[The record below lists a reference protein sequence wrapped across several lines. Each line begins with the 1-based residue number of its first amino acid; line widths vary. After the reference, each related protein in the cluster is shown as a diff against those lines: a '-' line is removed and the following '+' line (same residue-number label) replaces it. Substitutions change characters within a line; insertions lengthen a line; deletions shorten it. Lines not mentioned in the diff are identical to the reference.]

1 MWSVHEHR
9 SGSVSRL
16 ALSEV
21 RNDVR
26 LPVTAAQLGVWV
38 AQRLAPESALYQ
50 CAVHFDSGP
59 LDHEVLRRSVTR
71 AVAETEALR
80 ARFGDDGEVFQ
91 IVAGAVDAPVDL
103 VDLRGEADSEA
114 AARAWMD
121 QDMAT
126 TSDLEAGPLFRHAL
140 LVLSDQRHFFYLRY
154 HHILLDGFG
163 QTRYLDRLARIYTA
177 LLAGREP
184 EPARA
189 RGLDVLLA
197 EERAYQQSTHHA
209 SDRDFLLA
217 RLAGAEE
224 RQSLADG
231 AAGAAPRALRLRTDL
246 SRELTRA
253 LTAVG
258 HWPAVIAAATAVYHH
273 RLLSVDDVVLGIPVA
288 ARRTPAA
295 LATPSMLA
303 NDLPLRLAVSPDAP
317 FAELVHTASTELGT
331 LLRAQRFR
339 REELHEARELTG
351 TDAAVSCTA
360 VNAMSFDAR
369 VRFGEVLATAR
380 QLSNGPVADL
390 AIATYG
396 DPAEG
401 AVLLEFAANPQLYT
415 EDELRAH
422 QERFLRLLG
431 SLADSPETP
440 VGRAGLLPPAVAE
453 QLLHSVNDTT
463 GDVPGA
469 LVELFEQQAA
479 ATPDAVALSA
489 EETLTYAELDA
500 RANRLAR
507 VLAARGVG
515 TERLVGVA
523 LPRSANLV
531 VTLLA
536 VLKSGGAYLPID
548 PEHPADRRAV
558 ILEDARPE
566 LLVTVSGGDVP
577 DGVPALLLDEVDL
590 SAGDA
595 SPLGRVQDPRSTA
608 YVIYTSGSTG
618 RPKGVVLERSAM
630 DNFLAAMARAVP
642 VGAADRLLAVTTVS
656 FDIAVL
662 EIFQPLLA
670 GARVVLA
677 SRAEVLDPDAL
688 RAIVEREGI
697 TVMQATPSLWQP
709 LIETRPEVFAGVRV
723 LTGGEALPQSLA
735 GPLAEYAAQVT
746 NMYGPTETTV
756 WSMTSPVDGGPVSL
770 GAPILNTQVYVLDT
784 ALRPVP
790 PGHSGELYIAGD
802 GVARGY
808 RGRPGLTA
816 ERFVANPYGPGR
828 IYRTGDLVRREHDGS
843 FTFLSRLDHQVKVR
857 GFRIE
862 LGDIE
867 AALLAHPPV
876 ERAAVLMRE
885 DRPGD
890 SRLVAY
896 IVSPE
901 GDSPQLRTHLAET
914 LPEYMVPS
922 AVVVLD
928 ALPLTP
934 NGKLDRRALPAPV
947 HVALAD
953 GRAPRS
959 ALEERL
965 CALYAEVLGLD
976 SVTIDDDFFT
986 IGGTSLWA
994 TRVVVRAARDGITF
1008 AIRDLFRARTVA
1020 RLAPLCT
1027 VGAPAGGEPVETA
1040 LPAVLPQ
1047 AELAALLTDSE
1058 VEEVLPLTP
1067 LQDGLVVHSLTTE
1080 EDRDVYSVHI
1090 TLDLTGEVDAE
1101 RLRAALDTVVSRH
1114 PVLRSSVAHEGVSRP
1129 VLVVR
1134 GRAAVPWRV
1143 HDLRGRADRLD
1154 TVLRAETAEPFDLTS
1169 APLMRATLLRLD
1181 EGWRLLMTCHHLV
1194 LDGWSVP
1201 ILLGEMLRAYAGG
1214 DLGPAPRPYRAHL
1227 GWLAAQDHERSA
1239 AVWGEALAGVR
1250 PTLLGAVRGPAREAV
1265 RLESALDAATTTRLE
1280 RTARELGVT
1289 VNSLVQ
1295 AAWSV
1300 ALCEVT
1306 EQDDVVF
1313 GITVAGRP
1321 AEVPGVAEMAG
1332 LFVNTVPL
1340 RARPVAGRTLAEL
1353 ARSVQDD
1360 QADLLAHQYLPLVDV
1375 QRAAGVSGLFDT
1387 VVAFQNYPVDR
1398 AALDALARESGLV
1411 AGDADVRDVNHY
1423 PLTLTAVPGEQ
1434 LTARLVCRP
1443 HLYDPAAAQELLDR
1457 FTETLTT
1464 LAGAPGTLV
1473 GALVPDRELSAA
1485 EDPRDLA
1492 ELRGFR
1498 FETADVE
1505 ASLTAHPDVV
1515 RAAAVV
1521 REDTPGERRLVGY
1534 VVPRRGAPLDTSA
1547 LRDTLAA
1554 GLPDYMVPS
1563 VLVTLD
1569 TLPPAPGGGVD
1580 RRALPVPVLAGVVA
1594 RAPHTP
1600 LQELLCE
1607 LYAEVLGLDTVGI
1620 DDDFFALGGDSI
1632 LGFRLLSR
1640 ARARGVSFGFRDLF
1654 ERRTVA
1660 ALAEVCAAYEPEA
1673 AAGRITLPVSAEEA
1687 ARLTAEPGVET
1698 VLPLSPNQQG
1708 LLFHHAFDDTDADP
1722 YTLQI
1727 VLDFT
1732 APLDAGRLGAAL
1744 DRVLLRHEA
1753 LRVSFRTTAEQQS
1766 VQLVHEAPS
1775 VPVREVDTADDA
1787 GFTALLDEDR
1797 ATRFDLSR
1805 PPLVRAAAVRRADG
1819 GGSLVLTM
1827 HHIVMDGW
1835 SLPIVARDLFAAYA
1849 ELGAGRE
1856 GTELSDAV
1864 PEGAVPTGAVRDE
1877 AGRARYRDHLAWL
1890 DGTDREA
1897 SLRVWREALAEVT
1910 EPSRIAIGQ
1919 GDRVLEPV
1927 RQEHVLSE
1935 ADTAGLAAVARRY
1948 GVTVNTLVQ
1957 AAWAIVLRGLT
1968 GRDEALFGVTVAGR
1982 PAELPGAGDL
1992 VGLFINTVPLSVR
2005 LDAGERLG
2013 DLAVRLGREQSA
2025 LLDHHHVALGDIQ
2038 RALGVGELFDTLLS
2052 FENYPLDPAEITACA
2067 RAANLDLAGAQ
2078 VRDGSHFAISV
2089 VVEPGER
2096 MRLRVRHQPQLVD
2109 EVTAQAAGA
2118 ELVAT
2123 LRTFVT
2129 APDLPLGRLARGEE
2143 TVPAQAA
2150 HAAASPVTLPEL
2162 FAAQA
2167 AWAPDAPAVVAGGE
2181 SLTYRQLDRRSNALA
2196 AELVAQGAGPGR
2208 LVAVMLP
2215 RSVDLMV
2222 ALLGVL
2228 KSGAAYVPVDPSY
2241 PAERIAVI
2249 LQDSAPALA
2258 VTADPD
2264 LAPAGLATVRPS
2276 GAEADALGHTPRPE
2290 DAAYVIFTSGST
2302 GRPKGVVVEH
2312 RALGAYLARAATA
2325 YPDAAGTSLAHT
2337 SVSFDL
2343 TVTCL
2348 YTPLVAGGRVHLA
2361 ELPDAIGAARP
2372 TFLKGTPSHLRLLDT
2387 LPDEVSPSGTLVLGG
2402 EALRGE
2408 MLAGWRAA
2416 HPGATV
2422 INAYGPTEATVNV
2435 MEFRIEPGELLAD
2448 GPVPIGRAFPYARV
2462 YLLDSGLRPVRPG
2475 ARGELYLAGEGLARG
2490 YLGLPGQ
2497 TSHRFVADP
2506 FGPAGSRM
2514 YRTGDLARLR
2524 PDGLIEYLG
2533 RVDDQVKVRG
2543 FRIELGE
2550 VEAAAEA
2557 VPGVRRAA
2565 AAVRGTT
2572 GEPRLVGYL
2581 VAPDGVEIA
2590 EVEARMRAVLPE
2602 YMVPAAFV
2610 VLDELPLT
2618 PNGKVDRAAL
2628 PEPAV
2633 TAGTAGRTASGA
2645 LEERLVGLFR
2655 QVLGR
2660 TDVGVG
2666 DDFFALGGDS
2676 IMSIQLVGRARAAG
2690 VRFSARHVFE
2700 HRTPARLAAA
2710 LGGEAS
2716 GDALEERLVGLF
2728 RQVLGRADVGVGDDF
2743 FALGGDSIM
2752 SIQLVGRARA
2762 AGVRFSARHVFE
2774 HRTPARLAAALQEQS
2789 GAVRTDSTEPASQS
2803 APLLP
2808 LMHRLV
2814 TRGRFD
2820 QYHQS
2825 VTLTL
2830 PPTTREHLTAAL
2842 GAVVERHE
2850 ALRMRVADATG
2861 FTIAPLDAD
2870 GATAFADALL
2880 TRVGAAADATEDELT
2895 ALAGE
2900 QTAAARDGLD
2910 PAAGR
2915 MLRAVWI
2922 DAGAR
2927 RAGRLLLVVHHLAV
2941 DGVSWRIIV
2950 PDLAEAWAAVTAGAR
2965 PALAPVGTS
2974 FADWARAFTAL
2985 PAGHAEYWRDLLTA
2999 DDPLIGDRRLDPAR
3013 DLRGDAGRLTLR
3025 VPADV
3030 TGAVLGTLPAAFH
3043 TGPDDVLLTALAAA
3057 VPLWRGDRAGL
3068 LVDVESHGRHEDVV
3082 PDADLSRSVGWF
3094 TVTHPVRLD
3103 TAADPRAV
3111 LAGADAAGDSLRSVK
3126 EQLRATPG
3134 QGIGYGLARHC
3145 DPATAAEFAGL
3156 PEAEIGFNYLGRV
3169 RLAGVLP
3176 PCWDLAAVGADDAP
3190 DVPLSHTVELTV
3202 AAHEGPDGPELVA
3215 TWTWARA
3222 LVSDAEAARLAGLW
3236 ESALRG
3242 LAAHGGRPGAG
3253 GRTPSDLL
3261 VDLSQEEIRELEAD
3275 PDVADLLPLAPLQE
3289 GLLFHHQYGDGTDD
3303 PYISQLRV
3311 ELTGSLDLARLRA
3324 AAAEVQ
3330 RRHPALRA
3338 GFRRT
3343 SQGTP
3348 VQVVLADP
3356 ALDFTTVEVSGPAE
3370 LDVVCA
3376 ADRERGFDITTPPLI
3391 RWTVASLGDRHT
3403 LIATAHHSVR
3413 DGWSMPIVLR
3423 ELMAHYLGDAL
3434 PQARPHREHLAW
3446 LARQDRAAAEAAWG
3460 EALAGL
3466 DGGTLLATGP
3476 APAGQEPG
3484 RLDVTVDGL
3493 DVRGAARRLGVTVNT
3508 LVQSAW
3514 LLLLARL
3521 TGRDDIVTGTTV
3533 SGRSTD
3539 LPGAAD
3545 MVGLLINT
3553 VPLRAILRADEQAG
3567 EFARR
3572 LQLEQARLVEHHHLG
3587 LVDIRRLAGHGEL
3600 FDTSMVFE
3608 NYPLD
3613 VDALAAVARR
3623 AGLEAG
3629 AVAHRAVTHYALAME
3644 ASPAPS
3650 GGGLRLRLHHRPDV
3664 LTAEQMAHIGELVS
3678 RLLRTVVTAPDTP
3691 VGRIPGFAPDA
3702 LLALGRGP
3710 EDAADP
3716 RTWPE
3721 LFLDQ
3726 VRRTPDAPAV
3736 VSGAQTLTYREL
3748 ADRACALARLLAEAG
3763 VGAEQ
3768 RVGIV
3773 LPRSV
3778 ELVVALHAVALAG
3791 GAFVPVDPAHP
3802 AERIAQ
3808 TLTDAAP
3815 VLVLTTSGTALPE
3828 TGTRRLDVDALDLT
3842 GDGLVRPVRAEQ
3854 AAYVI
3859 YTSGSTGRPKGVV
3872 VTHTGIPGLA
3882 RAQKAGF
3889 DVDEDS
3895 RVLQFASPS
3904 FDAYVSEVA
3913 VTLLA
3918 GACLVVASREEL
3930 LPGTPLVRTF
3940 AEHGVTHVTLPPA
3953 ALRELRP
3960 EDLPTLRSLAVA
3972 GEQCPPQVAEVWS
3985 AGRRMINA
3993 YGPTE
3998 TTVCATMSAPLSGFG
4013 VPPIG
4018 TALQGL
4024 EVRVLDA
4031 HLQPVPVGMVGELY
4045 VSGAGLARGYLDR
4058 PGLSAERFVADPFG
4072 APGTRM
4078 YRTGDQVVW
4087 REDGQLV
4094 YVGRADRQIKLRGF
4108 RIEPGEIEAA
4118 VVAAPEVAA
4127 SAVVVREDRPGDRR
4141 VVAYAVPAPGA
4152 TVVPEA
4158 LRARLRAAL
4167 PDHMVPA
4174 AVVVLD
4180 RIPVTVNGKL
4190 DQAALPAPRYDATA
4204 AGTLGDPVEELL
4216 AGVFAEVLGVERV
4229 GVDDSFFDLG
4239 GHSLLAMRLVARVSS
4254 VLGTE
4259 LPVRDVFESPT
4270 VRELARIAAGGPR
4283 AATVAPGELPRP
4295 ERLPLSYAQQRQWF
4309 LDCFDG
4315 ANSAYHIPMALRL
4328 TGELD
4333 EAALAAA
4340 LDTLVNRHESLRTLI
4355 AEDEEGPYQR
4365 IVDTTL
4371 WCERTPVTREALD
4384 EALREAVARPFD
4396 LTADVPIRVH
4406 LFAVG
4411 PGARAG
4417 SDVCPTTPAEPAL
4430 RADDATSVTGS
4441 EHVLLVVVHHI
4452 AGDGASVP
4460 VLARDLVA
4468 AYRAHLEGTPLEPA
4482 GDAPQYADFAL
4493 WQRAALGAEDDPDS
4507 VLGRQLDHWKAALD
4521 ALPEELAL
4529 PADRPR
4535 PAAGPHRAGRHGLEI
4550 PAHLHT
4556 ELIRVASEL
4565 KATPF
4570 MVVQAAVAALL
4581 SRLGAGTDIPLGSP
4595 VAGRTH
4601 ASLSEVVGLFAN
4613 TLVLRTDV
4621 SGDPSFAELVDR
4633 VRETD
4638 LAAFAHQDV
4647 PFERLVEALRPER
4660 SAARH
4665 PLFQVVVEWGD
4676 DDTRA
4681 LESLEDLPGL
4691 SVEPLQLTVDT
4702 AKFDLVWH
4710 LRPRHTAEDAP
4721 AGIAVDLEYSA
4732 DLFDAATVASM
4743 GDRLVR
4749 LLGAA
4754 LAEPARPVPDLDV
4767 LGADERELLLGDWAY
4782 TPAEPVAPLSAD
4794 DTLTRRFEA
4803 AAAAHPDR
4811 VAVTGEDERGRPV
4824 SLTYAQLNARVNRLA
4839 ALLRERGAA
4848 PERFV
4853 ALALPRATDLVTAV
4867 LAVLKSG
4874 AGYLP
4879 VDPAYPAERVA
4890 LLLGDS
4896 RPVVIVGTRA
4906 TVAALG
4912 GDDTWL
4918 ALDDED
4924 VIADLA
4930 ARDTAD
4936 PEPVAGADHAA
4947 YVIYTSGST
4956 GTPKGVVVT
4965 HRNVLRLFDA
4975 TDHWFG
4981 FGADDVWTLFH
4992 SYAFDFS
4999 VWELWGPLLFGGR
5012 LVVVPHAVS
5021 REPGAFLELLRRE
5034 RVTVLNQ
5041 TPSAFHE
5048 LIRADEAVGGADLS
5062 LRYVVFGG
5070 EALDPARLL
5079 PWYERH
5085 ADDSPVL
5092 VNMYGITE
5100 TTVHVTHRALTADEV
5115 RAGVVGA
5122 VGVGIPD
5129 LGVHV
5134 LDERLRPVPAGVVGE
5149 MYVSGAGVARGYA
5162 NRPGLTAG
5170 RFVADP
5176 FGPPGTRMYR
5186 SGDLAR
5192 RRHDGSLDYLG
5203 RADSQ
5208 VKVRGFRIELG
5219 EIEAVLLTHDQ
5230 VVQAAVVVREDT
5242 PGDQRLVGYVVTDGG
5257 TGQALAPAL
5266 REAVAEA
5273 LPAHMVPSAV
5283 VVLDRLP
5290 LTVNG
5295 KLDRKALPAP
5305 RVPVRTAGRAPANPA
5320 EELLVDAFA
5329 EVLGVERVGV
5339 DDSFFDLGG
5348 HSLLAMRL
5356 VTRVRAALDADLG
5369 VRDLFE
5375 SPTPAALAR
5384 RAAGVDGAGR
5394 PPLTARPRT
5403 ERIPLSYAQQRLWVL
5418 DRLGGGAEGDGA
5430 YNIPI
5435 ALRLTGTVDA
5445 GRLREAFGDVVA
5457 RHESLRTLVDDRGGE
5472 GTEAWLRVLPEA
5484 QVELPVVRVG
5494 PDDLDERIEAAA
5506 SVGFD
5511 LTTELPVRA
5520 RLFAVGADEHVLLV
5534 VVHHI
5539 AGDGTSMPVLAK
5551 DLATAYAARL
5561 DGAAPTWDPLPV
5573 QYADH
5578 AAWQRAFLGEAD
5590 DAGADSEMGRQLR
5603 FWTEALDGL
5612 PEELALPADRPRP
5625 AVGPHRAGRHTFE
5638 VPEELY
5644 ERVGRVARE
5653 LKATPFMVVQ
5663 AALAALLSRLGAG
5676 TDIPLGSPVVSRSDE
5691 ALADVVGF
5699 FVNTLVLRTD
5709 VSGEPSFADLV
5720 DRVRQADLAAF
5731 AHQDVPFERL
5741 VEALRPER
5749 SAARHPL
5756 FQVALSLDS
5765 AGGTALAE
5773 AGRMPGLTV
5782 EPRPVAPSVAKFDLT
5797 FTLTERLGDGGRPV
5811 DWAGAV
5817 EYSADMF
5824 DAQTVARLARRLVR
5838 LLDVLTGRPD
5848 APVSAHDVLV
5858 DGEREAILGSWLENA
5873 APVPPATLP
5882 EAIARHV
5889 AERPDAP
5896 AVTFEGSTL
5905 SYAELDARAN
5915 RFAHAL
5921 LARGVT
5927 PEARIGVLMERS
5939 DTLAVTLL
5947 GIVKAGCAYVPLAPA
5962 NPDERLVRLL
5972 DQVQAPLLVVDEACR
5987 ERAEGLDIRA
5997 GLVDAEADV
6006 SQLPATAPTV
6016 PVDPRNLAYLM
6027 FTSGSSGMSK
6037 GVAICHG
6044 DIVQL
6049 AADRCWDGVTDRVP
6063 LHSPHAWDASILE
6076 FWVPLVRGGEVLIV
6090 PPGDLD
6096 VTDLKALIADSGIT
6110 SLFLTAGLFRVLGQE
6125 IPEAFAAIRQVAT
6138 GGDVVSGPAVRR
6150 ILEHAP
6156 GLRVVN
6162 AYGPTEVTVMA
6173 LSHRVDP
6180 AALDPQAHSVPI
6192 GRSLDAMR
6200 HYILDDALRPV
6211 PPGVTGELYAAGP
6224 GLARC
6229 YWNRPDLT
6237 ADRFV
6242 ADPYGPPGTRMYRTG
6257 DLARWTA
6264 DGLVEFAGRA
6274 DEQVKL
6280 RGFRIELGEIESAL
6294 AAAPGVTAC
6303 AVLVREDRPGDKRL
6317 VAYTVAGP
6325 GYDRAELGAH
6335 LGRTLPDYMVPA
6347 AIVEL
6352 TELPL
6357 TPIGKLD
6364 RKALPAPE
6372 FGSTGGRA
6380 AASPEEEILIRLFA
6394 GVLGLP
6400 EESVDADSAFFD
6412 LGGDSIMAIQLV
6424 SAARREGLTITG
6436 ADVFTHRTVA
6446 ELARAAAAAQAPEE
6460 SEPDEPVGDLPA
6472 WPMLHWLAERQVP
6485 VDRFNQTTVLH
6496 APAELDLDRLHTLV
6510 GALLARHD
6518 SLRLKAAVDD
6528 PADASTWHVEVPG
6541 PDAVRAED
6549 RVLRVDAAAL
6559 TDNEL
6564 TDAVREHG
6572 EAAVGRLDPG
6582 AGAMVEIVWFDRG
6595 TRPGLLLVAVNH
6607 LAIDGVSWRILL
6619 PDLFRAWGDIMAGR
6633 APELDSG
6640 GTSLRR
6646 WAQRNAE
6653 NAVALRTLAQLDHW
6667 TGTLRR
6673 GTPLGTRPLDPAV
6686 DVLGTA
6692 RRLRRTLPA
6701 EVTGHLLTTAPAVV
6715 GAGVDDV
6722 LLAGLAL
6729 AEARRRRD
6737 PHTSVLID
6745 VESHGRER
6753 DGTADLSR
6761 TTGWFTALYPVLLDT
6776 AGADLDE
6783 AFAGGHAAGT
6793 VLKHVKEL
6801 LRAVPSQGLGYGLLR
6816 HLNPETAAAFEGL
6829 PTAGIG
6835 FNYLG
6840 RFVAGE
6846 SGDWAVAADA
6856 PRPDGEDPAT
6866 PLAHAVEI
6874 NAYVEESADGP
6885 RLGATWTYAPG
6896 VLTEEEAAALA
6907 DGWFEALTAL
6917 AEHAQRPDAGGL
6929 TPTDV
6934 GLIEITQSELEEFE
6948 DELASDWEI

>member
-1 MWSVHEHR
+1 M
-9 SGSVSRL
+9 GRL

-38 AQRLAPESALYQ
+38 AQRLAPKSALYQ

-59 LDHEVLRRSVTR
+59 LDIEVLRRSVTR

-91 IVAGAVDAPVDL
+91 VVVGHVDAPVDL
-103 VDLRGEADSEA
+103 VDLRSEADPQA

-121 QDMAT
+121 QDLAT
-126 TSDLEAGPLFRHAL
+126 TPDLEAGPLFRHVL
-140 LVLSDQRHFFYLRY
+140 LVLSDKRHFFYLRY
-154 HHILLDGFG
+154 HHIVLDGFG
-163 QTRYLDRLARIYTA
+163 QTRYLDRLGRIYTA
-177 LLAGREP
+177 LLAGQEP
-184 EPARA
+184 DPAGT
-189 RGLDVLLA
+189 RGLDVLVA
-197 EERAYQQSTHHA
+197 EERAYQESPHYA
-209 SDRDFLLA
+209 GDRDFLLG
-217 RLAGAEE
+217 RLVGAEE

-231 AAGAAPRALRLRTDL
+231 AAAAAPRALRLRTEL
-246 SRELTRA
+246 SRELTGA
-253 LTAVG
+253 LTAIG

-273 RLLSVDDVVLGIPVA
+273 RLLSVGDVVLGIPMA

-303 NDLPLRLAVSPDAP
+303 NDLPLRLTVRPDAT
-317 FAELVHTASTELGT
+317 FAELVRAARTGLGA

-339 REELHEARELTG
+339 REELHEARELAG
-351 TDAAVSCTA
+351 TDAALFGTA

-369 VRFGEVLATAR
+369 VRFGEMLATAR

-390 AIATYG
+390 ATATYG
-396 DPAEG
+396 DPAQGE
-401 AVLLEFAANPQLYT
+401 VLLEFAANPELYT

-431 SLADSPETP
+431 SLAKAPGAP
-440 VGRAGLLPPAVAE
+440 VGRAELLAPTVAE
-453 QLLHSVNDTT
+453 QLLHAPNDTA
-463 GDVPGA
+463 GDVPGG
-469 LVELFEQQAA
+469 LVELFERRAVV
-479 ATPDAVALSA
+479 TPDALAVCA
-489 EETLTYAELDA
+489 EESLTYAELDA
-500 RANRLAR
+500 RSNRLAR
-507 VLAARGVG
+507 LLATYGVG

-523 LPRSANLV
+523 LPRSANLI

-536 VLKSGGAYLPID
+536 VLKTGGAYLPID
-548 PEHPADRRAV
+548 PEHPADRRAM

-566 LLVTVSGGDVP
+566 LLVTTSGSDLP

-590 SAGDA
+590 STGDA

-642 VGAADRLLAVTTVS
+642 IGPDDRLLAVTTVS

-670 GARVVLA
+670 GARLVLA
-677 SRAEVLDPDAL
+677 SRDEVLDPEAL
-688 RAIVEREGI
+688 RAIVERERI

-709 LIETRPEVFAGVRV
+709 LIETRPEAFAGVRI

-735 GPLAEYAAQVT
+735 GSLAAHAARAT

-756 WSMTSPVDGGPVSL
+756 WSMTGPVESDGGPVSL
-770 GAPILNTQVYVLDT
+770 GGPILNTQVYVLDT

-790 PGHSGELYIAGD
+790 PGYSGELYIAGA

-808 RGRPGLTA
+808 RSRPGLTA
-816 ERFVANPYGPGR
+816 ERFVANPWGPGR

-843 FTFLSRLDHQVKVR
+843 FVFLSRLDHQVKVR

-867 AALLAHPPV
+867 AALLTHPPI

-890 SRLVAY
+890 KRLVAY
-896 IVSPE
+896 IISPE
-901 GDSPQLRTHLAET
+901 GDSARLRAHLAET

-934 NGKLDRRALPAPV
+934 NGKLDRRSLPAPV
-947 HVALAD
+947 HVARTD
-953 GRAPRS
+953 GRAPRTE
-959 ALEERL
+959 LEKRL

-976 SVTIDDDFFT
+976 SVTIDDDFFA

-994 TRVVVRAARDGITF
+994 TRVVTRAAAEGITV
-1008 AIRDLFRARTVA
+1008 AIRDLMRSRTVA
-1020 RLAPLCT
+1020 RLAPSCALG
-1027 VGAPAGGEPVETA
+1027 VPADGESIEMA
-1040 LPAVLPQ
+1040 LPAALPQ
-1047 AELAALLTDSE
+1047 AELTELLADSE
-1058 VEEVLPLTP
+1058 VAEVLPLTP

-1080 EDRDVYSVHI
+1080 EDRDVYSVQI
-1090 TLDLTGEVDAE
+1090 TLDLAGDLDAE
-1101 RLRAALDTVVSRH
+1101 RLRTALDTVVSRH
-1114 PVLRSSVAHEGVSRP
+1114 AVLRSSVAHEDVTRP

-1134 GRAAVPWRV
+1134 GRVAVPWRA
-1143 HDLRGRADRLD
+1143 HDLRGRADRID
-1154 TVLRAETAEPFDLTS
+1154 AVLRAESAQPFDLT
-1169 APLMRATLLRLD
+1169 APPLMRAALLRLD
-1181 EGWRLLMTCHHLV
+1181 EGRRLVVTCHHLV

-1201 ILLGEMLRAYAGG
+1201 ILLGEMLRAYAGD
-1214 DLGPAPRPYRAHL
+1214 DLGPRPGPYSAHL

-1250 PTLLGAVRGPAREAV
+1250 PTLVGEERGSVQEAV
-1265 RLESALDAATTTRLE
+1265 RLERGLDAATTARLE
-1280 RTARELGVT
+1280 QTARDVGVT

-1295 AAWSV
+1295 TAWSV
-1300 ALCEVT
+1300 ALREVT
-1306 EQDDVVF
+1306 GRDDVVF

-1321 AEVPGVAEMAG
+1321 VEVPDVDKMVG

-1340 RARPVAGRTLAEL
+1340 RARPGSGRTVAEL

-1360 QADLLAHQYLPLVDV
+1360 QADLFAHQYLPLVDV
-1375 QRAAGVSGLFDT
+1375 QRAAGVSRLFDT
-1387 VVAFQNYPVDR
+1387 IVAFQNYPVDR
-1398 AALDALARESGLV
+1398 AALDSLARDGGLT

-1443 HLYDPAAAQELLDR
+1443 HLFDPAAARELIDR
-1457 FTETLTT
+1457 FISTLTT

-1473 GALVPDRELSAA
+1473 GALVPDREPSTA
-1485 EDPRDLA
+1485 EDTRDLA

-1498 FETADVE
+1498 FAMADVE
-1505 ASLTAHPDVV
+1505 AALAAHPDVA
-1515 RAAAVV
+1515 RATAVV
-1521 REDTPGERRLVGY
+1521 RQDAPGERRLVGY
-1534 VVPRRGAPLDTSA
+1534 AVPRRGAALDTSA
-1547 LRDTLAA
+1547 LRDALAA
-1554 GLPDYMVPS
+1554 DLPDYMVPS
-1563 VLVTLD
+1563 VLVVLD
-1569 TLPPAPGGGVD
+1569 TLPTAPGGGIN
-1580 RRALPVPVLAGVVA
+1580 RRALPVPVLAGAAA
-1594 RAPHTP
+1594 RAPHTQ

-1620 DDDFFALGGDSI
+1620 DEDFFALGGDSI

-1640 ARARGVSFGFRDLF
+1640 ARVRGVSFGFRDVF
-1654 ERRTVA
+1654 DRRTVA
-1660 ALAEVCAAYEPEA
+1660 ALAEVCSAYEPEA
-1673 AAGRITLPVSAEEA
+1673 ARGRVTLPVSAEEA
-1687 ARLTAEPGVET
+1687 ARLAGELGVEA

-1732 APLDAGRLGAAL
+1732 APLDAGRLGDAL
-1744 DRVLLRHEA
+1744 DRVVLRHEA
-1753 LRVSFRTTAEQQS
+1753 LRVSVRTTSEQQS
-1766 VQLVHEAPS
+1766 VQLVHEAPGVS
-1775 VPVREVDTADDA
+1775 VREVDIADEA
-1787 GFTALLDEDR
+1787 EFAALLEEDR
-1797 ATRFDLSR
+1797 ATRFDLNSA
-1805 PPLVRAAAVRRADG
+1805 PLVRAAAVHHADG
-1819 GGSLVLTM
+1819 TGSLVLTV

-1835 SLPIVARDLFAAYA
+1835 SLPIVARDLFAAYG
-1849 ELGAGRE
+1849 EPGDIPDVSGH
-1856 GTELSDAV
+1856 
-1864 PEGAVPTGAVRDE
+1864 
-1877 AGRARYRDHLAWL
+1877 ARYRDHLAWL
-1890 DGTDREA
+1890 GGVDREA
-1897 SLRVWREALAEVT
+1897 SLQVWCEALAEVT
-1910 EPSRIAIGQ
+1910 EPSRIATGQ

-1935 ADTAGLAAVARRY
+1935 ADTADLGAVARRY

-1992 VGLFINTVPLSVR
+1992 VGLFTNTVPLSVR
-2005 LDAGERLG
+2005 LDAGENLG

-2038 RALGVGELFDTLLS
+2038 RAMGMGELFDTLLS

-2067 RAANLDLAGAQ
+2067 EAAGLGLVEAR
-2078 VRDGSHFAISV
+2078 VHDGSHFAISV
-2089 VVEPGER
+2089 VVEPGDR

-2109 EVTAQAAGA
+2109 AVTARVAGA
-2118 ELVAT
+2118 ELLAT
-2123 LRTFVT
+2123 LCAFVA
-2129 APDLPLGRLARGEE
+2129 APERPLGRLARSEE
-2143 TVPAQAA
+2143 TSPAQP
-2150 HAAASPVTLPEL
+2150 ASVTSAPGTLVEL
-2162 FAAQA
+2162 FAARA
-2167 AWAPDAPAVVAGGE
+2167 AATPDASAVLAGGE

-2208 LVAVMLP
+2208 LVAVLLP
-2215 RSVDLMV
+2215 RSVDLVV

-2228 KSGAAYVPVDPSY
+2228 KSGAAYVPVDPAY
-2241 PAERIAVI
+2241 PAERIAMI
-2249 LQDSAPALA
+2249 LRDSAPALA
-2258 VTADPD
+2258 VTADPV
-2264 LAPAGLATVRPS
+2264 LAPTGLPTVRPTT
-2276 GAEADALGHTPRPE
+2276 AEGDALGHTPRPG

-2312 RALGAYLARAATA
+2312 RALGAYLVRAAAA
-2325 YPDAAGTSLAHT
+2325 YPDAAGISLAHT

-2348 YTPLVAGGRVHLA
+2348 YTPLVAGGQVHLA

-2408 MLAGWRAA
+2408 MLVDWRAA
-2416 HPGATV
+2416 HPDATV

-2435 MEFRIEPGELLAD
+2435 MEFRIEPGEPLAD

-2462 YLLDSGLRPVRPG
+2462 HLLDSGLRPVCPG

-2497 TSHRFVADP
+2497 TSHRFVPDP
-2506 FGPAGSRM
+2506 FGPLGSRM

-2524 PDGLIEYLG
+2524 PDGMIEYVG
-2533 RVDDQVKVRG
+2533 RVDGQVKVRG

-2550 VEAAAEA
+2550 VEAVAEA

-2565 AAVRGTT
+2565 AAVRGGT
-2572 GEPRLVGYL
+2572 GEPRLVLYL
-2581 VAPDGVEIA
+2581 VAPDGVETT

-2602 YMVPAAFV
+2602 YMVPAVFV

-2628 PEPAV
+2628 PEPAAL
-2633 TAGTAGRTASGA
+2633 AGTAGRTASGA
-2645 LEERLVGLFR
+2645 LEVAIVGLFR

-2660 TDVGVG
+2660 VDVGVE

-2690 VRFSARHVFE
+2690 LRFSARHVFE

-2710 LGGEAS
+2710 LGEETS
-2716 GDALEERLVGLF
+2716 HTALEVAIVGLF
-2728 RQVLGRADVGVGDDF
+2728 RQVLGRPGVGVEDDF
-2743 FALGGDSIM
+2743 FAPGGDSIM

-2762 AGVRFSARHVFE
+2762 AGLKFSARHVFE
-2774 HRTPARLAAALQEQS
+2774 HRTPARLAAALGEQ
-2789 GAVRTDSTEPASQS
+2789 GDVVRDTAEPAQQG

-2830 PPTTREHLTAAL
+2830 PSTSRERLSAAL

-2850 ALRMRVADATG
+2850 ALRMRVVDATG
-2861 FTIAPLDAD
+2861 LTVTPLDTD

-2880 TRVGAAADATEDELT
+2880 TRVDAPAYANDEELT
-2895 ALAGE
+2895 ALAAE
-2900 QTAAARDGLD
+2900 HTAAARDGLD

-2915 MLRAVWI
+2915 MLRAVWV
-2922 DAGAR
+2922 DAGAGR
-2927 RAGRLLLVVHHLAV
+2927 PGRLLLVVHHLAV
-2941 DGVSWRIIV
+2941 DGVSWRILV
-2950 PDLAEAWAAVTAGAR
+2950 PDLAEAWAAAATGGR
-2965 PALAPVGTS
+2965 PELAPVGTS
-2974 FADWARAFTAL
+2974 LAAWSRAFTAL
-2985 PAGHAEYWRDLLTA
+2985 PADDTAYWRELLTA
-2999 DDPLIGDRRLDPAR
+2999 DDPLIGGRRLDPAR
-3013 DLRGDAGRLTLR
+3013 DLRGDAGRLTVR

-3030 TGAVLGTLPAAFH
+3030 TRAVLGTLPAAYH
-3043 TGPDDVLLTALAAA
+3043 AGPDDVLLTALAAA

-3068 LVDVESHGRHEDVV
+3068 LVDVESHGRHEDLV
-3082 PDADLSRSVGWF
+3082 PGAELARTVGWF
-3094 TVTHPVRLD
+3094 TVAHPVRLD
-3103 TAADPRAV
+3103 IAAAGPHAV
-3111 LAGADAAGDSLRSVK
+3111 LAGTDAAGDALRSVK
-3126 EQLRATPG
+3126 EKLRATPR
-3134 QGIGYGLARHC
+3134 QGIGHGLARHC
-3145 DPATAAEFAGL
+3145 DPATAPLFAGL
-3156 PEAEIGFNYLGRV
+3156 PEAQIGFNYLGRV
-3169 RLAGVLP
+3169 HLAGALAP
-3176 PCWDLAAVGADDAP
+3176 GWELAAIGADDAP
-3190 DVPLSHTVELTV
+3190 DVPLSHAVELNI

-3215 TWTWARA
+3215 AWTWARA
-3222 LVSDAEAARLAGLW
+3222 LVPDADAARLADLW
-3236 ESALRG
+3236 DSALRG
-3242 LAAHGGRPGAG
+3242 LAAHGEKPDTG

-3261 VDLSQEEIRELEAD
+3261 VDLTQEEIVELEAD
-3275 PDVADLLPLAPLQE
+3275 ADVAELLPLAPLQE
-3289 GLLFHHQYGDGTDD
+3289 GLLFHHQYGAGVDD

-3311 ELTGSLDLARLRA
+3311 ELTGALDLARLRA

-3338 GFRRT
+3338 AFRRT
-3343 SQGTP
+3343 AQGTP
-3348 VQVVLADP
+3348 VQVVLAEP
-3356 ALDFTTVEVSGPAE
+3356 ELDFTEVELSTPHE
-3370 LDVVCA
+3370 LEAVCA
-3376 ADRERGFDITTPPLI
+3376 DDRARGFDITIPPLI
-3391 RWTVASLGDRHT
+3391 RWIVASLGDRHT
-3403 LIATAHHSVR
+3403 LVVTAHHSIR
-3413 DGWSMPIVLR
+3413 DGWSMPIVMR
-3423 ELMAHYLGDAL
+3423 ELMAHYLGDDL
-3434 PQARPHREHLAW
+3434 PQARPHREYLAW
-3446 LARQDRAAAEAAWG
+3446 LARQDRTAAEAAWD

-3466 DGGTLLATGP
+3466 DGATLLATAP

-3484 RLDVTVDGL
+3484 RLDLAVHGL
-3493 DVRGAARRLGVTVNT
+3493 DVRAAARRLGVTVNT

-3514 LLLLARL
+3514 LLLVARL
-3521 TGRDDIVTGTTV
+3521 TGRDDVVTGTTV
-3533 SGRSTD
+3533 SGRPAD
-3539 LPGAAD
+3539 LAGAAD
-3545 MVGLLINT
+3545 MVGLFINT
-3553 VPLRAILRADEQAG
+3553 VPLRATLRADEQVG

-3572 LQLEQARLVEHHHLG
+3572 LQLQQARLVEHHHLG
-3587 LVDIRRLAGHGEL
+3587 LVDIRRLARHGEL

-3613 VDALAAVARR
+3613 VDALTAVARR

-3629 AVAHRAVTHYALAME
+3629 GVAHHAVTHYALAME
-3644 ASPAPS
+3644 ASPS
-3650 GGGLRLRLHHRPDV
+3650 GDGLRLRLHHRPDV
-3664 LTAEQMAHIGELVS
+3664 LGAEQITQIAELLP

-3691 VGRIPGFAPDA
+3691 VGRIPGYAPDA

-3710 EDAADP
+3710 KDAADP

-3726 VRRTPDAPAV
+3726 VRRTPDAPAI
-3736 VSGAQTLTYREL
+3736 VSGTRSLTFREL
-3748 ADRACALARLLAEAG
+3748 ADRAGALARVLGEAG
-3763 VGAEQ
+3763 VDAER
-3768 RVGIV
+3768 RVGVV

-3791 GAFVPVDPAHP
+3791 GAFVPIDPAHP

-3815 VLVLTTSGTALPE
+3815 VLVLTTSGTALPA
-3828 TGTRRLDVDALDLT
+3828 TGVRRIDVDGLDLT
-3842 GDGLVRPVRAEQ
+3842 GAGLVRPVCAEQ

-3872 VTHTGIPGLA
+3872 VTHAGIPALA
-3882 RAQKAGF
+3882 RGQRAAF
-3889 DVDEDS
+3889 DVDETS

-3918 GACLVVASREEL
+3918 GACLVVAPREEL
-3930 LPGTPLVRTF
+3930 LPGAPLVRTV

-3960 EDLPTLRSLAVA
+3960 ESLPTLRSLAVA

-4013 VPPIG
+4013 VPAIG

-4024 EVRVLDA
+4024 DVRVLDS
-4031 HLQPVPVGMVGELY
+4031 HLQPVPVGVVGELY
-4045 VSGAGLARGYLDR
+4045 VSGRGLARGYLDR

-4078 YRTGDQVVW
+4078 YRTGDQVAW
-4087 REDGQLV
+4087 REDGQLA

-4118 VVAAPEVAA
+4118 VVASPVVAA

-4152 TVVPEA
+4152 EVVPEK
-4158 LRARLRAAL
+4158 LRARLREVL
-4167 PDHMVPA
+4167 PEHMVPA

-4180 RIPVTVNGKL
+4180 RLPVTVNGKL
-4190 DQAALPAPRYDATA
+4190 DQAALPAPRYA
-4204 AGTLGDPVEELL
+4204 AASARSYGNPAEELL
-4216 AGVFAEVLGVERV
+4216 AGVFADVLGVDRV
-4229 GVDDSFFDLG
+4229 GPDDSFFDLG
-4239 GHSLLAMRLVARVSS
+4239 GDSLLAMRLVARVSA

-4259 LPVRDVFESPT
+4259 LAVREVFETPT
-4270 VRELARIAAGGPR
+4270 VRALARTAAGGPR
-4283 AATVAPGELPRP
+4283 ATTVAPGELPRP

-4309 LDCFDG
+4309 LDRFDG
-4315 ANSAYHIPMALRL
+4315 SNSAYHIPMALRL
-4328 TGELD
+4328 TGALD
-4333 EAALAAA
+4333 EAALTRA
-4340 LDTLVNRHESLRTLI
+4340 LDALVNRHESLRTLI

-4365 IVDTTL
+4365 IVDTMPRF
-4371 WCERTPVTREALD
+4371 ERSPVTADALD
-4384 EALREAVARPFD
+4384 EALREAVGRPFD
-4396 LTADVPIRVH
+4396 LAAEVPIRVH

-4411 PGARAG
+4411 P
-4417 SDVCPTTPAEPAL
+4417 D
-4430 RADDATSVTGS
+4430 
-4441 EHVLLVVVHHI
+4441 EHVLLVVIHHI

-4468 AYRAHLEGTPLEPA
+4468 AYRAHLEGATLEPA
-4482 GDAPQYADFAL
+4482 ADAPQYADFAL
-4493 WQRAALGAEDDPDS
+4493 WQRAALGAEDAPDS
-4507 VLGRQLDHWKAALD
+4507 VLGRQLTHWKSVLRS
-4521 ALPEELAL
+4521 LPEELAL
-4529 PADRPR
+4529 PVDRPR
-4535 PAAGPHRAGRHGLEI
+4535 PAAGPHRAGRHRLEI
-4550 PAHLHT
+4550 PAALHA
-4556 ELIRVASEL
+4556 ELATVAQEL

-4595 VAGRTH
+4595 IAGRTH
-4601 ASLSEVVGLFAN
+4601 ETLTEVVGLFAN

-4621 SGDPSFAELVDR
+4621 AGDPTFAELVRR

-4660 SAARH
+4660 SAGRH

-4676 DDTRA
+4676 DETRA
-4681 LESLEDLPGL
+4681 LHSLAELPGL
-4691 SVEPLQLTVDT
+4691 HVEPMRLTVDA

-4721 AGIAVDLEYSA
+4721 AGIGVDLEYSA
-4732 DLFDAATVASM
+4732 DLFDAATVASL

-4754 LAEPARPVPDLDV
+4754 LAEPARPVTDLDL
-4767 LGADERELLLGDWAY
+4767 LGAEERELLLTDWAH
-4782 TPAEPVAPLSAD
+4782 TPAEPTAPIAAD
-4794 DTLTRRFEA
+4794 DTIVRRFEA

-4811 VAVTGEDERGRPV
+4811 VAVTGEDEQGRPV
-4824 SLTYAQLNARVNRLA
+4824 SLTYAKLNARVNRLT

-4853 ALALPRATDLVTAV
+4853 ALALPRVTDLVTAV

-4896 RPVVIVGTRA
+4896 RPVVTVGTRA
-4906 TVAALG
+4906 TAAALG

-4918 ALDDED
+4918 ALDDEE
-4924 VIADLA
+4924 VVADLT
-4930 ARDTAD
+4930 ARDTVD

-5021 REPGAFLELLRRE
+5021 REPGAFLELLVRE

-5048 LIRADEAVGGADLS
+5048 LVRADEAVGGADLA
-5062 LRYVVFGG
+5062 LRRVVFGG

-5100 TTVHVTHRALTADEV
+5100 TTVHVTHRVLTEDEV
-5115 RAGVVGA
+5115 RSGVVGA
-5122 VGVGIPD
+5122 IGVGIPD
-5129 LGVHV
+5129 LGVYV
-5134 LDERLRPVPAGVVGE
+5134 LDERLRPVPVGVVGE
-5149 MYVSGAGVARGYA
+5149 MYVSGAGVARGYT
-5162 NRPGLTAG
+5162 NRPGLTAE

-5176 FGPPGTRMYR
+5176 FGTPGTRMYR

-5192 RRHDGSLDYLG
+5192 RSPDGLLDYLG

-5208 VKVRGFRIELG
+5208 VKVRGFRIEPG
-5219 EIEAVLLTHDQ
+5219 EIEAALLAQDRVT
-5230 VVQAAVVVREDT
+5230 QAAVVVREDT
-5242 PGDQRLVGYVVTDGG
+5242 PGDQRLVGYVVTDGSAG
-5257 TGQALAPAL
+5257 RQLAPAL
-5266 REAVAEA
+5266 REAAAEA

-5295 KLDRKALPAP
+5295 KLDRENLPAP
-5305 RVPVRTAGRAPANPA
+5305 QAPDREVGRVPASPA

-5329 EVLGVERVGV
+5329 EILGVQRVGV

-5356 VTRVRAALDADLG
+5356 VTRVRAALGVDLG

-5384 RAAGVDGAGR
+5384 CAAGAEGRGR
-5394 PPLTARPRT
+5394 PALTAVPRT
-5403 ERIPLSYAQQRLWVL
+5403 ERLPLSYAQQRLWVL
-5418 DRLGGGAEGDGA
+5418 DRLGGHDGA

-5435 ALRLTGTVDA
+5435 ALRLVGAVNMD
-5445 GRLREAFGDVVA
+5445 RLRDALCDVVA

-5472 GTEAWLRVLPEA
+5472 GGNAWLRVLPKA
-5484 QVELPVVRVG
+5484 QVELSAVRVG
-5494 PDDLDERIEAAA
+5494 AVDLDDRIEAAA
-5506 SVGFD
+5506 SAGFD
-5511 LTTELPVRA
+5511 LTCELPIRA
-5520 RLFAVGADEHVLLV
+5520 RLFEVGPDEHVLLV

-5551 DLATAYAARL
+5551 DLVSAYTARL
-5561 DGAAPTWDPLPV
+5561 EGAAPAWEPLTV
-5573 QYADH
+5573 QYADY
-5578 AAWQRAFLGEAD
+5578 AYRQREFLGEGS
-5590 DAGADSEMGRQLR
+5590 GAQGEGDEGAEGGEMARQLA
-5603 FWTEALDGL
+5603 FWTAALSGL
-5612 PEELALPADRPRP
+5612 PEELVLPTDRPRP

-5638 VPEELY
+5638 VSEELY

-5653 LKATPFMVVQ
+5653 LKATPFMIVQ

-5676 TDIPLGSPVVSRSDE
+5676 TDIPLGSPVVARFDE

-5709 VSGEPSFADLV
+5709 VSGDPTFAELV
-5720 DRVRQADLAAF
+5720 DRVRQTDLAAF

-5756 FQVALSLDS
+5756 FQVVLSLDG

-5773 AGRMPGLTV
+5773 AARMPGLTV
-5782 EPRPVAPSVAKFDLT
+5782 QPHPVAPSVAKFDLA

-5811 DWAGAV
+5811 DWAGGV
-5817 EYSADMF
+5817 EYSTDLF
-5824 DAQTVARLARRLVR
+5824 DADTVERLARRLVR
-5838 LLDVLTGRPD
+5838 LLNVLTERPD
-5848 APVSAHDVLV
+5848 AAVSAHDVLV
-5858 DGEREAILGSWLENA
+5858 DGEREAIFGRWLENT
-5873 APVPPATLP
+5873 APVPPVGLP

-5889 AERPDAP
+5889 AARPDAP
-5896 AVTFEGSTL
+5896 AVTFGSITL

-5921 LARGVT
+5921 LARGIA

-5939 DTLAVTLL
+5939 QALAVTLL
-5947 GIVKAGCAYVPLAPA
+5947 GIVKAGCAYVPLASA
-5962 NPDERLVRLL
+5962 DPDDRVAWLL
-5972 DQVQAPLLVVDEACR
+5972 NQVQAPLLVVDEACR
-5987 ERAEGLDIRA
+5987 VRAEGLEVRA
-5997 GLVDAEADV
+5997 ELVLAEADL
-6006 SQLPATAPTV
+6006 SALPATPPDA

-6027 FTSGSSGMSK
+6027 FTSGSSGLPK

-6049 AADRCWDGVTDRVP
+6049 AADGCWDGVTDRVP

-6076 FWVPLVRGGEVLIV
+6076 FWVPLLRGGEVLIA

-6096 VTDLKALIADSGIT
+6096 VMDLKALIADSKIT

-6156 GLRVVN
+6156 DLRVVN

-6180 AALDPQAHSVPI
+6180 AALEPQAHSVPI
-6192 GRSLDAMR
+6192 GRSLDAMH

-6211 PPGVTGELYAAGP
+6211 PPGINGELYVTGS

-6229 YWNRPDLT
+6229 YWNRPGLT
-6237 ADRFV
+6237 SDRFV

-6274 DEQVKL
+6274 DEQIKL
-6280 RGFRIELGEIESAL
+6280 RGFRIELGEVECAL

-6325 GYDRAELGAH
+6325 GYDREELSAH
-6335 LGRTLPDYMVPA
+6335 LGRALPAYMVPA
-6347 AIVEL
+6347 AIVEV

-6357 TPIGKLD
+6357 TAIGKLD

-6372 FGSTGGRA
+6372 FGSVGGRLA
-6380 AASPEEEILIRLFA
+6380 QTAEEEVLVRLFA
-6394 GVLGLP
+6394 QVLGLP
-6400 EESVDADSAFFD
+6400 EESVDTDSAFFD

-6424 SAARREGLTITG
+6424 SAARREGLAVTG

-6446 ELARAAAAAQAPEE
+6446 ELARAAAAARAPEE
-6460 SEPDEPVGDLPA
+6460 SEPDEPVGELTA

-6510 GALLARHD
+6510 GAMLARHD
-6518 SLRLKAAVDD
+6518 SLRLKVAVDD
-6528 PADASTWHVEVPG
+6528 PADAATWQVEVPSAEG
-6541 PDAVRAED
+6541 VRAED
-6549 RVLRVDAAAL
+6549 RVLRVDAVTL
-6559 TDNEL
+6559 TEGGL
-6564 TDAVREHG
+6564 ADAVREHG
-6572 EAAVGRLDPG
+6572 KAAVGRLDPR

-6595 TRPGLLLVAVNH
+6595 ARPGLLLVAVNH

-6619 PDLFRAWGDIMAGR
+6619 PELSGAWDDILAGH
-6633 APELDSG
+6633 APELGSG
-6640 GTSLRR
+6640 GTSLRC
-6646 WAQRNAE
+6646 WAQRGAE
-6653 NAVALRTLAQLDHW
+6653 SATSARTLAQLDHW

-6673 GTPLGTRPLDPAV
+6673 GGAPLGSRPLDPAT
-6686 DVLGTA
+6686 DVLAAA

-6722 LLAGLAL
+6722 LLAGLTL

-6737 PHTSVLID
+6737 PHTAVLID

-6753 DGTADLSR
+6753 DGALDLSG

-6783 AFAGGHAAGT
+6783 AFAGGHDAGT

-6829 PTAGIG
+6829 PTAEIG

-6846 SGDWAVAADA
+6846 TGDWSVAADA

-6874 NAYVEESADGP
+6874 NAYIEESGEGP

-6896 VLTEEEAAALA
+6896 VVTEDEVVALA

-6934 GLIEITQSELEEFE
+6934 GLIEITQSEIEEFE

>member
-1 MWSVHEHR
+1 MGPTPPLWSALVHR

-38 AQRLAPESALYQ
+38 AQRLEPESPLYQ
-50 CAVHFDSGP
+50 CAVHFDSVP
-59 LDHEVLRRSVTR
+59 LDIEVLRRSVIR
-71 AVAETEALR
+71 AVAETDTLR
-80 ARFGDDGEVFQ
+80 SRFGDDGEVFQ
-91 IVAGAVDAPVDL
+91 IVRAEVDATVDL
-103 VDLRGEADSEA
+103 VDLRAEADPEA
-114 AARAWMD
+114 VARAWMD
-121 QDMAT
+121 RDLAT
-126 TSDLEAGPLFRHAL
+126 VADLEAGPLFRHAL
-140 LVLSDQRHFFYLRY
+140 LVLSDERHFFYLRY
-154 HHILLDGFG
+154 HHIVLDGFG
-163 QTRYLDRLARIYTA
+163 QTRYLDRLARVYTA
-177 LLAGREP
+177 LAAGE
-184 EPARA
+184 EPAPARR
-189 RGLDVLLA
+189 RGLDELVA
-197 EERAYQQSTHHA
+197 EERAYRDSPHHA
-209 SDRDFLLA
+209 SDRDFLLG

-224 RQSLADG
+224 RQTLADG
-231 AAGAAPRALRLRTDL
+231 AASPAPRALRRHTDL
-246 SRELTRA
+246 PSELTSA
-253 LTAVG
+253 LTSVG
-258 HWPAVIAAATAVYHH
+258 HWPTVIAAATAVYHH
-273 RLLSVDDVVLGIPVA
+273 RMLSVDDVVLGIPVA

-303 NDLPLRLAVSPDAP
+303 NDLPLRVTVTPDTT
-317 FAELVHTASTELGT
+317 FAELVGTVRTELGA

-339 REELHEARELTG
+339 REELHQAHDLTG
-351 TDAAVSCTA
+351 TDAALFGTA

-369 VRFGEVLATAR
+369 VRFGDVLATPR

-390 AIATYG
+390 AVATYG
-396 DPAEG
+396 DPADG
-401 AVLLEFAANPQLYT
+401 DVRLEFAANPELYS
-415 EDELRAH
+415 EDALEAH
-422 QERFLRLLG
+422 QERFLTLLASLAAAPSAPLGRAELLDPATADRLLH
-431 SLADSPETP
+431 AP
-440 VGRAGLLPPAVAE
+440 
-453 QLLHSVNDTT
+453 NDTA
-463 GDVPGA
+463 GQAPGG
-469 LVELFEQQAA
+469 LVELFERQAA
-479 ATPDAVALSA
+479 ASPDAVALRA
-489 EETLTYAELDA
+489 DETLTYAELDA
-500 RANRLAR
+500 RANRLAHR
-507 VLAARGVG
+507 LAARGVG
-515 TERLVGVA
+515 PERLVGVA
-523 LPRSANLV
+523 LPRTAGLI

-536 VLKSGGAYLPID
+536 VLKTGGAYLPID
-548 PEHPADRRAV
+548 PEHPADRRGM
-558 ILEDARPE
+558 ILEDASPE
-566 LLVTVSGGDVP
+566 LLVTTSGTEAP
-577 DGVPALLLDEVDL
+577 DGVPTLLLDTVDW
-590 SAGDA
+590 SAGDP
-595 SPLGRVQDPRSTA
+595 SPLGRPQDGRSTA

-618 RPKGVVLERSAM
+618 RPKGVALERAPM
-630 DNFLAAMARAVP
+630 DNFLAAMARTVP
-642 VGAADRLLAVTTVS
+642 VAPEDRLLAVTTVS

-670 GARVVLA
+670 GAGVVLA
-677 SRAEVLDPDAL
+677 SRDEVLDPDAL
-688 RAIVEREGI
+688 RTVVEHEAI
-697 TVMQATPSLWQP
+697 TVVQATPSLWQA

-735 GPLAEYAAQVT
+735 NLLTEHAASVT

-756 WSMTSPVDGGPVSL
+756 WSMTAPVERDGGPVKL

-790 PGHSGELYIAGD
+790 AGYSGELYIAGD

-808 RGRPGLTA
+808 RGRPGLSA
-816 ERFVANPYGPGR
+816 ERFVADPYGPAGTR
-828 IYRTGDLVRREHDGS
+828 MYRTGDLVRVEPDGS

-867 AALLAHPPV
+867 AALLAHTPV

-890 SRLVAY
+890 KRLVAY

-901 GDSPQLRTHLAET
+901 GDSPALRSHLAER
-914 LPEYMVPS
+914 LPEYMVPG

-947 HVALAD
+947 RVSLPD
-953 GRAPRS
+953 GRAPRTE
-959 ALEERL
+959 LEERL
-965 CALYAEVLGLD
+965 CGLYAEVLGLD
-976 SVTIDDDFFT
+976 SVTVDDDFFT
-986 IGGTSLWA
+986 LGGTSLSA
-994 TRVVVRAARDGITF
+994 TRVVSRAAREGITV

-1020 RLAPLCT
+1020 RLAPSCALG
-1027 VGAPAGGEPVETA
+1027 VPGANEAPAPA
-1040 LPAVLPQ
+1040 LPAPLPDV
-1047 AELAALLTDSE
+1047 ELTALLADPE

-1067 LQDGLVVHSLTTE
+1067 LQEGLVVHSLTAGRGGE
-1080 EDRDVYSVHI
+1080 VYTVHI
-1090 TLDLTGEVDAE
+1090 GLDLAGEVDAE
-1101 RLRAALDTVVSRH
+1101 RLRAALDTVIARH
-1114 PVLRSSVAHEGVSRP
+1114 PVLRSGIAHQEVSRP

-1134 GRAAVPWRV
+1134 RRAAVPWRV
-1143 HDLRGRADRLD
+1143 HDLRGRADDID
-1154 TVLRAETAEPFDLTS
+1154 TVLRAEADEPFDLAS
-1169 APLMRATLLRLD
+1169 APLLRAALLRLD
-1181 EGWRLLMTCHHLV
+1181 DGHRLVVTCHHLV

-1201 ILLGEMLRAYAGG
+1201 ILLGETLRAYRGG
-1214 DLGPAPRPYRAHL
+1214 PVGPEPRPYRDHL
-1227 GWLAAQDHERSA
+1227 GWLAGRDHEHSA

-1250 PTLLGAVRGPAREAV
+1250 PTLVGGSGDGRTQDSV
-1265 RLESALDAATTTRLE
+1265 RLESALDAATTARLE

-1300 ALCEVT
+1300 ALRELT
-1306 EQDDVVF
+1306 GQDDVVF

-1321 AEVPGVAEMAG
+1321 AEVPGVTEMAG

-1340 RARPVAGRTLAEL
+1340 RARPGPGRTLAEV
-1353 ARSVQDD
+1353 ARAVQDD
-1360 QADLLAHQYLPLVDV
+1360 QADLLAHQYLPLVEV
-1375 QRAAGVSGLFDT
+1375 QRAAGVAGLFDT
-1387 VVAFQNYPVDR
+1387 LVAFQNYPVDR
-1398 AALDALARESGLV
+1398 DAIEAVARESGLV
-1411 AGDADVRDVNHY
+1411 AGAADVTDVNHY
-1423 PLTLTAVPGEQ
+1423 PLTLTAVPGER
-1434 LTARLVCRP
+1434 LAARLTCRP
-1443 HLYDPAAAQELLDR
+1443 HLFEPGTAQVLLDR
-1457 FTETLTT
+1457 FNDT
-1464 LAGAPGTLV
+1464 LARLANAPGTLV
-1473 GALVPDRELSAA
+1473 GELVPDREPVAG
-1485 EDPRDLA
+1485 EDRRDLV

-1498 FETADVE
+1498 FDPADVE
-1505 ASLTAHPDVV
+1505 AALAAHLDVV

-1534 VVPRRGAPLDTSA
+1534 VVPRRGATTDPSD
-1547 LRDTLAA
+1547 LRDAVAA
-1554 GLPDYMVPS
+1554 ALPDYMVPS

-1569 TLPPAPGGGVD
+1569 TLPPAPGGGID
-1580 RRALPVPVLAGVVA
+1580 RHALPVPVIAGAAV
-1594 RAPHTP
+1594 RGPQTP
-1600 LQELLCE
+1600 LQELLCA
-1607 LYAEVLGLDTVGI
+1607 LFAEVIGLDAVGV
-1620 DDDFFALGGDSI
+1620 DEDFFALGGDSI

-1640 ARARGVSFGFRDLF
+1640 ARARGVSFGFRHLF

-1660 ALAEVCAAYEPEA
+1660 ALAEVCTAYEPTA
-1673 AAGRITLPVSAEEA
+1673 APQRIPLPVSAEKA
-1687 ARLTAEPGVET
+1687 ARLAAEPGVEA

-1708 LLFHHAFDDTDADP
+1708 LLFHHAFDDADADP
-1722 YTLQI
+1722 YTLQV
-1727 VLDFT
+1727 VLDFAAPVDT
-1732 APLDAGRLGAAL
+1732 ARLGAAL
-1744 DRVLLRHEA
+1744 DRVLGRHEA
-1753 LRVSFRTTAEQQS
+1753 LRAGFRTTEDQRS
-1766 VQLVHEAPS
+1766 VQLVYEAPS
-1775 VPVREVDTADDA
+1775 VPVREVAVADDA
-1787 GFTALLDEDR
+1787 AFAALLDEDR
-1797 ATRFDLSR
+1797 ATRFDLTR

-1819 GGSLVLTM
+1819 TGSAVLTM
-1827 HHIVMDGW
+1827 HHIVVDGW
-1835 SLPIVARDLFAAYA
+1835 SLPIVARDLFAEY
-1849 ELGAGRE
+1849 GAGD
-1856 GTELSDAV
+1856 S
-1864 PEGAVPTGAVRDE
+1864 GAPQE
-1877 AGRARYRDHLAWL
+1877 AGHQARYRDHLAWL
-1890 DGTDREA
+1890 GGTDTDT
-1897 SLRVWREALAEVT
+1897 SLEVWRAALAEVT
-1910 EPSRIAIGQ
+1910 EPSRVATGQ
-1919 GDRVLEPV
+1919 GARVLEPV
-1927 RQEHVLSE
+1927 RQDHLL
-1935 ADTAGLAAVARRY
+1935 TAQETTGLAAVARRH

-2005 LDAGERLG
+2005 LDPGESLG

-2038 RALGVGELFDTLLS
+2038 RALGMGELFDTLLS
-2052 FENYPLDPAEITACA
+2052 FENYPLDLAAITASAHAAGLELADA
-2067 RAANLDLAGAQ
+2067 R

-2096 MRLRVRHQPQLVD
+2096 MRLRVRHQPQLVT
-2109 EVTAQAAGA
+2109 EETALAASA
-2118 ELVAT
+2118 ELLAT
-2123 LRTFVT
+2123 LRAFVA
-2129 APDLPLGRLARGEE
+2129 APELPLARLAGAAAAAPTDR
-2143 TVPAQAA
+2143 AQARS
-2150 HAAASPVTLPEL
+2150 AAAATLPEL
-2162 FAAQA
+2162 FAAQVA
-2167 AWAPDAPAVVAGGE
+2167 RTPDVPAVLAGGE

-2196 AELVAQGAGPGR
+2196 AELIERGAGPGR

-2215 RSVDLMV
+2215 RSVDLPV

-2228 KSGAAYVPVDPSY
+2228 KSGAAYVPVDPAY
-2241 PAERIAVI
+2241 PTERIAVI

-2258 VTADPD
+2258 VTTDPD
-2264 LAPAGLATVRPS
+2264 LTPQGLATVRPTA
-2276 GAEADALGHTPRPE
+2276 AEADAVGRTPLPE

-2312 RALGAYLARAATA
+2312 RALGAYLSRAAEA
-2325 YPDAAGTSLAHT
+2325 YPDAAGLALAHT

-2348 YTPLVAGGRVHLA
+2348 YTPLVAGGQVHLA
-2361 ELPDAIGAARP
+2361 ELPDAIGAERP

-2387 LPDEVSPSGTLVLGG
+2387 LPEEVSPSGTLVVGG

-2408 MLAGWRAA
+2408 MLADWRAA
-2416 HPGATV
+2416 HPEATV

-2435 MEFRIEPGELLAD
+2435 MEYRIEPGQPLPD
-2448 GPVPIGRAFPYARV
+2448 GPVPIGRSFPYARV
-2462 YLLDSGLRPVRPG
+2462 HLLDSGLRPVRAG

-2514 YRTGDLARLR
+2514 YRTGDLARQR
-2524 PDGLIEYLG
+2524 PDGAIEYLG

-2565 AAVRGTT
+2565 AAVRGSV

-2581 VAPDGVEIA
+2581 VAPEGVDTA
-2590 EVEARMRAVLPE
+2590 EVEARMRAALPE

-2633 TAGTAGRTASGA
+2633 TTGTATRTASGD
-2645 LEERLVGLFR
+2645 LEERLLGLFR

-2660 TDVGVG
+2660 EDVGVE

-2676 IMSIQLVGRARAAG
+2676 IMSIQLVGRGRAAG

-2710 LGGEAS
+2710 LADQAVRS
-2716 GDALEERLVGLF
+2716 PLEERLLGLF
-2728 RQVLGRADVGVGDDF
+2728 RDVLGRADVGVEDDF
-2743 FALGGDSIM
+2743 FTLGGDSIM

-2762 AGVRFSARHVFE
+2762 AGLKFSARHVFE
-2774 HRTPARLAAALQEQS
+2774 HRTPARLAAALAEQDGS
-2789 GAVRTDSTEPASQS
+2789 ASDALTEQGPDS

-2808 LMHRLV
+2808 LMRRLV
-2814 TRGRFD
+2814 ARGGRYA

-2830 PPTTREHLTAAL
+2830 PATTREHLAAAL
-2842 GAVVERHE
+2842 GAVLERHE
-2850 ALRMRVADATG
+2850 ALRMRVADADG
-2861 FTIAPLDAD
+2861 FTVTPVGVDGPAALAD
-2870 GATAFADALL
+2870 SLL
-2880 TRVGAAADATEDELT
+2880 TRVDARRDASDEELT
-2895 ALAGE
+2895 ALVAEHTG
-2900 QTAAARDGLD
+2900 AARDSLD

-2915 MLRAVWI
+2915 MLRAVWF
-2922 DAGAR
+2922 DRGAE

-2950 PDLAEAWAAVTAGAR
+2950 PDLAAAWEAVAAGGR
-2965 PALAPVGTS
+2965 PDPAPVGTS
-2974 FADWARAFTAL
+2974 FAHWAREVTAL
-2985 PAGHAEYWRDLLTA
+2985 PTDDADHWRELLAAG
-2999 DDPLIGDRRLDPAR
+2999 DPLIGPRPLDPGL

-3025 VPADV
+3025 LPADV
-3030 TGAVLGTLPAAFH
+3030 TGAVLADLPAAFH
-3043 TGPDDVLLTALAAA
+3043 AGPDDVLLTALAAA

-3068 LVDVESHGRHEDVV
+3068 LVDVESHGRHEDLV
-3082 PDADLSRSVGWF
+3082 PGAELSRTVGWF
-3094 TVTHPVRLD
+3094 TVAHPVRLD
-3103 TAADPRAV
+3103 TRAGDPRAV
-3111 LAGADAAGDSLRSVK
+3111 LTGADAAGDALRAVK
-3126 EQLRATPG
+3126 EQLRATPR
-3134 QGIGYGLARHC
+3134 QGIGHGLARFS
-3145 DPATAAEFAGL
+3145 DPRTAPLFAEL
-3156 PEAEIGFNYLGRV
+3156 PEAQFGFNYLGRV
-3169 RLAGVLP
+3169 SLAGA
-3176 PCWDLAAVGADDAP
+3176 LAPGWELASVGADDAP
-3190 DVPLSHTVELTV
+3190 EVPLSHTVEVNV
-3202 AAHEGPDGPELVA
+3202 AAHEGPEGPELVA

-3222 LVSDAEAARLAGLW
+3222 LVSDADAARLAELW
-3236 ESALRG
+3236 GTALRG
-3242 LAAHGGRPGAG
+3242 LAAHGARPSAG
-3253 GRTPSDLL
+3253 GHTPSDLL
-3261 VDLSQEEIRELEAD
+3261 IPLEQAEIRELEAD
-3275 PDVADLLPLAPLQE
+3275 GDVVELLPLAPLQE
-3289 GLLFHHQYGDGTDD
+3289 GLLFHHQYGDGADD

-3311 ELTGSLDLARLRA
+3311 ELTGSLDRARLRA

-3330 RRHPALRA
+3330 RRHPTLRA
-3338 GFRRT
+3338 AFRRT

-3348 VQVVLADP
+3348 VQVVLRDP
-3356 ALDFTTVEVSGPAE
+3356 QLDFTEVELADTGD
-3370 LDVVCA
+3370 LDAVCT
-3376 ADRERGFDITTPPLI
+3376 ADRRRGFDITSAPLI
-3391 RWTVASLGDRHT
+3391 RWTLASIGERHT
-3403 LIATAHHSVR
+3403 LVVSAHHSIR
-3413 DGWSMPIVLR
+3413 DGWSMPIVMR
-3423 ELMAHYLGDAL
+3423 ELMACYLSDPL
-3434 PQARPHREHLAW
+3434 PQVRPHRDHLAW
-3446 LARQDRAAAEAAWG
+3446 LTRQDRAAASAAWSQ
-3460 EALAGL
+3460 ALAGL
-3466 DGGTLLATGP
+3466 DGGTLLSGGP
-3476 APAGQEPG
+3476 APAGQEAG
-3484 RLDVTVDGL
+3484 QLDLAIDGL
-3493 DVRGAARRLGVTVNT
+3493 DVQAAARRLGVTVNT
-3508 LVQSAW
+3508 LVQAAW
-3514 LLLLARL
+3514 LLLVARL
-3521 TGRDDIVTGTTV
+3521 TGRDDVVTGVTV
-3533 SGRSTD
+3533 SGRPAD

-3545 MVGLLINT
+3545 MIGLFINT
-3553 VPLRAILRADEQAG
+3553 VPLRAILRADEPVGA
-3567 EFARR
+3567 FARR

-3587 LVDIRRLAGHGEL
+3587 LVDIQRLAGHGEL

-3613 VDALAAVARR
+3613 VAALTAVAHR

-3629 AVAHRAVTHYALAME
+3629 EVAHHAVTHYALAME
-3644 ASPAPS
+3644 AGPS
-3650 GGGLRLRLHHRPDV
+3650 ANGLRLRLHHRPDV
-3664 LTAEQMAHIGELVS
+3664 LTEERMGQIAELLPQMLH
-3678 RLLRTVVTAPDTP
+3678 TVVTEPATP
-3691 VGRIPGFAPDA
+3691 VGRISGHTPASRA
-3702 LLALGRGP
+3702 SLLSLGHGP
-3710 EDAADP
+3710 QDAAGP
-3716 RTWPE
+3716 GTWPE

-3726 VRRTPDAPAV
+3726 VRRTPDAPALV
-3736 VSGAQTLTYREL
+3736 TSAQTLTFHEL
-3748 ADRACALARLLAEAG
+3748 ADRAGALARVLAEAG
-3763 VGAEQ
+3763 VDTEK
-3768 RVGIV
+3768 RVAIV

-3778 ELVVALHAVALAG
+3778 EMVVALHAVALAG

-3802 AERIAQ
+3802 AERITQ
-3808 TLTDAAP
+3808 TLADAAP
-3815 VLVLTTSGTALPE
+3815 ELVLTTAGTALPE
-3828 TGTRRLDVDALDLT
+3828 TGLPRIDLDALDLDLLALS
-3842 GDGLVRPVRAEQ
+3842 GEGLARPIRPQQ

-3872 VTHTGIPGLA
+3872 VTHAGIPGLA
-3882 RAQKAGF
+3882 RAQRVGF
-3889 DVDEDS
+3889 DVTEDS

-3904 FDAYVSEVA
+3904 FDAFVSEVA

-3918 GACLVVASREEL
+3918 GARLVLASREEL
-3930 LPGTPLVRTF
+3930 LPGAPLARTV
-3940 AEHGVTHVTLPPA
+3940 AEHGVTHATLPPA

-3960 EDLPTLRSLAVA
+3960 ADLPTLRSLAVA
-3972 GEQCPPQVAEVWS
+3972 GEQCPPQVAELWS
-3985 AGRRMINA
+3985 ADRHMVNA

-3998 TTVCATMSAPLSGFG
+3998 TTVCATMSALLSGFG

-4018 TALQGL
+4018 TALPGL
-4024 EVRVLDA
+4024 AVRVLDA
-4031 HLQPVPVGMVGELY
+4031 HLQPVPVGVVGELY

-4058 PGLSAERFVADPFG
+4058 PALSAERFVADPFG
-4072 APGTRM
+4072 APGSRM
-4078 YRTGDQVVW
+4078 YRTGDQVAW

-4141 VVAYAVPAPGA
+4141 VVAYAVPVEGA
-4152 TVVPEA
+4152 AVVPEV
-4158 LRARLRAAL
+4158 LRARLREVL

-4180 RIPVTVNGKL
+4180 RLPVTVNGKL
-4190 DQAALPAPRYDATA
+4190 DQAALPAPRYDTGTGRGA
-4204 AGTLGDPVEELL
+4204 ASPMEELL
-4216 AGVFAEVLGVERV
+4216 AEVFAEVLGVARV

-4239 GHSLLAMRLVARVSS
+4239 GHSLLAMRLVARVRA

-4259 LPVRDVFESPT
+4259 LGVREVFETPT
-4270 VRELARIAAGGPR
+4270 VRELARLAAGGPR
-4283 AATVAPGELPRP
+4283 AAADAPGDLPRP
-4295 ERLPLSYAQQRQWF
+4295 DRLPLSYAQQRQWF
-4309 LDCFDG
+4309 LDRFDG
-4315 ANSAYHIPMALRL
+4315 TNSAYHIPMALRL
-4328 TGELD
+4328 TGVLD

-4340 LDTLVNRHESLRTLI
+4340 LDDLMARHESLRTQI

-4365 IVDTTL
+4365 IVSTGL
-4371 WCERTPVTREALD
+4371 PLERTEVTADELD
-4384 EALREAVARPFD
+4384 AALRTAVSRPFD
-4396 LTADVPIRVH
+4396 LTVEVPIRAR
-4406 LFAVG
+4406 LFTVG
-4411 PGARAG
+4411 
-4417 SDVCPTTPAEPAL
+4417 AE
-4430 RADDATSVTGS
+4430 

-4468 AYRAHLEGTPLEPA
+4468 GYRARLADAAPEGP
-4482 GDAPQYADFAL
+4482 GNAPQYADFAL
-4493 WQRAALGAEDDPDS
+4493 WQRSVLGAEDNPDS
-4507 VLGRQLDHWKAALD
+4507 VLGRQLDHWRTTLAG
-4521 ALPEELAL
+4521 LPQELTL
-4529 PADRPR
+4529 PTDRPR
-4535 PAAGPHRAGRHGLEI
+4535 PAAGPHRAGRHRLEI
-4550 PAHLHT
+4550 PADLHG
-4556 ELIRVASEL
+4556 ELARAAREL

-4570 MVVQAAVAALL
+4570 MVVQAVLAALL
-4581 SRLGAGTDIPLGSP
+4581 SRLGAGTDIPIGSP
-4595 VAGRTH
+4595 IAGRSHEALTD
-4601 ASLSEVVGLFAN
+4601 VVGLFAN
-4613 TLVLRTDV
+4613 TLVLRTNV
-4621 SGDPSFAELVDR
+4621 SGDPSFAELVGR

-4660 SAARH
+4660 SAGRH

-4676 DDTRA
+4676 DETRA
-4681 LESLEDLPGL
+4681 LNALEDLPGL
-4691 SVEPLQLTVDT
+4691 AVEPLQLTLDA
-4702 AKFDLVWH
+4702 AKFDLVLH

-4721 AGIAVDLEYSA
+4721 AGIEVDLEYSA
-4732 DLFDAATVASM
+4732 DLFDASTATSL
-4743 GDRLVR
+4743 GERFVR

-4754 LAEPARPVPDLDV
+4754 LAEPARPVTDLDV
-4767 LGADERELLLGDWAY
+4767 LAEDERHLLLTDWAH
-4782 TPAEPVAPLSAD
+4782 TPAEPYRPIAAD
-4794 DTLTRRFEA
+4794 DTIVRRFEA
-4803 AAAAHPDR
+4803 AAAAHPDA
-4811 VAVTGEDERGRPV
+4811 VAVTGEDEQGRAS
-4824 SLTYAQLNARVNRLA
+4824 SLTYAELNARANRLA
-4839 ALLRERGAA
+4839 ALLRKRGAG

-4853 ALALPRATDLVTAV
+4853 ALALPRVPDLVAAV

-4890 LLLGDS
+4890 LLLGDT
-4896 RPVVIVGTRA
+4896 RPVVTVGTRA
-4906 TVAALG
+4906 TVTALG
-4912 GDDTWL
+4912 GDETWL
-4918 ALDDED
+4918 ALDDEG

-4930 ARDTAD
+4930 GRDSAD
-4936 PEPVAGADHAA
+4936 PAPVAADHAA

-4981 FGADDVWTLFH
+4981 FGAEDTWTLFH

-4999 VWELWGPLLFGGR
+4999 VWELWGPLLHGGR

-5021 REPGAFLELLRRE
+5021 REPAAFLELLQRE

-5048 LIRADEAVGGADLS
+5048 LVRADEEAGGADLA

-5122 VGVGIPD
+5122 IGVGIPD

-5134 LDERLRPVPAGVVGE
+5134 LDERLRPVPVGVVGE

-5162 NRPGLTAG
+5162 HRPGLTSG

-5176 FGPPGTRMYR
+5176 FGVPGTRMYR

-5192 RRHDGSLDYLG
+5192 RRHDGSLEYLG
-5203 RADSQ
+5203 RADAQ
-5208 VKVRGFRIELG
+5208 VKVRGFRIEPG
-5219 EIEAVLLTHDQ
+5219 EIESVLLALPE
-5230 VVQAAVVVREDT
+5230 VAQAAVVVREDN
-5242 PGDQRLVGYVVTDGG
+5242 PGDRRLVAYVVTGSAADRAKG
-5257 TGQALAPAL
+5257 AAL
-5266 REAVAEA
+5266 REAAAEA
-5273 LPAHMVPSAV
+5273 LPTHMVPSAV

-5305 RVPVRTAGRAPANPA
+5305 QAPTRAAGRAPANPA
-5320 EELLVDAFA
+5320 EALLVDAFA
-5329 EVLGVERVGV
+5329 EVLGVDQVGV

-5356 VTRVRAALDADLG
+5356 VTRVRAALGAELG

-5384 RAAGVDGAGR
+5384 RAAGAERGGR
-5394 PPLTARPRT
+5394 PALTARPRP
-5403 ERIPLSYAQQRLWVL
+5403 ERIPLSPAQQRLWLL
-5418 DRLGGGAEGDGA
+5418 DRLSGLDAA

-5435 ALRLTGTVDA
+5435 ALRLTGALDA
-5445 GRLREAFGDVVA
+5445 DRLREALGDVVA
-5457 RHESLRTLVDDRGGE
+5457 RHESLRTLVDDRGSE
-5472 GTEAWLRVLPEA
+5472 GTDAWLRVLPE
-5484 QVELPVVRVG
+5484 VLVDLPVVRVHAE
-5494 PDDLDERIEAAA
+5494 DLDERIAAGAAA
-5506 SVGFD
+5506 GFD
-5511 LTTELPVRA
+5511 LTAEVPIRA
-5520 RLFAVGADEHVLLV
+5520 RLFEVGPEEHVLLV

-5551 DLATAYAARL
+5551 DLAAAYAARL
-5561 DGAAPTWDPLPV
+5561 KGTAPAWEPLPV
-5573 QYADH
+5573 QYADYSL
-5578 AAWQRAFLGEAD
+5578 WQRELLGDGAD
-5590 DAGADSEMGRQLR
+5590 DGDRSEMARQLGY
-5603 FWTEALDGL
+5603 WAEALSGL
-5612 PEELALPADRPRP
+5612 PEELTLPVDRPRP
-5625 AVGPHRAGRHTFE
+5625 AVGPHRAGRHTFA
-5638 VPEELY
+5638 VPQDLY
-5644 ERVGRVARE
+5644 ERVGQVARE
-5653 LKATPFMVVQ
+5653 LRATPFMVVQ

-5709 VSGEPSFADLV
+5709 VSGDPSFVELV
-5720 DRVRQADLAAF
+5720 DRVREFDLAAF

-5765 AGGTALAE
+5765 AGGAALAE
-5773 AGRMPGLTV
+5773 VAGMPGLTV
-5782 EPRPVAPSVAKFDLT
+5782 DPRPVAPSVAKFDLT
-5797 FTLTERLGDGGRPV
+5797 FTLTERLDDQGSPV
-5811 DWAGAV
+5811 EWSGAV

-5824 DAQTVARLARRLVR
+5824 DAGTVSRMARRLVR
-5838 LLDVLTGRPD
+5838 LLDVLTDRPEV
-5848 APVSAHDVLV
+5848 PVSAHDVLV
-5858 DGEREAILGSWLENA
+5858 DGEREHILGSWLENA
-5873 APVPPATLP
+5873 APVAPASLP
-5882 EAIARHV
+5882 ETIARRA
-5889 AERPDAP
+5889 AEHPDAP
-5896 AVTFEGSTL
+5896 AVTFAGTTL
-5905 SYAELDARAN
+5905 TYAELDARAN
-5915 RFAHAL
+5915 RFAYAL

-5939 DTLAVTLL
+5939 EALAVTLL
-5947 GIVKAGCAYVPLAPA
+5947 GIVKAGCAYVPLSPA
-5962 NPDERLVRLL
+5962 NPDERLVWLL
-5972 DQVQAPLLVVDEACR
+5972 DQVQAPLLVVDEAR
-5987 ERAEGLDIRA
+5987 RQRAEGLDVRA
-5997 GLVDAEADV
+5997 ELVHAEADT
-6006 SQLPATAPTV
+6006 SSLPAEAPAVTV
-6016 PVDPRNLAYLM
+6016 TPERLAYLM
-6027 FTSGSSGMSK
+6027 FTSGSSGLPK

-6076 FWVPLVRGGEVLIV
+6076 FWVPLLRGGEVLV
-6090 PPGDLD
+6090 APPGDLD
-6096 VTDLKALIADSGIT
+6096 VTGLRALIADSGIT
-6110 SLFLTAGLFRVLGQE
+6110 SLFLTAGLFRVLAQE
-6125 IPEAFAAIRQVAT
+6125 IPEAFAAVRQVAT
-6138 GGDVVSGPAVRR
+6138 GGDVVSGTAVRR
-6150 ILEHAP
+6150 VLEHAP
-6156 GLRVVN
+6156 GLQVVN

-6180 AALDPQAHSVPI
+6180 DALDPRSHSVPI

-6211 PPGVTGELYAAGP
+6211 PPGVTGELYAAGS

-6237 ADRFV
+6237 SDRFV
-6242 ADPYGPPGTRMYRTG
+6242 ADPYGTPGTRMYRTG

-6264 DGLVEFAGRA
+6264 GGHVEFAGRA

-6294 AAAPGVTAC
+6294 AAGPGVTAC
-6303 AVLVREDRPGDKRL
+6303 AVIVREDRPGDKRL
-6317 VAYTVAGP
+6317 VAYTVAEP
-6325 GYDRAELGAH
+6325 GYDRAALGAH

-6357 TPIGKLD
+6357 TAIGKLD

-6372 FGSTGGRA
+6372 FGSAGGRA
-6380 AASPEEEILIRLFA
+6380 AANTEEEILVRLFTQT
-6394 GVLGLP
+6394 LGLP
-6400 EESVDADSAFFD
+6400 EGAVDADSAFFD

-6424 SAARREGLTITG
+6424 SAARREGLRITG

-6446 ELARAAAAAQAPEE
+6446 ELARAAAVAEE
-6460 SEPDEPVGDLPA
+6460 PGGAEPDEPVGELPA
-6472 WPMLHWLAERQVP
+6472 WPMLHWLAERRVP
-6485 VDRFNQTTVLH
+6485 VDRFNQTTVLR
-6496 APAELDLDRLHTLV
+6496 APAELDLDRLHSV
-6510 GALLARHD
+6510 IGALLARHD
-6518 SLRLKAAVDD
+6518 SLRLTVAVNDPGDAA
-6528 PADASTWHVEVPG
+6528 TWRVEVPE

-6549 RVLRVDAAAL
+6549 RVRRVDA
-6559 TDNEL
+6559 TDLSEAEL
-6564 TDAVREHG
+6564 TEAVRAHG
-6572 EAAVGRLDPG
+6572 EAAVGRLSPAD
-6582 AGAMVEIVWFDRG
+6582 GAMVEIVWFDRG
-6595 TRPGLLLVAVNH
+6595 ERHGLLLVAVNH

-6619 PDLFRAWGDIMAGR
+6619 PDLFRAWGDVLAGR
-6633 APELDSG
+6633 EPELDSG

-6646 WAQRNAE
+6646 WAERATE
-6653 NAVALRTLAQLDHW
+6653 RAAAPRTLAELDHW

-6673 GTPLGTRPLDPAV
+6673 GRTKLGSRPLDPAV
-6686 DVLGTA
+6686 DVLADA
-6692 RRLRRTLPA
+6692 RRLRRTLPTQ
-6701 EVTGHLLTTAPAVV
+6701 VTGHLLTTAPAVV

-6737 PHTSVLID
+6737 THASVLID
-6745 VESHGRER
+6745 VESHGRGRE
-6753 DGTADLSR
+6753 GVSDLSR

-6776 AGADLDE
+6776 AGVDLDE

-6793 VLKHVKEL
+6793 VLKHVKEQ
-6801 LRAVPSQGLGYGLLR
+6801 LRAVPSEGLGYGLLR
-6816 HLNPETAAAFEGL
+6816 YLNPETAAAFEGL
-6829 PTAGIG
+6829 GSAGIG

-6840 RFVAGE
+6840 RFLPGE
-6846 SGDWAVAADA
+6846 TGDWSVASDA

-6874 NAYVEESADGP
+6874 NAYIEESADGP
-6885 RLGATWTYAPG
+6885 RLGATWTYAAS
-6896 VLTEEEAAALA
+6896 VLTEDEVGALA

-6917 AEHAQRPDAGGL
+6917 VEHAQRPDAGGL

-6934 GLIEITQSELEEFE
+6934 GLIEITQSEIEEFE

>member
-1 MWSVHEHR
+1 MRCVCSLRSASVHP

-21 RNDVR
+21 RNEVR

-38 AQRLAPESALYQ
+38 AQRLAPESPLYQ
-50 CAVHFDSGP
+50 CAVHFDSAP
-59 LDHEVLRRSVTR
+59 LDIEVLRRSVTL
-71 AVAETEALR
+71 AAAETEALR

-91 IVAGAVDAPVDL
+91 AVADTVDAPVDV
-103 VDLRGEADSEA
+103 VDLRAAADPEA
-114 AARAWMD
+114 AARDWMD
-121 QDMAT
+121 RDLAT
-126 TSDLEAGPLFRHAL
+126 VPDLEAGPLSRHAL

-154 HHILLDGFG
+154 HHIVLDGFG

-177 LLAGREP
+177 LSAGRQP
-184 EPARA
+184 EPARP

-197 EERAYQQSTHHA
+197 EESAYQGSTHHET
-209 SDRDFLLA
+209 DRALVLE

-224 RQSLADG
+224 RQSLSEG
-231 AAGAAPRALRLRTDL
+231 VAGASPRALRLRTDL
-246 SRELTRA
+246 PAGLTGA
-253 LTAVG
+253 LTAAG
-258 HWPAVIAAATAVYHH
+258 HWPAVIAAATAVYHS
-273 RLLSVDDVVLGIPVA
+273 RMLSVGDVVLGIPVA

-295 LATPSMLA
+295 LATPAMLA
-303 NDLPLRLAVSPDAP
+303 NDLPLRLTVGPDTT
-317 FAELVHTASTELGT
+317 FAELVRAVRAELGT
-331 LLRAQRFR
+331 LLRAQRLR

-351 TDAAVSCTA
+351 TDAALFGTA

-369 VRFGEVLATAR
+369 VRFGDALLTPR

-390 AIATYG
+390 AMATYG
-396 DPAEG
+396 DPASGEV
-401 AVLLEFAANPQLYT
+401 VLELAANPALYT
-415 EDELRAH
+415 EDELRSH

-431 SLADSPETP
+431 SLADAPDAP
-440 VGRAGLLPPAVAE
+440 VGRAALLDAE
-453 QLLHSVNDTT
+453 ASELLLHAPNGTA
-463 GDVPGA
+463 GDVPGP
-469 LVELFEQQAA
+469 LVDLFERRA
-479 ATPDAVALSA
+479 ATMPDAVALRA
-489 EETLTYAELDA
+489 DETLTYAELDA

-507 VLAARGVG
+507 LLADRGTG
-515 TERLVGVA
+515 PECLVGVA
-523 LPRSANLV
+523 LPRTAGLI

-536 VLKSGGAYLPID
+536 VLKTGGAYLPID
-548 PEHPADRRAV
+548 PEHPADRRAM
-558 ILEDARPE
+558 ILADAAPG
-566 LLVTVSGGDVP
+566 LLVTTTGTEVP
-577 DGVPALLLDEVDL
+577 DGVPALLLDTVDL
-590 SAGDA
+590 RTGEAG
-595 SPLGRVQDPRSTA
+595 PLGRPQDPRATA

-618 RPKGVVLERSAM
+618 RPKGVALERSAM
-630 DNFLAAMARAVP
+630 DNFLQAMALAVP
-642 VGAADRLLAVTTVS
+642 VGPADRLLAVTTVS

-670 GARVVLA
+670 GGRVVLA
-677 SRAEVLDPDAL
+677 SRDEVLDPDAL
-688 RAIVEREGI
+688 RAVVEREGI

-723 LTGGEALPQSLA
+723 LTGGEALPWSLA
-735 GPLAEYAAQVT
+735 GPLAEHAANVT

-756 WSMTSPVDGGPVSL
+756 WSMTAPVTEGDGRVSL

-790 PGHSGELYIAGD
+790 AGYSGELYIAGD

-816 ERFVANPYGPGR
+816 ERFVANPYGSGR
-828 IYRTGDLVRREHDGS
+828 LYRTGDLVRREHDGS

-867 AALLAHPPV
+867 AALLAHAPV

-890 SRLVAY
+890 KRLVAY

-901 GDSPQLRTHLAET
+901 GDSPGLRGHLADT
-914 LPEYMVPS
+914 LPEYMVPG
-922 AVVVLD
+922 VVVALD

-947 HVALAD
+947 RVALSD
-953 GRAPRS
+953 GRAPRTD
-959 ALEERL
+959 LEARL
-965 CALYAEVLGLD
+965 CALYAQVLGVE

-986 IGGTSLWA
+986 IGGTSLSA
-994 TRVVVRAARDGITF
+994 TRIVSQAAGEGLTV

-1020 RLAPLCT
+1020 RLAPACA
-1027 VGAPAGGEPVETA
+1027 VGGPAGAPPARN
-1040 LPAVLPQ
+1040 LPDPLPQ
-1047 AELAALLTDSE
+1047 AELAELLADSG

-1067 LQDGLVVHSLTTE
+1067 LQDGIVVHSLTTD
-1080 EDRDVYSVHI
+1080 EDRDVYSVCVS
-1090 TLDLTGEVDAE
+1090 LDLAGDVDAE
-1101 RLRAALDTVVSRH
+1101 RLRAALGTVVSRH
-1114 PVLRSSVAHEGVSRP
+1114 PVLRSAIAHEGVSRP

-1134 GRAAVPWRV
+1134 GRVTVPWRL

-1154 TVLRAETAEPFDLTS
+1154 AVLRAETAVRFGLAE
-1169 APLMRATLLRLD
+1169 APLLRAALLRLD
-1181 EGWRLLMTCHHLV
+1181 DGWRLLVTGHHAV

-1201 ILLGEMLRAYAGG
+1201 VLLGEVLRAYAGD
-1214 DLGPAPRPYRAHL
+1214 DLGAPPRPYRGHL
-1227 GWLAAQDHERSA
+1227 AWLAAQDHEKSA
-1239 AVWGEALAGVR
+1239 AAWGEALAGVR
-1250 PTLLGAVRGPAREAV
+1250 PTLVATAHGPAEAAV
-1265 RLESALDAATTTRLE
+1265 RLEGVLDAATTERL
-1280 RTARELGVT
+1280 TDAARDLGVT

-1300 ALCEVT
+1300 TLRELT
-1306 EQDDVVF
+1306 GRDDVVF
-1313 GITVAGRP
+1313 GVTVAGRP
-1321 AEVPGVAEMAG
+1321 AEVPGVDEMIG
-1332 LFVNTVPL
+1332 LFVNTVAL
-1340 RARPVAGRTLAEL
+1340 RARPGAARTLAEL

-1375 QRAAGVSGLFDT
+1375 QRAAGVSSLFDT

-1398 AALDALARESGLV
+1398 AALDATGRESGLV
-1411 AGDADVRDVNHY
+1411 VGDADVDDVNHY
-1423 PLTLTAVPGEQ
+1423 PLTLTAVPGER

-1443 HLYDPAAAQELLDR
+1443 HLFDPAAAQTLLDR
-1457 FTETLTT
+1457 FTGT
-1464 LAGAPGTLV
+1464 LATFADAPASLV
-1473 GALVPDRELSAA
+1473 GELVPDRGAA
-1485 EDPRDLA
+1485 VGEHRRDLT

-1498 FETADVE
+1498 FDTAEVEAVLAAHADV
-1505 ASLTAHPDVV
+1505 L
-1515 RAAAVV
+1515 RAAVMV
-1521 REDTPGERRLVGY
+1521 REDAPGERRLVGY
-1534 VVPRRGAPLDTSA
+1534 LVPRRGATVDVPA
-1547 LRDTLAA
+1547 LRGAVAA
-1554 GLPDYMVPS
+1554 ELPDYMVPS

-1569 TLPPAPGGGVD
+1569 TLPPAPGGGID
-1580 RRALPVPVLAGVVA
+1580 RRALPVPMITGA
-1594 RAPHTP
+1594 APRVPRTP
-1600 LQELLCE
+1600 EQALLSE
-1607 LYAEVLGLDTVGI
+1607 LYAEVLGLGTVGI
-1620 DDDFFALGGDSI
+1620 DEDFFALGGDSI

-1654 ERRTVA
+1654 ELRTAA
-1660 ALAEVCAAYEPEA
+1660 ALAEACSAFEPGAAP
-1673 AAGRITLPVSAEEA
+1673 AGITLPVSTDEA
-1687 ARLTAEPGVET
+1687 ARLVAEPGVES

-1708 LLFHHAFDDTDADP
+1708 LLFHHAFDDSGADP

-1727 VLDFT
+1727 VLDF
-1732 APLDAGRLGAAL
+1732 AEPLDAVRLSAAL

-1753 LRVSFRTTAEQQS
+1753 LRVSFRSSEEQRA
-1766 VQLVHEAPS
+1766 VQLVHEAPG
-1775 VPVREVDTADDA
+1775 VPVREADAADDA
-1787 GFTALLDEDR
+1787 AFDALLDEDR

-1805 PPLVRAAAVRRADG
+1805 PPLVRAITVRRADG
-1819 GGSLVLTM
+1819 RGSLVLTM
-1827 HHIVMDGW
+1827 HHIVVDGW
-1835 SLPIVARDLFAAYA
+1835 SLPIVAQDLFAAYA
-1849 ELGAGRE
+1849 DP
-1856 GTELSDAV
+1856 DAV
-1864 PEGAVPTGAVRDE
+1864 SGT
-1877 AGRARYRDHLAWL
+1877 AGPARYRDHLAWL
-1890 DGTDREA
+1890 DGSDREA
-1897 SLRVWREALAEVT
+1897 SLDVWRTLLAEVT
-1910 EPSRIAIGQ
+1910 EPSRIATGH

-1927 RQEHVLSE
+1927 RQEHLLGAAE
-1935 ADTAGLAAVARRY
+1935 TAALGAVARRY

-1982 PAELPGAGDL
+1982 PAELEGAGDL

-2005 LDAGERLG
+2005 LDAGEQLG

-2038 RALGVGELFDTLLS
+2038 RAVGMGELFDTLLS
-2052 FENYPLDPAEITACA
+2052 FENYPLDPAGITARAQGAGLELADA
-2067 RAANLDLAGAQ
+2067 R

-2109 EVTAQAAGA
+2109 EVTARTAGA
-2118 ELVAT
+2118 ELLAT
-2123 LRTFVT
+2123 LRAFVA
-2129 APDLPLGRLARGEE
+2129 APDLPLGRLARTEE
-2143 TVPAQAA
+2143 DAPAATSA
-2150 HAAASPVTLPEL
+2150 TPPSDATLPSL

-2167 AWAPDAPAVVAGGE
+2167 ARTPDAQAVVAADGA
-2181 SLTYRQLDRRSNALA
+2181 LTYRQLDRRSNALA
-2196 AELVAQGAGPGR
+2196 AELVARGAGPGS
-2208 LVAVMLP
+2208 LVAVLLP
-2215 RSVDLMV
+2215 RSAELMV

-2228 KSGAAYVPVDPSY
+2228 KSGAAYVPVDPAY
-2241 PAERIAVI
+2241 PADRIAVI
-2249 LQDSAPALA
+2249 LEDSAPALA
-2258 VTADPD
+2258 VTADPG
-2264 LAPAGLATVRPS
+2264 LVPVGLATVGPTT
-2276 GAEADALGHTPRPE
+2276 AEADAIVRTPRAE

-2312 RALGAYLARAATA
+2312 RALGAYVARAATA
-2325 YPDAAGTSLAHT
+2325 YPDAAGTALAHT

-2343 TVTCL
+2343 TITCL

-2387 LPDEVSPSGTLVLGG
+2387 LPDEVSPTGTLVLGG

-2416 HPGATV
+2416 NPDATV

-2435 MEFRIEPGELLAD
+2435 MEFRVEPGEPLAD

-2462 YLLDSGLRPVRPG
+2462 HLLDSGLRPVRPG

-2514 YRTGDLARLR
+2514 YRSGDLARLR
-2524 PDGLIEYLG
+2524 PDGMIEYLG

-2557 VPGVRRAA
+2557 VPGVRRAV
-2565 AAVRGTT
+2565 AAVRGTV
-2572 GEPRLVGYL
+2572 GEPRLIGYL
-2581 VAPDGVEIA
+2581 VVSDGVRPA

-2602 YMVPAAFV
+2602 YLVPAAFV

-2618 PNGKVDRAAL
+2618 PNGKVDRGAL
-2628 PEPAV
+2628 PEPTT
-2633 TAGTAGRTASGA
+2633 TAGAAGRTASEG
-2645 LEERLVGLFR
+2645 LEERLLGLFR

-2660 TDVGVG
+2660 ADVGVEDDFFALG
-2666 DDFFALGGDS
+2666 GDSIMSIQLVGRARAAGLRFSARHVFEHRTPAGLAAALGGEVSRDPLEERLLGLFRQVLGRADVGVEDDFFALGGDS

-2710 LGGEAS
+2710 LGEQRQ
-2716 GDALEERLVGLF
+2716 DAPA
-2728 RQVLGRADVGVGDDF
+2728 AD
-2743 FALGGDSIM
+2743 A
-2752 SIQLVGRARA
+2752 A
-2762 AGVRFSARHVFE
+2762 AGPR
-2774 HRTPARLAAALQEQS
+2774 
-2789 GAVRTDSTEPASQS
+2789 S

-2808 LMHRLV
+2808 LMRRLV

-2830 PPTTREHLTAAL
+2830 PPTTREHLVAAL
-2842 GAVVERHE
+2842 GALVERHE
-2850 ALRMRVADATG
+2850 ALRMRVEDAER
-2861 FTIAPLDAD
+2861 FTVAPPAD
-2870 GATAFADALL
+2870 GAALADALL
-2880 TRVGAAADATEDELT
+2880 TRIAASPDATDEEAT
-2895 ALAGE
+2895 ALAAAHTG
-2900 QTAAARDGLD
+2900 AARDALD

-2922 DAGAR
+2922 DRGGELP
-2927 RAGRLLLVVHHLAV
+2927 GRLLLVVHHLAV
-2941 DGVSWRIIV
+2941 DGVSWRIVV
-2950 PDLAEAWAAVTAGAR
+2950 PDLAEAWTAVTNGGR

-2974 FADWARAFTAL
+2974 FAAWADAFTAL
-2985 PAGHAEYWRDLLTA
+2985 PADDDAHWRELLTA
-2999 DDPLIGDRRLDPAR
+2999 GDPLLGERPLDPAR
-3013 DLRGDAGRLTLR
+3013 DLRGDAGRLTVR

-3030 TGAVLGTLPAAFH
+3030 TGVLLDALPAAYH
-3043 TGPDDVLLTALAAA
+3043 AGPDDVLLTALAAA
-3057 VPLWRGDRAGL
+3057 VPLWRGDRGGL
-3068 LVDVESHGRHEDVV
+3068 LVDVESHGRHEDLI
-3082 PDADLSRSVGWF
+3082 PGSELARTVGWF
-3094 TVTHPVRLD
+3094 TVSHPVRLD
-3103 TAADPRAV
+3103 TATAGPGAV
-3111 LAGADAAGDSLRSVK
+3111 LAGTDAVGHALRAVK
-3126 EQLRATPG
+3126 EQLRTTPRH
-3134 QGIGYGLARHC
+3134 GIGHGLARHT
-3145 DPATAAEFAGL
+3145 DPATAREFAEL
-3156 PEAEIGFNYLGRV
+3156 PEAQIGFNYLGRV
-3169 RLAGVLP
+3169 SFAGALAPG
-3176 PCWDLAAVGADDAP
+3176 WELAEVGADDAP
-3190 DVPLSHTVELTV
+3190 DVPLSHTVEVNV
-3202 AAHEGPDGPELVA
+3202 AAHEGPGGTELVA
-3215 TWTWARA
+3215 TWSWARA
-3222 LVSDAEAARLAGLW
+3222 LVPDADVARLADLW
-3236 ESALRG
+3236 DSALRA
-3242 LAAHGGRPGAG
+3242 LAAHGERPDVG

-3261 VDLSQEEIRELEAD
+3261 VTLTQEEIRELEAD
-3275 PDVADLLPLAPLQE
+3275 PDVAELLPLAPLQE
-3289 GLLFHHQYGDGTDD
+3289 GLLFHHQYGDGADD

-3311 ELTGSLDLARLRA
+3311 ELDGALDRPRLRA
-3324 AAAEVQ
+3324 AAAAVQ

-3338 GFRRT
+3338 AFRRT
-3343 SQGTP
+3343 AQGTP
-3348 VQVVLADP
+3348 VQVVLAEP
-3356 ALDFTTVEVSGPAE
+3356 ELDFTEVDMTDHAE
-3370 LDVVCA
+3370 LDAVCV
-3376 ADRERGFDITTPPLI
+3376 ADRRRGFDITAAPLI
-3391 RWTVASLGDRHT
+3391 RWTVASLGEHHT
-3403 LIATAHHSVR
+3403 LVVTAHHSVR
-3413 DGWSMPIVLR
+3413 DGWSMPIVMGD
-3423 ELMAHYLGDAL
+3423 LMAHYLGDTL
-3434 PQARPHREHLAW
+3434 PQARPHRAYLAW
-3446 LARQDRAAAEAAWG
+3446 LAGQDRTAAEAAWG

-3466 DGGTLLATGP
+3466 DGGTLLSSGP
-3476 APAGQEPG
+3476 APAAQEPG
-3484 RLDVTVDGL
+3484 LLDLTVDGL
-3493 DVRGAARRLGVTVNT
+3493 DVRAAARRLGVTVNT

-3514 LLLLARL
+3514 LLLVARL
-3521 TGRDDIVTGTTV
+3521 TGRDDVVTGTTV
-3533 SGRSTD
+3533 SGRPAD

-3545 MVGLLINT
+3545 MVGLFVNT
-3553 VPLRAILRADEQAG
+3553 VPLRATLRADEPVG
-3567 EFARR
+3567 DFARR
-3572 LQLEQARLVEHHHLG
+3572 LQLEQARLTDHHHLG
-3587 LVDIRRLAGHGEL
+3587 LVDIRNRAGHGEL

-3629 AVAHRAVTHYALAME
+3629 EVTHHAVTHYALAME
-3644 ASPAPS
+3644 ATPS
-3650 GGGLRLRLHHRPDV
+3650 ADGLRLRLHHRPDV
-3664 LTAEQMAHIGELVS
+3664 LDAEQVSLVAELLP
-3678 RLLRTVVTAPDTP
+3678 RLLRTVATEPTTP
-3691 VGRIPGFAPDA
+3691 TGRIPGCGSDA
-3702 LLALGRGP
+3702 LLALGQGP
-3710 EDAADP
+3710 EDTAAP

-3726 VRRTPDAPAV
+3726 VRRTPGAPAV
-3736 VSGAQTLTYREL
+3736 VSGTRTLTFREL
-3748 ADRACALARLLAEAG
+3748 ADRAGALARLLAEAG
-3763 VGAEQ
+3763 VGAER

-3778 ELVVALHAVALAG
+3778 DLVVALHAVALAG

-3808 TLTDAAP
+3808 TLADAAP
-3815 VLVLTTSGTALPE
+3815 LVVLTTTGTALPG
-3828 TGTRRLDVDALDLT
+3828 TGVRRLDVDALDLT
-3842 GDGLVRPVRAEQ
+3842 GEGLVRPVRAEQ

-3872 VTHTGIPGLA
+3872 VTHGGIPGLA
-3882 RAQKAGF
+3882 RAQRAAF
-3889 DVDEDS
+3889 DVDGS
-3895 RVLQFASPS
+3895 ARVLQFASPS
-3904 FDAYVSEVA
+3904 FDASVSEVA

-3918 GACLVVASREEL
+3918 GACLVVAPREEL
-3930 LPGTPLVRTF
+3930 LPGAPLVRTI
-3940 AEHGVTHVTLPPA
+3940 ATHGVTHATLPPA

-3960 EDLPTLRSLAVA
+3960 DDLPTLRSLAVA
-3972 GEQCPPQVAEVWS
+3972 GEQCPPQLAEVWS
-3985 AGRRMINA
+3985 ADRRLINA

-3998 TTVCATMSAPLSGFG
+3998 TTVCATMSAPLAGFG

-4018 TALQGL
+4018 TALPGL
-4024 EVRVLDA
+4024 AVRVLDA
-4031 HLQPVPVGMVGELY
+4031 HLQPVPAGVVGELY

-4078 YRTGDQVVW
+4078 YRTGDQVSW
-4087 REDGQLV
+4087 RGDGQLV

-4118 VVAAPEVAA
+4118 VALAPEVAA

-4152 TVVPEA
+4152 TVVPGT
-4158 LRARLRAAL
+4158 LRARLRAVL

-4190 DQAALPAPRYDATA
+4190 DQAALPAPRYDATVGR
-4204 AGTLGDPVEELL
+4204 AGGDPVEELL
-4216 AGVFAEVLGVERV
+4216 AGVFAEVLGVDRV

-4239 GHSLLAMRLVARVSS
+4239 GHSLLAMRLVARTSA

-4259 LPVRDVFESPT
+4259 LAVRDIFETPT
-4270 VRELARIAAGGPR
+4270 VRELARIAASGPR
-4283 AATVAPGELPRP
+4283 TTGAAPGELPRP
-4295 ERLPLSYAQQRQWF
+4295 DRLPLSHAQQRQWF
-4309 LDCFDG
+4309 LDRFDG
-4315 ANSAYHIPMALRL
+4315 TNSAYHIPMALRL

-4333 EAALAAA
+4333 EAALSAA
-4340 LDTLVNRHESLRTLI
+4340 LDSLVNRHESLRTLI
-4355 AEDEEGPYQR
+4355 AEDEDGPYQR
-4365 IVDTTL
+4365 IVTTAPR
-4371 WCERTPVTREALD
+4371 CERSSVTADLLD
-4384 EALREAVARPFD
+4384 AALREAVARPFD
-4396 LTADVPIRVH
+4396 LTGEAPLRVH
-4406 LFAVG
+4406 LFAV
-4411 PGARAG
+4411 
-4417 SDVCPTTPAEPAL
+4417 EP
-4430 RADDATSVTGS
+4430 D

-4468 AYRAHLEGTPLEPA
+4468 GYRAHLDGGTPEDA
-4482 GDAPQYADFAL
+4482 GSAPQYADFVL
-4493 WQRAALGAEDDPDS
+4493 WQRAGLGTEDDPDS
-4507 VLGRQLDHWKAALD
+4507 PLSRQLDHWTAALD
-4521 ALPEELAL
+4521 GLPEELAL
-4529 PADRPR
+4529 PTDRPR
-4535 PAAGPHRAGRHGLEI
+4535 PAAGPHRAGRHRLEI
-4550 PAHLHT
+4550 PVDLHA
-4556 ELIRVASEL
+4556 ELARCAKESQ
-4565 KATPF
+4565 ATPF
-4570 MVVQAAVAALL
+4570 MVVQAALAALL

-4595 VAGRTH
+4595 VAGRSH
-4601 ASLSEVVGLFAN
+4601 ASLTDVVGLFAN

-4621 SGDPSFAELVDR
+4621 SGDPSFTELVRR

-4665 PLFQVVVEWGD
+4665 PLFQVVLEWGD

-4681 LESLEDLPGL
+4681 LDSLRRLPSL
-4691 SVEPLQLTVDT
+4691 AVEPLHLTVDA

-4710 LRPRHTAEDAP
+4710 LRPRLTPEGAP

-4732 DLFDAATVASM
+4732 DLFDAATAEAF

-4754 LAEPARPVPDLDV
+4754 LAEPGRPVTDLDV
-4767 LGADERELLLGDWAY
+4767 LSADERALLLTDRAH
-4782 TPAEPVAPLSAD
+4782 TPVGPVGPLGTH
-4794 DTLTRRFEA
+4794 DTIVRRFEA
-4803 AAAAHPDR
+4803 AVAARPAA
-4811 VAVTGEDERGRPV
+4811 VAVTGEDAQGRPS
-4824 SLTYAQLNARVNRLA
+4824 SLTYAELNARVNRLA
-4839 ALLRERGAA
+4839 ALLRERGAG

-4896 RPVVIVGTRA
+4896 RPVVTVSTRA
-4906 TVAALG
+4906 TAAALG
-4912 GDDTWL
+4912 GDPSWI
-4918 ALDDED
+4918 ALDDGD
-4924 VIADLA
+4924 VLADLA
-4930 ARDTAD
+4930 ARSAAD
-4936 PEPVAGADHAA
+4936 PEPVGAADHAA
-4947 YVIYTSGST
+4947 YAIYTSGST

-4999 VWELWGPLLFGGR
+4999 VWELWGPLLHGGR

-5021 REPGAFLELLRRE
+5021 REPRAFLSLLERE

-5048 LIRADEAVGGADLS
+5048 LIRADEAVGGADLA

-5100 TTVHVTHRALTADEV
+5100 TTVHVTHRALTARQV
-5115 RAGVVGA
+5115 REGVAGA
-5122 VGVGIPD
+5122 IGVGIPD

-5134 LDERLRPVPAGVVGE
+5134 LDERLRPVPPGVVGE

-5162 NRPGLTAG
+5162 HRPGLTSG

-5176 FGPPGTRMYR
+5176 FGAPGTRMYR

-5192 RRHDGSLDYLG
+5192 RRPDGSLDHLG

-5208 VKVRGFRIELG
+5208 VKVRGFRIEPG
-5219 EIEAVLLTHDQ
+5219 EIEAVLLAQDR
-5230 VVQAAVVVREDT
+5230 VAQAAVVVREDT
-5242 PGDQRLVGYVVTDGG
+5242 PGDQRLVAYVVTVDG
-5257 TGQALAPAL
+5257 TVPAPAATEL
-5266 REAVAEA
+5266 REAVAGA

-5283 VVLDRLP
+5283 VALDRLP

-5305 RVPVRTAGRAPANPA
+5305 QAPARPAGRTPADPA
-5320 EELLVDAFA
+5320 EHLVVDAFA
-5329 EVLGVERVGV
+5329 EVLGVDRVGV

-5356 VTRVRAALDADLG
+5356 VTRVRAALGADLG

-5384 RAAGVDGAGR
+5384 RAADARGATR
-5394 PPLTARPRT
+5394 PAPAARPRT
-5403 ERIPLSYAQQRLWVL
+5403 ERVPLSYAQQRLWVL
-5418 DRLGGGAEGDGA
+5418 DRLGGHEGA

-5435 ALRLTGTVDA
+5435 ALRLTGTLDA
-5445 GRLREAFGDVVA
+5445 DRLREALGDVVA
-5457 RHESLRTLVDDRGGE
+5457 RHESLRTLVDDRGGD
-5472 GTEAWLRVLPEA
+5472 GADAWLRVLPEA
-5484 QVELPVVRVG
+5484 RADLPVVPVS
-5494 PDDLDERIEAAA
+5494 PEDLDERVEAVATA
-5506 SVGFD
+5506 GFD
-5511 LTTELPVRA
+5511 LTAEAPIRA
-5520 RLFAVGADEHVLLV
+5520 RLFAVGPDEHVLLV

-5561 DGAAPTWDPLPV
+5561 DGAAPDWQPLSV
-5573 QYADH
+5573 QYADY
-5578 AAWQRAFLGEAD
+5578 AQWQREFLGD
-5590 DAGADSEMGRQLR
+5590 GDGTEMARQLG
-5603 FWTEALDGL
+5603 FWEAALSGL
-5612 PEELALPADRPRP
+5612 PEELTLPADRPRP
-5625 AVGPHRAGRHTFE
+5625 AVGPHRAGRETFE

-5644 ERVGRVARE
+5644 QRVGRVARE
-5653 LKATPFMVVQ
+5653 LRATPFMVVQ

-5676 TDIPLGSPVVSRSDE
+5676 TDIPLGSPVVSRADE
-5691 ALADVVGF
+5691 SLADVVGF

-5709 VSGEPSFADLV
+5709 VSGDPSFTELV
-5720 DRVRQADLAAF
+5720 RRVRESDLAAF

-5756 FQVALSLDS
+5756 FQVALSLDG

-5773 AGRMPGLTV
+5773 AGRMPGLAV

-5797 FTLTERLGDGGRPV
+5797 FTLTERLGADGAPLG
-5811 DWAGAV
+5811 WSGGV

-5824 DAQTVARLARRLVR
+5824 DAETVGRLARRLVR
-5838 LLDVLTGRPD
+5838 FLDVLTGRPG

-5858 DGEREAILGSWLENA
+5858 DGERERVLGSWLETT
-5873 APVPPATLP
+5873 APVSPASLP
-5882 EAIARHV
+5882 DAIARHT

-5896 AVTFEGSTL
+5896 AVTFRDTTL

-5921 LARGVT
+5921 LARGVA
-5927 PEARIGVLMERS
+5927 PESRVGVLMERS
-5939 DTLAVTLL
+5939 DTLAVVLL

-5962 NPDERLVRLL
+5962 NPDERLEWML
-5972 DQVQAPLLVVDEACR
+5972 DQVRAPLLVVDEACR
-5987 ERAEGLDIRA
+5987 ERAGRLDTRA
-5997 GLVDAEADV
+5997 DLVDAGADV
-6006 SQLPATAPTV
+6006 SHLPATAPTA
-6016 PVDPRNLAYLM
+6016 PVDPGRLAYLM
-6027 FTSGSSGMSK
+6027 FTSGSSGLPK

-6076 FWVPLVRGGEVLIV
+6076 FWVPLVRGGEVLV
-6090 PPGDLD
+6090 APPGDLD
-6096 VTDLKALIADSGIT
+6096 VSDLRTLIADSGIT

-6125 IPEAFAAIRQVAT
+6125 IPEAFAALRQVAT
-6138 GGDVVSGPAVRR
+6138 GGDVVSGTAVRR
-6150 ILEHAP
+6150 ILDHAP
-6156 GLRVVN
+6156 HLRVVN

-6180 AALDPQAHSVPI
+6180 AALDGRSHSVPI

-6200 HYILDDALRPV
+6200 HYVLDDALRPV

-6237 ADRFV
+6237 SGRFV

-6264 DGLVEFAGRA
+6264 AGLVEFAGRA
-6274 DEQVKL
+6274 DDQVKL
-6280 RGFRIELGEIESAL
+6280 RGFRIELGEIEAAL
-6294 AAAPGVTAC
+6294 AADPGVTAC
-6303 AVLVREDRPGDKRL
+6303 AVIVREDRPGDKRL

-6325 GYDRAELGAH
+6325 GYDRAELGAR
-6335 LGRTLPDYMVPA
+6335 LGRALPDYMVPA

-6357 TPIGKLD
+6357 TAIGKLD

-6372 FGSTGGRA
+6372 FGSAGGRA
-6380 AASPEEEILIRLFA
+6380 AESTEEEILVRLFA
-6394 GVLGLP
+6394 RVLGLP
-6400 EESVDADSAFFD
+6400 AESVDAHSAFFD

-6424 SAARREGLTITG
+6424 SAARREGLTVTG

-6446 ELARAAAAAQAPEE
+6446 ELARRAAAAGVPEQG
-6460 SEPDEPVGDLPA
+6460 EPDEPVGELPA

-6485 VDRFNQTTVLH
+6485 VDRFNQTTVLN

-6518 SLRLKAAVDD
+6518 SLRLRVDVDD
-6528 PADASTWHVEVPG
+6528 PADAATWQVEVPG
-6541 PDAVRAED
+6541 PDTVRAAD
-6549 RVLRVDAAAL
+6549 RVTRVDAAAL
-6559 TDNEL
+6559 SPAALD
-6564 TDAVREHG
+6564 DAVRDHG
-6572 EAAVGRLDPG
+6572 TAAVERLDPA
-6582 AGAMVEIVWFDRG
+6582 AGAMVEVVWFDRG
-6595 TRPGLLLVAVNH
+6595 ERPGLLLVAVNH

-6619 PDLFRAWGDIMAGR
+6619 PDLFHAWDDIRAGR
-6633 APELDSG
+6633 EPASDAG

-6646 WAQRNAE
+6646 WAQQNTERARSP
-6653 NAVALRTLAQLDHW
+6653 RTLAELDHW
-6667 TGTLRR
+6667 TGALR
-6673 GTPLGTRPLDPAV
+6673 GGPVVGARPLDPAV
-6686 DVLGTA
+6686 DVLAAA

-6722 LLAGLAL
+6722 LLAGLVL

-6737 PHTSVLID
+6737 PHATVLID

-6753 DGTADLSR
+6753 DGALDLSR

-6776 AGADLDE
+6776 GGVDVDE
-6783 AFAGGHAAGT
+6783 ALAGGHAAGT
-6793 VLKHVKEL
+6793 VLKHVKEQ
-6801 LRAVPSQGLGYGLLR
+6801 LRAVPSEGLGYGLLR

-6829 PTAGIG
+6829 RPAGIG

-6846 SGDWAVAADA
+6846 TGDWSVAAGA
-6856 PRPDGEDPAT
+6856 PRPEGEDPAT

-6874 NAYVEESADGP
+6874 NAYVEESAEGP

-6896 VLTEEEAAALA
+6896 VLTEDEAAALA
-6907 DGWFEALTAL
+6907 DGWFAALTAL

-6934 GLIEITQSELEEFE
+6934 GLIEITQSEIEEFE

>member
-1 MWSVHEHR
+1 M
-9 SGSVSRL
+9 

-21 RNDVR
+21 RNEVR

-38 AQRLAPESALYQ
+38 AQRLTPESPLYQ
-50 CAVHFDSGP
+50 CAVHFDSAP
-59 LDHEVLRRSVTR
+59 LDIEVLRDSVAL

-80 ARFGDDGEVFQ
+80 ARFGDDGEVHQ
-91 IVAGAVDAPVDL
+91 VVAGAVDAPVDV
-103 VDLRGEADSEA
+103 VDLRAADDPEA

-121 QDMAT
+121 QDLAT
-126 TSDLEAGPLFRHAL
+126 VPDLEAGPLFRHAL
-140 LVLSDQRHFFYLRY
+140 LVLSDERHFFYLRY
-154 HHILLDGFG
+154 HHIVLDGFG
-163 QTRYLDRLARIYTA
+163 QTRYLGRLARIYTA
-177 LLAGREP
+177 LLGGEQP
-184 EPARA
+184 DPARP
-189 RGLDVLLA
+189 RGLDVLVA
-197 EERAYQQSTHHA
+197 EERAYQDSTHHA
-209 SDRDFLLA
+209 NDRALVLE
-217 RLAGAEE
+217 RLAGVEE
-224 RQSLADG
+224 RQSLTEG
-231 AAGAAPRALRLRTDL
+231 VAGASPRALRLSTVL
-246 SRELTRA
+246 PSELTGA

-273 RLLSVDDVVLGIPVA
+273 RMLSVDDVVLGIPVA

-303 NDLPLRLAVSPDAP
+303 NDLPLRLTVGPGAT
-317 FAELVHTASTELGT
+317 FTELVRTVRTELGV
-331 LLRAQRFR
+331 LLRAQRLR
-339 REELHEARELTG
+339 REELHGARELTG
-351 TDAAVSCTA
+351 TDAALFGTA

-369 VRFGEVLATAR
+369 VRFGEALLTPR

-390 AIATYG
+390 AMATYG
-396 DPAEG
+396 DPADGEV
-401 AVLLEFAANPQLYT
+401 VLEIAANPALYT
-415 EDELRAH
+415 EDGLRAH

-431 SLADSPETP
+431 SLADAPDAL
-440 VGRAGLLPPAVAE
+440 VGRAALLDTATAE
-453 QLLHSVNDTT
+453 LLLHAPNDTA
-463 GDVPGA
+463 GEVPGA
-469 LVELFEQQAA
+469 LVDLFERQAA
-479 ATPDAVALSA
+479 ATPDAVALCA
-489 EETLTYAELDA
+489 DETLTYAELDA

-507 VLAARGVG
+507 LLAERGTG
-515 TERLVGVA
+515 PETLVGVA
-523 LPRSANLV
+523 LPRTAGLV

-536 VLKSGGAYLPID
+536 VLKTGGAYLPVD
-548 PEHPADRRAV
+548 PEHPADRRAMV
-558 ILEDARPE
+558 LEDAAPG
-566 LLVTVSGGDVP
+566 LLVTTTGTEIP
-577 DGVPALLLDEVDL
+577 DGVPALLLDTVDL
-590 SAGDA
+590 RAGDA
-595 SPLGRVQDPRSTA
+595 SPLGRPQDPRSTA

-630 DNFLAAMARAVP
+630 DNFLQAMALAVP
-642 VGAADRLLAVTTVS
+642 VDATDRLLAVTTVS

-677 SRAEVLDPDAL
+677 SRDEVLDPDAL
-688 RAIVEREGI
+688 RAVVEREGI

-735 GPLAEYAAQVT
+735 DPLAEHAANVT

-756 WSMTSPVDGGPVSL
+756 WSMTAPVAPDGGPVTL
-770 GAPILNTQVYVLDT
+770 GAPILNTQVYVLDG

-790 PGHSGELYIAGD
+790 AGYSGELYIAGH

-843 FTFLSRLDHQVKVR
+843 FTYLSRLDHQVKVR

-890 SRLVAY
+890 KRLVAY
-896 IVSPE
+896 VVSPQ
-901 GDSPQLRTHLAET
+901 GDSPALREHLAGT
-914 LPEYMVPS
+914 LPEYMVPG

-947 HVALAD
+947 RVALSD
-953 GRAPRS
+953 GRAPRTD
-959 ALEERL
+959 LEARL
-965 CALYAEVLGLD
+965 CALYATVLGVE
-976 SVTIDDDFFT
+976 SVTVDDDFFT
-986 IGGTSLWA
+986 IGGTSLSA
-994 TRVVVRAARDGITF
+994 TRVVSRAALEGLTVSV
-1008 AIRDLFRARTVA
+1008 RDLFRARTVA
-1020 RLAPLCT
+1020 RLAPACT
-1027 VGAPAGGEPVETA
+1027 VGGPASGTA
-1040 LPAVLPQ
+1040 VATELPAALPQ
-1047 AELAALLTDSE
+1047 AELAGLLTGPG
-1058 VEEVLPLTP
+1058 VVEVLPLTP
-1067 LQDGLVVHSLTTE
+1067 LQDGIVVHSLTTD
-1080 EDRDVYSVHI
+1080 EDRHVYSVRVS
-1090 TLDLTGEVDAE
+1090 LDLDGDVDAE
-1101 RLRAALDTVVSRH
+1101 RLRAAVGTVVARH
-1114 PVLRSSVAHEGVSRP
+1114 PVLRSAIAHENVSRP
-1129 VLVVR
+1129 VLVVH
-1134 GRAAVPWRV
+1134 AEATVPWRV

-1154 TVLRAETAEPFDLTS
+1154 AVLRAESAEPFDLAA
-1169 APLMRATLLRLD
+1169 APLLRAALLRLD
-1181 EGWRLLMTCHHLV
+1181 EGWRLVVTGHHAV

-1201 ILLGEMLRAYAGG
+1201 VLLGEVLRAYAGG
-1214 DLGPAPRPYRAHL
+1214 DPGAEPRPYRDHL
-1227 GWLAAQDHERSA
+1227 AWLAAQDHEESA
-1239 AVWGEALAGVR
+1239 AAWGEALTGVR
-1250 PTLLGAVRGPAREAV
+1250 PTLVGAAHGPAEEAV
-1265 RLESALDAATTTRLE
+1265 RLEGALDAATTAGVTRA
-1280 RTARELGVT
+1280 ARDLGVT

-1300 ALCEVT
+1300 ALRELT
-1306 EQDDVVF
+1306 GRDDVVF
-1313 GITVAGRP
+1313 GITAAGRS
-1321 AEVPGVAEMAG
+1321 AEVPGSAGMIG

-1340 RARPVAGRTLAEL
+1340 RARPGSGRTLAEL

-1375 QRAAGVSGLFDT
+1375 QRAAGVSSLFDT

-1398 AALDALARESGLV
+1398 AALDATAREGGLV
-1411 AGDADVRDVNHY
+1411 AGDADVTDVNHY
-1423 PLTLTAVPGEQ
+1423 PLTLTAVPGER

-1443 HLYDPAAAQELLDR
+1443 HLFDPAAAQTLLDR
-1457 FTETLTT
+1457 FTGT
-1464 LAGAPGTLV
+1464 LATLADAPATLV
-1473 GALVPDRELSAA
+1473 GELVPDRGPAAA
-1485 EDPRDLA
+1485 EDVRDLA

-1498 FETADVE
+1498 FDPAEVE
-1505 ASLTAHPDVV
+1505 AVLAAHPDVV

-1521 REDTPGERRLVGY
+1521 REDAPGERRLVGY
-1534 VVPRRGAPLDTSA
+1534 VVPRHGVTVDVPA
-1547 LRDTLAA
+1547 LRDAVAA
-1554 GLPDYMVPS
+1554 ELPDYMVPS

-1580 RRALPVPVLAGVVA
+1580 RRALPVPVIAGTA
-1594 RAPHTP
+1594 PRAPQTP
-1600 LQELLCE
+1600 AQELLCE
-1607 LYAEVLGLDTVGI
+1607 LYAEVLGLDDVGI

-1640 ARARGVSFGFRDLF
+1640 ARARGVSFGFRDMF
-1654 ERRTVA
+1654 ELRTVA
-1660 ALAEVCAAYEPEA
+1660 ALAEVCSAYEPVA
-1673 AAGRITLPVSAEEA
+1673 APAAITLPVSADEA
-1687 ARLTAEPGVET
+1687 ARLAAEPGVEA

-1708 LLFHHAFDDTDADP
+1708 LLFHHAFDDADADP
-1722 YTLQI
+1722 YTLQV
-1727 VLDFT
+1727 VLDFA
-1732 APLDAGRLGAAL
+1732 APLDPARLSAAL

-1753 LRVSFRTTAEQQS
+1753 LRVSFRSTEEQGS
-1766 VQLVHEAPS
+1766 VQLVHEAPA
-1775 VPVREVDTADDA
+1775 VPVREADAADDA
-1787 GFTALLDEDR
+1787 AFAALLDEDR

-1819 GGSLVLTM
+1819 TGSLVLTM
-1827 HHIVMDGW
+1827 HHIVVDGW
-1835 SLPIVARDLFAAYA
+1835 SLPIVAQDLFAAYA
-1849 ELGAGRE
+1849 DP
-1856 GTELSDAV
+1856 DAV
-1864 PEGAVPTGAVRDE
+1864 PGT
-1877 AGRARYRDHLAWL
+1877 AGPARYRDHLAWL
-1890 DGTDREA
+1890 DGTDRAA
-1897 SLRVWREALAEVT
+1897 SLDVWRTALAEVT
-1910 EPSRIAIGQ
+1910 EPSRVATGH

-1927 RQEHVLSE
+1927 RQEHLLSA
-1935 ADTAGLAAVARRY
+1935 ADTTALAVAARRH

-1957 AAWAIVLRGLT
+1957 AAWAVVLRGLT

-1982 PAELPGAGDL
+1982 PAELEGAGDL

-2005 LDAGERLG
+2005 LDAGEALG

-2038 RALGVGELFDTLLS
+2038 RALGMGELFDTLLS
-2052 FENYPLDPAEITACA
+2052 FENYPLDPAGITARA
-2067 RAANLDLAGAQ
+2067 RAAGLDLADAR

-2118 ELVAT
+2118 ELLAT
-2123 LRTFVT
+2123 LRAFAS
-2129 APDLPLGRLARGEE
+2129 APGLPLGRLARLEE
-2143 TVPAQAA
+2143 DRHV
-2150 HAAASPVTLPEL
+2150 AAAATPAANATPATNATPGTQATPAANATPATNATLPAL
-2162 FAAQA
+2162 FAAQVA
-2167 AWAPDAPAVVAGGE
+2167 RTPDAPAVLAGGE

-2196 AELVAQGAGPGR
+2196 AELVAHGAGPGS
-2208 LVAVMLP
+2208 LVAVLLP

-2228 KSGAAYVPVDPSY
+2228 KSGAAYVPVDPAY
-2241 PAERIAVI
+2241 PADRIAVI
-2249 LQDSAPALA
+2249 LEDSAPALA
-2258 VTADPD
+2258 VTADPA
-2264 LAPAGLATVRPS
+2264 LVPAGLATVRPTA
-2276 GAEADALGHTPRPE
+2276 AEADGTGRAPRPE

-2312 RALGAYLARAATA
+2312 RALGAYAARAATA
-2325 YPDAAGTSLAHT
+2325 YPDAAGTALAHT

-2343 TVTCL
+2343 TITCL
-2348 YTPLVAGGRVHLA
+2348 YTPLVAGGQVHIA

-2372 TFLKGTPSHLRLLDT
+2372 TFLKGTPSHLRLLGT
-2387 LPDEVSPSGTLVLGG
+2387 LPDEVSPTGTLVLGG

-2408 MLAGWRAA
+2408 MLADWRAA
-2416 HPGATV
+2416 HPDATV
-2422 INAYGPTEATVNV
+2422 VNAYGPTEATVNA
-2435 MEFRIEPGELLAD
+2435 MEFRIAPGEPLAD

-2462 YLLDSGLRPVRPG
+2462 HLLDSGLRPVRPG

-2524 PDGLIEYLG
+2524 PDGMIEYLG

-2565 AAVRGTT
+2565 AAVRGTA

-2581 VAPDGVEIA
+2581 VASGEVRTAD
-2590 EVEARMRAVLPE
+2590 VEARMRAVLPA

-2628 PEPAV
+2628 PEPAA
-2633 TAGTAGRTASGA
+2633 TAGTAAGRTASGH
-2645 LEERLVGLFR
+2645 LEEPLLALFR
-2655 QVLGR
+2655 DVLGR
-2660 TDVGVG
+2660 EDVGVD

-2700 HRTPARLAAA
+2700 HRTPAGLAAA
-2710 LGGEAS
+2710 LGGGERP
-2716 GDALEERLVGLF
+2716 LVRRLVGLF
-2728 RQVLGRADVGVGDDF
+2728 RDVLGREDVGVDDDF

-2774 HRTPARLAAALQEQS
+2774 HRTPAGLAAALGEQGPREA
-2789 GAVRTDSTEPASQS
+2789 GAAAVPGPREAGAAAVPGPRN

-2808 LMHRLV
+2808 LMSRLV

-2830 PPTTREHLTAAL
+2830 PPTTREHLAAAL
-2842 GAVVERHE
+2842 GALVERHE
-2850 ALRMRVADATG
+2850 ALRMRVANGEG
-2861 FTIAPLDAD
+2861 FTVEPVDD
-2870 GATAFADALL
+2870 GSAFADALL
-2880 TRVGAAADATEDELT
+2880 TRVDAAPDTTDEEAT
-2895 ALAGE
+2895 ALAAAH
-2900 QTAAARDGLD
+2900 TAAARDGLD

-2922 DAGAR
+2922 DRGPR
-2927 RAGRLLLVVHHLAV
+2927 RPGRLLLVVHHLAV
-2941 DGVSWRIIV
+2941 DGVSWRILA
-2950 PDLAEAWAAVTAGAR
+2950 PDLAEAWTAVTEGRR
-2965 PALAPVGTS
+2965 PELGPVGTS
-2974 FADWARAFTAL
+2974 LAQWAGAVTAL
-2985 PAGHAEYWRDLLTA
+2985 PADDAAHWRELLATE
-2999 DDPLIGDRRLDPAR
+2999 DPLLGDRPLDPAR
-3013 DLRGDAGRLTLR
+3013 DLRGDAGRRTVR

-3030 TGAVLGTLPAAFH
+3030 TGALLGSLPAAFH
-3043 TGPDDVLLTALAAA
+3043 AGPDDVLLTALAAA

-3068 LVDVESHGRHEDVV
+3068 LVDVESHGRHEELV
-3082 PDADLSRSVGWF
+3082 PDADLSRTVGWF

-3103 TAADPRAV
+3103 TATAGPDAV
-3111 LAGADAAGDSLRSVK
+3111 LAGTDAAGDALRAVK
-3126 EQLRATPG
+3126 EQLRTTPRHG
-3134 QGIGYGLARHC
+3134 VGHGLARYS
-3145 DPATAAEFAGL
+3145 DPATAAEFAAL
-3156 PEAEIGFNYLGRV
+3156 PEAQIGFNYLGRV
-3169 RLAGVLP
+3169 SLAGALAP
-3176 PCWDLAAVGADDAP
+3176 GWELAAVGADDAP
-3190 DVPLSHTVELTV
+3190 DVPLSHTVEVNV
-3202 AAHEGPDGPELVA
+3202 AAHEGPGGTELVA

-3222 LVSDAEAARLAGLW
+3222 LVADADAARLADLW
-3236 ESALRG
+3236 DSALRG
-3242 LAAHGGRPGAG
+3242 LAAHGQRPDAG

-3261 VDLSQEEIRELEAD
+3261 VTLTQEEIRELEAD

-3289 GLLFHHQYGDGTDD
+3289 GLLFHHQYGDGADD

-3311 ELTGSLDLARLRA
+3311 ELTGALDRTRLRA

-3338 GFRRT
+3338 AFRRT
-3343 SQGTP
+3343 AQGTP
-3348 VQVVLADP
+3348 VQVVLAHP
-3356 ALDFTTVEVSGPAE
+3356 PLDFTEVALTDRGE
-3370 LDVVCA
+3370 LDAVCA
-3376 ADRERGFDITTPPLI
+3376 ADRHRGFDITAAPLI
-3391 RWTVASLGDRHT
+3391 RWTLASLGEHHT
-3403 LIATAHHSVR
+3403 LVATAHHSVR
-3413 DGWSMPIVLR
+3413 DGWSMPIVMR
-3423 ELMAHYLGDAL
+3423 DLMAHYLGDPL
-3434 PQARPHREHLAW
+3434 PQARPHRAHLDW
-3446 LARQDRAAAEAAWG
+3446 LARQDRTAAEAAWG

-3466 DGGTLLATGP
+3466 DGGTLLSTGP

-3484 RLDVTVDGL
+3484 RLDLTVDGL
-3493 DVRGAARRLGVTVNT
+3493 DVRAAARRLGVTVNT

-3514 LLLLARL
+3514 LLLVARL
-3521 TGRDDIVTGTTV
+3521 TGRDDVVTGTTV
-3533 SGRSTD
+3533 SGRPAD
-3539 LPGAAD
+3539 LPGATD
-3545 MVGLLINT
+3545 MVGLFANT
-3553 VPLRAILRADEQAG
+3553 VPLRATLRADESVG
-3567 EFARR
+3567 DFARR
-3572 LQLEQARLVEHHHLG
+3572 LQLEQARLTDHHHLG
-3587 LVDIRRLAGHGEL
+3587 LVEIRRLAGHGEL

-3613 VDALAAVARR
+3613 VDALTAVARR

-3629 AVAHRAVTHYALAME
+3629 EVAHHAVTHYALAME
-3644 ASPAPS
+3644 AGPS
-3650 GGGLRLRLHHRPDV
+3650 ADGLRLRIHHRTDV
-3664 LTAEQMAHIGELVS
+3664 LGPEQAAQIAELLP
-3678 RLLRTVVTAPDTP
+3678 RLLRTVVSDPATP
-3691 VGRIPGFAPDA
+3691 VGRIPGYAPDA
-3702 LLALGRGP
+3702 LLALGEGP
-3710 EDAADP
+3710 EDSGDP

-3721 LFLDQ
+3721 LFLDR

-3736 VSGAQTLTYREL
+3736 VSGTQTLTFGEL
-3748 ADRACALARLLAEAG
+3748 AARAGALARLLAEAG
-3763 VGAEQ
+3763 VDTEK
-3768 RVGIV
+3768 RVGLV

-3778 ELVVALHAVALAG
+3778 DLVVALHAVALAG

-3815 VLVLTTSGTALPE
+3815 VLVLTTTGTAVPA
-3828 TGTRRLDVDALDLT
+3828 TGAPRLDVDTLDLT
-3842 GDGLVRPVRAEQ
+3842 GETLVRPVRAGQ

-3872 VTHTGIPGLA
+3872 VTHAGIPGLA

-3889 DVDEDS
+3889 DVDES
-3895 RVLQFASPS
+3895 ARVLQFASPG
-3904 FDAYVSEVA
+3904 FDASVSEVA

-3918 GACLVVASREEL
+3918 GACLVVAPREEL
-3930 LPGTPLVRTF
+3930 LPGAPLARTV
-3940 AEHGVTHVTLPPA
+3940 AAHGVTHATLPPA

-3960 EDLPTLRSLAVA
+3960 DDLPTLRSLAVA

-3985 AGRRMINA
+3985 AGRRVINA

-3998 TTVCATMSAPLSGFG
+3998 TTVCATMSAPLAGFG

-4018 TALQGL
+4018 TALPGL
-4024 EVRVLDA
+4024 AVRVLDA
-4031 HLQPVPVGMVGELY
+4031 HLQPVPTGVVGELY

-4078 YRTGDQVVW
+4078 YRTGDQVAR

-4118 VVAAPEVAA
+4118 VTRAPEVAA

-4152 TVVPEA
+4152 TVVPGT
-4158 LRARLRAAL
+4158 LRARLREVL

-4190 DQAALPAPRYDATA
+4190 DQAALPAPRYDSASGR
-4204 AGTLGDPVEELL
+4204 AGGDPVEELL
-4216 AGVFAEVLGVERV
+4216 AGVFAEVLGVDRV
-4229 GVDDSFFDLG
+4229 GPDDSFFDLG
-4239 GHSLLAMRLVARVSS
+4239 GHSLLAMRLVARVGA

-4259 LPVRDVFESPT
+4259 LTVREVFETPT
-4270 VRELARIAAGGPR
+4270 VRALARTAAGGPR
-4283 AATVAPGELPRP
+4283 TTGPAPGDLPRP

-4309 LDCFDG
+4309 LDRFDG
-4315 ANSAYHIPMALRL
+4315 THSAYHIPMALRL
-4328 TGELD
+4328 TGALD
-4333 EAALAAA
+4333 ESALAGA
-4340 LDTLVNRHESLRTLI
+4340 LDSLVARHESLRTLI
-4355 AEDEEGPYQR
+4355 AEDEDGPYQR
-4365 IVDTTL
+4365 IVTTTPR
-4371 WCERTPVTREALD
+4371 CERTPVTEDGLD
-4384 EALREAVARPFD
+4384 AALREAVARPFD
-4396 LTADVPIRVH
+4396 LTTETPVRVH

-4411 PGARAG
+4411 P
-4417 SDVCPTTPAEPAL
+4417 D
-4430 RADDATSVTGS
+4430 

-4452 AGDGASVP
+4452 AGDGASVQ

-4468 AYRAHLEGTPLEPA
+4468 GYRSLLDGDTPEQA
-4482 GDAPQYADFAL
+4482 DAAPQYADFAL
-4493 WQRAALGAEDDPDS
+4493 WQRSALGTEDDPDS
-4507 VLGRQLDHWKAALD
+4507 LLSRQLDHWTAALD
-4521 ALPEELAL
+4521 GLPEELAL

-4535 PAAGPHRAGRHGLEI
+4535 PAAGPHRAGRHRLEI
-4550 PAHLHT
+4550 PAALHADLARSAK
-4556 ELIRVASEL
+4556 ELR
-4565 KATPF
+4565 ATPF
-4570 MVVQAAVAALL
+4570 MVVQAALAALL

-4595 VAGRTH
+4595 VAGRSH
-4601 ASLSEVVGLFAN
+4601 ASLTDVVGLFAN

-4621 SGDPSFAELVDR
+4621 SGAPSFTALVER
-4633 VRETD
+4633 VRESD

-4665 PLFQVVVEWGD
+4665 PLFQVVLEWGD

-4681 LESLEDLPGL
+4681 LDSLRELPSL
-4691 SVEPLQLTVDT
+4691 DVAPLHLTVDT

-4732 DLFDAATVASM
+4732 DLFDAATVATL

-4754 LAEPARPVPDLDV
+4754 LAEPERPVTDLDV
-4767 LGADERELLLGDWAY
+4767 LFADERELLRTDWAH
-4782 TPAEPVAPLSAD
+4782 TPAAPGEPLRAD
-4794 DTLTRRFEA
+4794 DTIVARFEA
-4803 AAAAHPDR
+4803 AAAARPDA
-4811 VAVTGEDERGRPV
+4811 VAVTGEDEQGRPV
-4824 SLTYAQLNARVNRLA
+4824 SLTYGQLNARVNRLA

-4848 PERFV
+4848 PERIV
-4853 ALALPRATDLVTAV
+4853 ALALPRVSDLVTAV
-4867 LAVLKSG
+4867 LAVLKTG

-4896 RPVVIVGTRA
+4896 RPVVTVGTRA
-4906 TVAALG
+4906 TAAALG

-4924 VIADLA
+4924 VVADLA
-4930 ARDTAD
+4930 ARDAAD
-4936 PEPVAGADHAA
+4936 PPPAAGADHAA

-4999 VWELWGPLLFGGR
+4999 VWELWGPLLHGGR

-5021 REPGAFLELLRRE
+5021 REPSAFLALLERE

-5048 LIRADEAVGGADLS
+5048 LIRADEAVDGADLA

-5085 ADDSPVL
+5085 ADDGPLL

-5100 TTVHVTHRALTADEV
+5100 TTVHVTHRALGADEV
-5115 RAGVVGA
+5115 RAGGA
-5122 VGVGIPD
+5122 AGAIGVGIPD

-5134 LDERLRPVPAGVVGE
+5134 LDERLRPVPPGVVGE

-5162 NRPGLTAG
+5162 HRPGLTSG

-5176 FGPPGTRMYR
+5176 FGAPGTRMYR

-5192 RRHDGSLDYLG
+5192 RRPDGSLDYLG
-5203 RADSQ
+5203 RSDAQ
-5208 VKVRGFRIELG
+5208 VKVRGFRMELG
-5219 EIEAVLLTHDQ
+5219 EIEAALLAQDP
-5230 VVQAAVVVREDT
+5230 VAQAAVVVREDT
-5242 PGDQRLVGYVVTDGG
+5242 PGDQRLVAYVVTGDG
-5257 TGQALAPAL
+5257 TAPTSATAL
-5266 REAVAEA
+5266 RDAVAGT

-5305 RVPVRTAGRAPANPA
+5305 QAPARTAGRAPANPA
-5320 EELLVDAFA
+5320 EHLVADAFA
-5329 EVLGVERVGV
+5329 EALGVDRVGV

-5356 VTRVRAALDADLG
+5356 VARVRAALGADLG

-5384 RAAGVDGAGR
+5384 RAADATGAGR
-5394 PPLTARPRT
+5394 PAPTARPRT
-5403 ERIPLSYAQQRLWVL
+5403 AQVPLSYAQQRLWVL
-5418 DRLGGGAEGDGA
+5418 ERLGGHDGA

-5445 GRLREAFGDVVA
+5445 DRLREALGDVVA
-5457 RHESLRTLVDDRGGE
+5457 RHESLRTLVDDRGGD
-5472 GTEAWLRVLPEA
+5472 GADAWLRVLPEA
-5484 QVELPVVRVG
+5484 RVDLPVVPVR
-5494 PDDLDERIEAAA
+5494 PEDLDERVEAGAAA
-5506 SVGFD
+5506 GFD
-5511 LTTELPVRA
+5511 LTGEVPIRA
-5520 RLFAVGADEHVLLV
+5520 RLFAVGPDEHVLLV

-5539 AGDGTSMPVLAK
+5539 AGDGTSMPVLAR

-5561 DGAAPTWDPLPV
+5561 DGAAPAWEPLPV
-5573 QYADH
+5573 QYADY
-5578 AAWQRAFLGEAD
+5578 ARWQREFLGDEAAD
-5590 DAGADSEMGRQLR
+5590 GAAGSAGGSGTGGDGTEMSRQLGY
-5603 FWTEALDGL
+5603 WSDALSGL
-5612 PEELALPADRPRP
+5612 PEELTLPADRPRP
-5625 AVGPHRAGRHTFE
+5625 AVGPHRAGRETFE

-5644 ERVGRVARE
+5644 RRVGRVARE
-5653 LKATPFMVVQ
+5653 LRATPFMVVQ

-5676 TDIPLGSPVVSRSDE
+5676 TDIPLGSPVVSRSD
-5691 ALADVVGF
+5691 ASLADVVGF

-5709 VSGEPSFADLV
+5709 VSGDPSFTALV
-5720 DRVRQADLAAF
+5720 DRVRESDLAAF

-5797 FTLTERLGDGGRPV
+5797 FTLTERLGADGTPV
-5811 DWAGAV
+5811 DWSGGV

-5824 DAQTVARLARRLVR
+5824 DAPTVGRLARRLVR
-5838 LLDVLTGRPD
+5838 FLDVLTARPE

-5858 DGEREAILGSWLENA
+5858 DGERERILGSWLETP
-5873 APVPPATLP
+5873 APVAPANLP
-5882 EAIARHV
+5882 DAVARHA

-5896 AVTFEGSTL
+5896 AVTFRDTTL

-5927 PEARIGVLMERS
+5927 PEARVGVLMERS

-5947 GIVKAGCAYVPLAPA
+5947 GIVKAGCGYVPLAPA
-5962 NPDERLVRLL
+5962 NPDERLEWLL

-5987 ERAEGLDIRA
+5987 ERAEGLDLRA
-5997 GLVDAEADV
+5997 ELMDAGADV
-6006 SQLPATAPTV
+6006 SHLPATAPATR
-6016 PVDPRNLAYLM
+6016 VDPRGLAYLM
-6027 FTSGSSGMSK
+6027 FTSGSSGLPK

-6096 VTDLKALIADSGIT
+6096 VSDLRTLIADSGIT

-6125 IPEAFAAIRQVAT
+6125 IPEAFAALRQVAT
-6138 GGDVVSGPAVRR
+6138 GGDVVSGTAVRR

-6156 GLRVVN
+6156 HLRVVN

-6180 AALDPQAHSVPI
+6180 DALDPRSHSVPI

-6200 HYILDDALRPV
+6200 HYVLDDALRPV
-6211 PPGVTGELYAAGP
+6211 PPGVTGELYAAGA

-6237 ADRFV
+6237 SDRFV

-6264 DGLVEFAGRA
+6264 AGTVEFAGRA

-6294 AAAPGVTAC
+6294 AAGPGVTAC
-6303 AVLVREDRPGDKRL
+6303 AVIVREDRPGDKRL

-6325 GYDRAELGAH
+6325 GYDRVELGAR

-6357 TPIGKLD
+6357 TAIGKLD

-6372 FGSTGGRA
+6372 FGSAGGRTA
-6380 AASPEEEILIRLFA
+6380 RNTEEEILVRLFA
-6394 GVLGLP
+6394 QVLGLP
-6400 EESVDADSAFFD
+6400 PESVDADSAFFD

-6424 SAARREGLTITG
+6424 SAARREGLAITG

-6446 ELARAAAAAQAPEE
+6446 ELARAAAAAGAPEQG
-6460 SEPDEPVGDLPA
+6460 EPDEPVGALPA

-6485 VDRFNQTTVLH
+6485 VDRFNQTTVLN
-6496 APAELDLDRLHTLV
+6496 APAALDLDRLHALV
-6510 GALLARHD
+6510 GALLTRHD
-6518 SLRLKAAVDD
+6518 SLRLKVAVDD
-6528 PADASTWHVEVPG
+6528 PADAAGWHVEIPA
-6541 PDAVRAED
+6541 PDAVRAAD

-6559 TDNEL
+6559 TRSEL
-6564 TDAVREHG
+6564 DDAVREHG
-6572 EAAVGRLDPG
+6572 AAAVGRLDPA
-6582 AGAMVEIVWFDRG
+6582 AGAMVEIVWFDRAE
-6595 TRPGLLLVAVNH
+6595 RPGLLLVAVNH

-6619 PDLFRAWGDIMAGR
+6619 PDLFRAWDDLLAGR
-6633 APELDSG
+6633 EPSLDAG

-6646 WAQRNAE
+6646 WAQRAAE
-6653 NAVALRTLAQLDHW
+6653 RARSPRTLAELDHW
-6667 TGTLRR
+6667 TGTLR
-6673 GTPLGTRPLDPAV
+6673 GGPVLGARPLDAAV
-6686 DVLGTA
+6686 DVLATA
-6692 RRLRRTLPA
+6692 GRLRRTLPA

-6737 PHTSVLID
+6737 PHTAVLID

-6753 DGTADLSR
+6753 DGAMDLSR

-6776 AGADLDE
+6776 AGVDLDE
-6783 AFAGGHAAGT
+6783 ALAGGHAAGT
-6793 VLKHVKEL
+6793 VLKHVKEQ
-6801 LRAVPSQGLGYGLLR
+6801 LRAVPAQGLGYGLLR
-6816 HLNPETAAAFEGL
+6816 HLNPETAAAFDGL
-6829 PTAGIG
+6829 RTAGIG

-6846 SGDWAVAADA
+6846 TGDWSVAAGA
-6856 PRPDGEDPAT
+6856 PRPEGEDPAT

-6874 NAYVEESADGP
+6874 NAYVEESAEGP

-6896 VLTEEEAAALA
+6896 VLTEDEVAALA

-6917 AEHAQRPDAGGL
+6917 TEHAQRPDAGGL

-6934 GLIEITQSELEEFE
+6934 GLIEITQSEIEEFE

>member
-1 MWSVHEHR
+1 MGSVHEHR

-59 LDHEVLRRSVTR
+59 LDIGVLRRSVTR
-71 AVAETEALR
+71 AAAETEALR

-103 VDLRGEADSEA
+103 VDLRGEADPEA

-126 TSDLEAGPLFRHAL
+126 TPDLEAGPLFRHAL
-140 LVLSDQRHFFYLRY
+140 LVLSDRRHFFYLRY
-154 HHILLDGFG
+154 HHIVLDGFG

-177 LLAGREP
+177 LLAGQ
-184 EPARA
+184 EPAPAGA

-197 EERAYQQSTHHA
+197 EERAYLESPHHA
-209 SDRDFLLA
+209 SDRDLLLG

-231 AAGAAPRALRLRTDL
+231 AATAAPRALRLRTEL
-246 SRELTRA
+246 PRELTRA
-253 LTAVG
+253 LTAIG

-295 LATPSMLA
+295 LTTPSMLA
-303 NDLPLRLAVSPDAP
+303 NDVPLRLTVGPDAT
-317 FAELVHTASTELGT
+317 FAELVHAARTELGA

-351 TDAAVSCTA
+351 TDGTVFATA

-390 AIATYG
+390 AMATYG

-401 AVLLEFAANPQLYT
+401 GVLLEFAANPELYT

-422 QERFLRLLG
+422 QDRFLRLLG
-431 SLADSPETP
+431 SLAESPEAP
-440 VGRAGLLPPAVAE
+440 VGRAHLLAPAVAE
-453 QLLHSVNDTT
+453 ELLHEVNDTA

-479 ATPDAVALSA
+479 ATPDAVALCA

-507 VLAARGVG
+507 LLAARGVG

-536 VLKSGGAYLPID
+536 VLKAGGAYLPID
-548 PEHPADRRAV
+548 PEHPADRRAMV
-558 ILEDARPE
+558 LDDARPE
-566 LLVTVSGGDVP
+566 LLVTVSGGEVP
-577 DGVPALLLDEVDL
+577 DGVPALFLDEVDL
-590 SAGDA
+590 SAGDT

-642 VGAADRLLAVTTVS
+642 VGPGDRLLAVTTVS

-677 SRAEVLDPDAL
+677 SRDEVLDPDAL

-709 LIETRPEVFAGVRV
+709 LVETRPEVFAGVRV

-735 GPLAEYAAQVT
+735 GPLAEHAARVT

-756 WSMTSPVDGGPVSL
+756 WSMTAPVDGGPVSL
-770 GAPILNTQVYVLDT
+770 GAPILNTRVYVLDT

-816 ERFVANPYGPGR
+816 ERFVADPYGPGR
-828 IYRTGDLVRREHDGS
+828 LYRTGDLVRREHDGS

-890 SRLVAY
+890 KRLVAY

-901 GDSPQLRTHLAET
+901 GDSPLLRTHLAET

-947 HVALAD
+947 HVARTD
-953 GRAPRS
+953 GRAPRTP
-959 ALEERL
+959 LEERL
-965 CALYAEVLGLD
+965 CALYADVLGLD
-976 SVTIDDDFFT
+976 SVTVDDDFFT

-994 TRVVVRAARDGITF
+994 TRVVVRAAREGISF

-1020 RLAPLCT
+1020 RLAPLCA
-1027 VGAPAGGEPVETA
+1027 VGAPAGEEPVETA
-1040 LPAVLPQ
+1040 LPDVLPP
-1047 AELAALLTDSE
+1047 AELAALLAGAE

-1067 LQDGLVVHSLTTE
+1067 LQDGLVVHSLTTD

-1101 RLRAALDTVVSRH
+1101 RLRGALDTVVSRH
-1114 PVLRSSVAHEGVSRP
+1114 PVLRSSVAHEDVSRP

-1154 TVLRAETAEPFDLTS
+1154 TVLRAETAQPFDLAS
-1169 APLMRATLLRLD
+1169 APLLRATLLRLD
-1181 EGWRLLMTCHHLV
+1181 EGWRLVVTCHHLV

-1201 ILLGEMLRAYAGG
+1201 ILLGETLRAYAGG

-1239 AVWGEALAGVR
+1239 AAWGEALAGVR
-1250 PTLLGAVRGPAREAV
+1250 PTFLAAVQGPAREAV

-1280 RTARELGVT
+1280 GTARELGVT

-1300 ALCEVT
+1300 ALREVT
-1306 EQDDVVF
+1306 GQDDVVF

-1321 AEVPGVAEMAG
+1321 AEVPGVNEMAG

-1340 RARPVAGRTLAEL
+1340 RARPGSGRTLAEL

-1398 AALDALARESGLV
+1398 AALDALAREGGLV
-1411 AGDADVRDVNHY
+1411 AGDADVHDVNHY
-1423 PLTLTAVPGEQ
+1423 PLTLTAVPGER

-1443 HLYDPAAAQELLDR
+1443 HLFDPAAARELLDR
-1457 FTETLTT
+1457 FTGTLST
-1464 LAGAPGTLV
+1464 LAAAPGTLV
-1473 GALVPDRELSAA
+1473 GALVPDREPSAA
-1485 EDPRDLA
+1485 EDARDLA

-1498 FETADVE
+1498 FDTADVE
-1505 ASLTAHPDVV
+1505 AALTAHPDVV

-1534 VVPRRGAPLDTSA
+1534 VVPRRGATPDISA
-1547 LRDTLAA
+1547 LRDALAA

-1563 VLVTLD
+1563 VFVTLD

-1580 RRALPVPVLAGVVA
+1580 RRALPVPVLAGAVS
-1594 RAPHTP
+1594 REPHTP

-1607 LYAEVLGLDTVGI
+1607 LYAEVLGLGTVGI

-1640 ARARGVSFGFRDLF
+1640 ARARGVSFGFRDMF

-1660 ALAEVCAAYEPEA
+1660 ALAEVCSAYEPEA
-1673 AAGRITLPVSAEEA
+1673 TSGRITLPVSAEEA
-1687 ARLTAEPGVET
+1687 ARLAAEPGVET

-1708 LLFHHAFDDTDADP
+1708 LLFHHAFDDTGADP

-1753 LRVSFRTTAEQQS
+1753 LRASFRTTAEQRS

-1775 VPVREVDTADDA
+1775 VPVREAEAADEA
-1787 GFTALLDEDR
+1787 AFAALLDEDR

-1805 PPLVRAAAVRRADG
+1805 PPLVRAAAVRRAGG

-1827 HHIVMDGW
+1827 HHIVVDGW

-1849 ELGAGRE
+1849 ELGTEPDAAALSGAVRE
-1856 GTELSDAV
+1856 DSAL
-1864 PEGAVPTGAVRDE
+1864 PGAVPDE

-1910 EPSRIAIGQ
+1910 EPSRIATGQ

-1982 PAELPGAGDL
+1982 PAELPGAGEL

-2038 RALGVGELFDTLLS
+2038 RATGMGELFDTLLS
-2052 FENYPLDPAEITACA
+2052 FENYPLDPAEITARA
-2067 RAANLDLAGAQ
+2067 RAAGLDLAGAR

-2109 EVTAQAAGA
+2109 EATAQAAGA
-2118 ELVAT
+2118 ELLAT
-2123 LRTFVT
+2123 LRAFVT
-2129 APDLPLGRLARGEE
+2129 APGLPLARLARGEE
-2143 TVPAQAA
+2143 TAPAQAA
-2150 HAAASPVTLPEL
+2150 RAVSSPVTLPGL

-2167 AWAPDAPAVVAGGE
+2167 ARTPDAPAVVAGGE

-2196 AELVAQGAGPGR
+2196 AELVARGAGPGR
-2208 LVAVMLP
+2208 LVAVLLP

-2264 LAPAGLATVRPS
+2264 LAPAGLATVRPT

-2387 LPDEVSPSGTLVLGG
+2387 LPEEVSPSGTLVLGG

-2422 INAYGPTEATVNV
+2422 VNAYGPTEATVNV
-2435 MEFRIEPGELLAD
+2435 MEFRIEPGEPLAD

-2524 PDGLIEYLG
+2524 RDGMIEYLG

-2581 VAPDGVEIA
+2581 VAPGGVDTA

-2645 LEERLVGLFR
+2645 LEERLLGLFR
-2655 QVLGR
+2655 EVLGR
-2660 TDVGVG
+2660 ADAGVE

-2690 VRFSARHVFE
+2690 LKFSARHVFE
-2700 HRTPARLAAA
+2700 HRTPAALAAS
-2710 LGGEAS
+2710 LGGEPS
-2716 GDALEERLVGLF
+2716 RSPLEERLLGLF
-2728 RQVLGRADVGVGDDF
+2728 RQVLGRADAGVEDDF

-2762 AGVRFSARHVFE
+2762 AGLKFSARHVFE
-2774 HRTPARLAAALQEQS
+2774 HRTPARLAAALGAQG
-2789 GAVRTDSTEPASQS
+2789 GAVPTAEAQHGPRS

-2820 QYHQS
+2820 QYNQS

-2830 PPTTREHLTAAL
+2830 PPTTRAHLAAAL

-2861 FTIAPLDAD
+2861 FTVAPLAADA
-2870 GATAFADALL
+2870 ATAFADALL
-2880 TRVGAAADATEDELT
+2880 TRVAAPADATEDELT
-2895 ALAGE
+2895 ALAAE
-2900 QTAAARDGLD
+2900 QTAAARDALD

-2922 DAGAR
+2922 DAGDR
-2927 RAGRLLLVVHHLAV
+2927 RTGRLLLVVHHLAV

-2950 PDLAEAWAAVTAGAR
+2950 PDLAEAWAAVAGGGR

-2985 PAGHAEYWRDLLTA
+2985 PADDTPYWRELLTA

-3030 TGAVLGTLPAAFH
+3030 TGAVLGALPAAFH
-3043 TGPDDVLLTALAAA
+3043 AGPDDVLLTALAAA

-3068 LVDVESHGRHEDVV
+3068 LVDVESHGRHEELVA
-3082 PDADLSRSVGWF
+3082 DADLSRTVGWF
-3094 TVTHPVRLD
+3094 TVIHPVRLD
-3103 TAADPRAV
+3103 TADPGAV
-3111 LAGADAAGDSLRSVK
+3111 LAGADAAGDALRAVK

-3134 QGIGYGLARHC
+3134 QGIGYGLARHREQ
-3145 DPATAAEFAGL
+3145 AAAAESAGL
-3156 PEAEIGFNYLGRV
+3156 PDAQIGFNYLGRV
-3169 RLAGVLP
+3169 RLAGGLAP
-3176 PCWDLAAVGADDAP
+3176 GWDLAAVGADDAP
-3190 DVPLSHTVELTV
+3190 DVPLSHVVEVTV

-3222 LVSDAEAARLAGLW
+3222 LVSDADAARLADLW
-3236 ESALRG
+3236 DSALRG
-3242 LAAHGGRPGAG
+3242 LAAHGDRPGAG

-3261 VDLSQEEIRELEAD
+3261 VHLSQEEIRELEAD

-3289 GLLFHHQYGDGTDD
+3289 GLLFHHQYGDGADD
-3303 PYISQLRV
+3303 PYVSQLRV
-3311 ELTGSLDLARLRA
+3311 ELTGSLDVARLRA

-3338 GFRRT
+3338 AFRRT

-3356 ALDFTTVEVSGPAE
+3356 AVDFTTVELRDPAE
-3370 LDVVCA
+3370 LDAVCA
-3376 ADRERGFDITTPPLI
+3376 ADRGRGFDITTPPLI
-3391 RWTVASLGDRHT
+3391 RWTVASAGDRHT
-3403 LIATAHHSVR
+3403 LVATAHHSVR
-3413 DGWSMPIVLR
+3413 DGWSMPIVMR

-3434 PQARPHREHLAW
+3434 PQPRPHREHLAW
-3446 LARQDRAAAEAAWG
+3446 LARQDRTAAEAAWG

-3484 RLDVTVDGL
+3484 RLDLTVDGL
-3493 DVRGAARRLGVTVNT
+3493 DVQGAARRLGVTVNT

-3514 LLLLARL
+3514 LLLVARL
-3521 TGRDDIVTGTTV
+3521 TGRDDIVTGATV
-3533 SGRSTD
+3533 SGRPAD

-3545 MVGLLINT
+3545 MVGLFVNT
-3553 VPLRAILRADEQAG
+3553 VPLRATLRADEHVG
-3567 EFARR
+3567 DFARR

-3629 AVAHRAVTHYALAME
+3629 AVSHHSVTHYALAME
-3644 ASPAPS
+3644 ASPLP
-3650 GGGLRLRLHHRPDV
+3650 GGDGLRLRLHHRTDT
-3664 LTAEQMAHIGELVS
+3664 LTAEQMGQIGELLP
-3678 RLLRTVVTAPDTP
+3678 RLLRTVVTAPGTP
-3691 VGRIPGFAPDA
+3691 VGRIPGYAPDA
-3702 LLALGRGP
+3702 LLVLGRGP

-3736 VSGAQTLTYREL
+3736 VSGARTLTYRDL
-3748 ADRACALARLLAEAG
+3748 ADRAGALARLLAEAG

-3778 ELVVALHAVALAG
+3778 DLVVALHAVALAG

-3828 TGTRRLDVDALDLT
+3828 TGTRRLDVDALDLS

-3872 VTHTGIPGLA
+3872 VTHAGIPGLA

-3889 DVDEDS
+3889 DVDADS

-3918 GACLVVASREEL
+3918 GACLVVAPREEL
-3930 LPGTPLVRTF
+3930 LPGAPLVRTV

-3960 EDLPTLRSLAVA
+3960 GDLPTLRSLAVA

-3985 AGRRMINA
+3985 AGRRMVNA

-4018 TALQGL
+4018 TALHGL

-4031 HLQPVPVGMVGELY
+4031 HLQPVPVGVVGELY

-4078 YRTGDQVVW
+4078 YRTGDQVAW

-4152 TVVPEA
+4152 TVAPEA
-4158 LRARLRAAL
+4158 LRARLREVL

-4190 DQAALPAPRYDATA
+4190 DQAALPAPRYDTTA
-4204 AGTLGDPVEELL
+4204 GRTPGDPVEELL
-4216 AGVFAEVLGVERV
+4216 AGVFAEVLGVDRV
-4229 GVDDSFFDLG
+4229 GPDDSFFDLG
-4239 GHSLLAMRLVARVSS
+4239 GHSLLAMRLVARVSA

-4259 LPVRDVFESPT
+4259 LPVRAVFESPT

-4283 AATVAPGELPRP
+4283 ATALAPGALPRP

-4309 LDCFDG
+4309 LDRFDG
-4315 ANSAYHIPMALRL
+4315 TNSAYHIPMALRL
-4328 TGELD
+4328 TGRLD
-4333 EAALAAA
+4333 EAVLAAA
-4340 LDTLVNRHESLRTLI
+4340 LDALVRRHESLRTLI

-4365 IVDTTL
+4365 IVGTTL
-4371 WCERTPVTREALD
+4371 WCEPAPIAREALD

-4396 LTADVPIRVH
+4396 LTADVPVRVH

-4411 PGARAG
+4411 P
-4417 SDVCPTTPAEPAL
+4417 D
-4430 RADDATSVTGS
+4430 

-4468 AYRAHLEGTPLEPA
+4468 AYRAHLDGTPLAPA
-4482 GDAPQYADFAL
+4482 GEAPQYADFAL
-4493 WQRAALGAEDDPDS
+4493 WQRAALGAEDDPGS

-4535 PAAGPHRAGRHGLEI
+4535 PAAAGPHRAGRHRLEI
-4550 PAHLHT
+4550 PADLHT
-4556 ELIRVASEL
+4556 ELTRVAREL

-4676 DDTRA
+4676 DETRA
-4681 LESLEDLPGL
+4681 LDSLQDLPGL
-4691 SVEPLQLTVDT
+4691 SVEPLQLTVDA

-4710 LRPRHTAEDAP
+4710 LRPRHTAAHAP
-4721 AGIAVDLEYSA
+4721 AGIAVDVEYSA

-4754 LAEPARPVPDLDV
+4754 LDEPARPVTDLDV
-4767 LGADERELLLGDWAY
+4767 LGADERDLLLGDWAY
-4782 TPAEPVAPLSAD
+4782 TPAEPTAPLGAD
-4794 DTLTRRFEA
+4794 DTIVRRFEA

-4824 SLTYAQLNARVNRLA
+4824 SLTYAELNARVNRLA

-4853 ALALPRATDLVTAV
+4853 ALALPRVTDLVTAV

-4896 RPVVIVGTRA
+4896 RPVVTVGTRA

-4912 GDDTWL
+4912 GDATWL

-4924 VIADLA
+4924 VVADLA

-4936 PEPVAGADHAA
+4936 PEPAAGADHAA

-4975 TDHWFG
+4975 TGHWFG

-5048 LIRADEAVGGADLS
+5048 LIRADEAAGGADLA

-5115 RAGVVGA
+5115 RAGVAGA
-5122 VGVGIPD
+5122 IGVGIPD

-5134 LDERLRPVPAGVVGE
+5134 LDERLRPVPVGVVGE

-5162 NRPGLTAG
+5162 HRPGLTAG

-5192 RRHDGSLDYLG
+5192 RRPDGSLDYLG

-5219 EIEAVLLTHDQ
+5219 EIEAVLLAQDQ
-5230 VVQAAVVVREDT
+5230 VAQAAVVVREDT

-5266 REAVAEA
+5266 REAAAEA

-5305 RVPVRTAGRAPANPA
+5305 QAPARTAGRAPANPA

-5329 EVLGVERVGV
+5329 DVLGVDRVGV

-5384 RAAGVDGAGR
+5384 RAAGVEGTGR
-5394 PPLTARPRT
+5394 PALTALPRT
-5403 ERIPLSYAQQRLWVL
+5403 GRVPLSYAQQRLWVL
-5418 DRLGGGAEGDGA
+5418 DRLGGGAGGDGA

-5445 GRLREAFGDVVA
+5445 DRLREALGDVVA

-5472 GTEAWLRVLPEA
+5472 GAEAWLRVLPEA
-5484 QVELPVVRVG
+5484 RVELPVVRVG
-5494 PDDLDERIEAAA
+5494 ADDLDARIQAAA
-5506 SVGFD
+5506 SAGFD
-5511 LTTELPVRA
+5511 LTTELPLRA
-5520 RLFAVGADEHVLLV
+5520 RLFTVGPDEHVLLV

-5539 AGDGTSMPVLAK
+5539 AGDGTSMPVLAR

-5561 DGAAPTWDPLPV
+5561 DGAAPAWEPLPV
-5573 QYADH
+5573 QYADY
-5578 AAWQRAFLGEAD
+5578 AGWQRAFLGEPD
-5590 DAGADSEMGRQLR
+5590 GTDTGSEMGRQLR
-5603 FWTEALDGL
+5603 FWSEALAGL
-5612 PEELALPADRPRP
+5612 PEELTLPADRPRP

-5709 VSGEPSFADLV
+5709 VSGDPSFAQLV

-5797 FTLTERLGDGGRPV
+5797 FTLTERLGEGGRPV
-5811 DWAGAV
+5811 DWAGGV

-5824 DAQTVARLARRLVR
+5824 DADTVARLARRLVR
-5838 LLDVLTGRPD
+5838 LLDVLTDRPG
-5848 APVSAHDVLV
+5848 ARVSAHDVLV
-5858 DGEREAILGSWLENA
+5858 DGEREAILGSWLENT
-5873 APVPPATLP
+5873 APVAPASLP
-5882 EAIARHV
+5882 EAIARQV

-5896 AVTFEGSTL
+5896 AVTFGGTTL

-5921 LARGVT
+5921 LARGVA
-5927 PEARIGVLMERS
+5927 PEARVGVLMERS
-5939 DTLAVTLL
+5939 DTLAVALL

-5962 NPDERLVRLL
+5962 NPDERLVHLL
-5972 DQVQAPLLVVDEACR
+5972 DQVQAPLLVVDEAGR

-5997 GLVDAEADV
+5997 ELVDAGADV
-6006 SQLPATAPTV
+6006 SRLPATAPRV

-6027 FTSGSSGMSK
+6027 FTSGSSGLPK

-6076 FWVPLVRGGEVLIV
+6076 FWVPLVRGGEVLVV

-6096 VTDLKALIADSGIT
+6096 VSDLKALIADSGIT

-6156 GLRVVN
+6156 GLRMVN

-6173 LSHRVDP
+6173 LSHRVD
-6180 AALDPQAHSVPI
+6180 AATLDPQAHSVPI

-6200 HYILDDALRPV
+6200 HYVLDDALRPV

-6237 ADRFV
+6237 SDRFV

-6357 TPIGKLD
+6357 TSIGKLD
-6364 RKALPAPE
+6364 RRALPAPE
-6372 FGSTGGRA
+6372 FGSTGGRTA
-6380 AASPEEEILIRLFA
+6380 ATTEEEILVRLFA
-6394 GVLGLP
+6394 QVLGLP

-6446 ELARAAAAAQAPEE
+6446 ELARAAAAAQAPGD

-6472 WPMLHWLAERQVP
+6472 WPMLHWLAERRVP

-6518 SLRLKAAVDD
+6518 SLRLKVAVDD
-6528 PADASTWHVEVPG
+6528 PADAATWHVEVPA
-6541 PDAVRAED
+6541 PDAVRAGD
-6549 RVLRVDAAAL
+6549 RVRRVDAATL
-6559 TDNEL
+6559 TDDEL
-6564 TDAVREHG
+6564 ADAVRDHG

-6619 PDLFRAWGDIMAGR
+6619 PDLFRAWADILAGR
-6633 APELDSG
+6633 APDLGSG

-6646 WAQRNAE
+6646 WAQRNTE
-6653 NAVALRTLAQLDHW
+6653 SAVSPRTLAQLDHW

-6673 GTPLGTRPLDPAV
+6673 GTPLGARPLDPAV
-6686 DVLGTA
+6686 DVLGAA

-6701 EVTGHLLTTAPAVV
+6701 GITGHLLTTAPAVV

-6737 PHTSVLID
+6737 PDASVLID

-6753 DGTADLSR
+6753 DGASDLSR

-6776 AGADLDE
+6776 AGTDLDE

-6801 LRAVPSQGLGYGLLR
+6801 LRAVPSEGLGYGLLR

-6846 SGDWAVAADA
+6846 TGDWAVAADA

-6896 VLTEEEAAALA
+6896 VLTDDEAAALA

-6934 GLIEITQSELEEFE
+6934 GLIEITQSEIEQFE

>member
-1 MWSVHEHR
+1 MRALRSASVHR

-21 RNDVR
+21 QDEVR

-38 AQRLAPESALYQ
+38 AQRLVPESPLYQ
-50 CAVHFDSGP
+50 CAVHFDSAP
-59 LDHEVLRRSVTR
+59 LDIEVLRRSVAL

-91 IVAGAVDAPVDL
+91 AVAAAVDAPVDV
-103 VDLRGEADSEA
+103 VDLRAAADPEA

-121 QDMAT
+121 RDLAT
-126 TSDLEAGPLFRHAL
+126 VPDLEAGPLSRHAL

-154 HHILLDGFG
+154 HHIVLDGFG

-177 LLAGREP
+177 LLAGQQP
-184 EPARA
+184 EPARP
-189 RGLDVLLA
+189 RGLDVLVA
-197 EERAYQQSTHHA
+197 EESAYQDSTHHV
-209 SDRDFLLA
+209 SDRALVLE

-224 RQSLADG
+224 RQSLSEG

-246 SRELTRA
+246 SPELTGA

-258 HWPAVIAAATAVYHH
+258 HWPTVIAAATAVYHH
-273 RLLSVDDVVLGIPVA
+273 RMLSVDDVVLGIPVA

-303 NDLPLRLAVSPDAP
+303 NDLPLRLTVGPDAT
-317 FAELVHTASTELGT
+317 FTELVHAVRSELGV
-331 LLRAQRFR
+331 LLRAQRLR
-339 REELHEARELTG
+339 REELHQARELTG
-351 TDAAVSCTA
+351 TDAALFGTA

-369 VRFGEVLATAR
+369 VRFGETLLTPR

-390 AIATYG
+390 AMATYG
-396 DPAEG
+396 DPAGGEV
-401 AVLLEFAANPQLYT
+401 VLELAANPELYT

-422 QERFLRLLG
+422 QERFLRLLA
-431 SLADSPETP
+431 SLAASPGAP
-440 VGRAGLLPPAVAE
+440 VGRAELLDEAAAE
-453 QLLHSVNDTT
+453 LLLRAHNDTA

-469 LVELFEQQAA
+469 LVELFEQRAA
-479 ATPDAVALSA
+479 ATPDAVALRA
-489 EETLTYAELDA
+489 DETLTYAELDA
-500 RANRLAR
+500 RANRLAHL
-507 VLAARGVG
+507 LADRGTG
-515 TERLVGVA
+515 PERLVGVA
-523 LPRSANLV
+523 LPRTAGLI

-536 VLKSGGAYLPID
+536 VLKTGGAYLPID
-548 PEHPADRRAV
+548 PEHPADRRAM
-558 ILEDARPE
+558 ILEDAAPG
-566 LLVTVSGGDVP
+566 LLVTTSGTEVP
-577 DGVPALLLDEVDL
+577 DGVPALLLDTVDL
-590 SAGDA
+590 TAGDA
-595 SPLGRVQDPRSTA
+595 SPLGRPQDPRSTA

-618 RPKGVVLERSAM
+618 RPKGVALERFAM
-630 DNFLAAMARAVP
+630 DNFLQAMALAVP
-642 VGAADRLLAVTTVS
+642 VGPEDRLLAVTTVS

-670 GARVVLA
+670 GAGVVLA

-697 TVMQATPSLWQP
+697 TVVQATPSLWQP

-735 GPLAEYAAQVT
+735 GPLAEHAANVT

-756 WSMTSPVDGGPVSL
+756 WSMTAPVAADSGPVSL

-790 PGHSGELYIAGD
+790 AGYSGELYIAGD

-867 AALLAHPPV
+867 AALLAHAPV

-890 SRLVAY
+890 KRLVAY
-896 IVSPE
+896 VVSPE
-901 GDSPQLRTHLAET
+901 GDSPALRTHLAET

-947 HVALAD
+947 RVALSD
-953 GRAPRS
+953 GRAPRTE
-959 ALEERL
+959 LEERL
-965 CALYAEVLGLD
+965 CTLYATVLGVD

-986 IGGTSLWA
+986 IGGTSLSA
-994 TRVVVRAARDGITF
+994 TRVVTRAAFEGLTV

-1020 RLAPLCT
+1020 RLAPTCT
-1027 VGAPAGGEPVETA
+1027 VGGPVDAAPAQK
-1040 LPAVLPQ
+1040 LPAPLPQ
-1047 AELAALLTDSE
+1047 AELAALFDDSE

-1067 LQDGLVVHSLTTE
+1067 LQDGLVVHSLTAD

-1114 PVLRSSVAHEGVSRP
+1114 PVLRSSIAHEGVSRP

-1134 GRAAVPWRV
+1134 GRTAVPWRV
-1143 HDLRGRADRLD
+1143 HDLRGRAAALD
-1154 TVLRAETAEPFDLTS
+1154 AVLRAEAAEPFDL
-1169 APLMRATLLRLD
+1169 ARPPLLRAALLRLD
-1181 EGWRLLMTCHHLV
+1181 EGWRLVVTCHHLV

-1201 ILLGEMLRAYAGG
+1201 ILLGETLRAYAGG
-1214 DLGPAPRPYRAHL
+1214 DLGPEPRPYRDHL

-1239 AVWGEALAGVR
+1239 AVWGAALAGAR
-1250 PTLLGAVRGPAREAV
+1250 PTLVGAPHGPAQEAV
-1265 RLESALDAATTTRLE
+1265 RLESALDAATTARL
-1280 RTARELGVT
+1280 TLAARELGVT

-1300 ALCEVT
+1300 ALRELT
-1306 EQDDVVF
+1306 GQDDVVF

-1340 RARPVAGRTLAEL
+1340 RARPGSGRTLAEL
-1353 ARSVQDD
+1353 ARTVQDD

-1375 QRAAGVSGLFDT
+1375 QRAAGVSALFDT

-1398 AALDALARESGLV
+1398 AALDALARAGGLV
-1411 AGDADVRDVNHY
+1411 AQNADVADVNHY
-1423 PLTLTAVPGEQ
+1423 PLTLTAVPGERF
-1434 LTARLVCRP
+1434 TARLVCRP
-1443 HLYDPAAAQELLDR
+1443 HLFGPAAAHQLLDR
-1457 FTETLTT
+1457 FTGVLAT

-1473 GALVPDRELSAA
+1473 GDLVPDRGPAAA
-1485 EDPRDLA
+1485 EDVRDLA

-1498 FETADVE
+1498 FETAEVE
-1505 ASLTAHPDVV
+1505 AALAAHADVV
-1515 RAAAVV
+1515 RAAVVV

-1534 VVPRRGAPLDTSA
+1534 VVPRRGATVDVSA
-1547 LRDTLAA
+1547 LRDAVAA
-1554 GLPDYMVPS
+1554 ELPDYMVPS

-1580 RRALPVPVLAGVVA
+1580 RRVLPVPVITGAA
-1594 RAPHTP
+1594 SRAPRTP
-1600 LQELLCE
+1600 AQELLCE

-1620 DDDFFALGGDSI
+1620 DEDFFALGGDSI

-1640 ARARGVSFGFRDLF
+1640 ARARGVSFGFRDMF
-1654 ERRTVA
+1654 ELRTVA
-1660 ALAEVCAAYEPEA
+1660 ALAEVCSAYEPA
-1673 AAGRITLPVSAEEA
+1673 AAPGRITLPVSADEA
-1687 ARLTAEPGVET
+1687 ARLAAEPGVES

-1727 VLDFT
+1727 VLDFA
-1732 APLDAGRLGAAL
+1732 APLDAARLGTAL

-1753 LRVSFRTTAEQQS
+1753 LRVSFRTASDQQS
-1766 VQLVHEAPS
+1766 VQLVHEAPG
-1775 VPVREVDTADDA
+1775 VPVREAYAADDA
-1787 GFTALLDEDR
+1787 EFAALLDDDR
-1797 ATRFDLSR
+1797 ATRFDLTR

-1819 GGSLVLTM
+1819 TGALVLTM
-1827 HHIVMDGW
+1827 HHIVVDGW
-1835 SLPIVARDLFAAYA
+1835 SLPIVARDLFAAY
-1849 ELGAGRE
+1849 
-1856 GTELSDAV
+1856 SD
-1864 PEGAVPTGAVRDE
+1864 PGAVVETE
-1877 AGRARYRDHLAWL
+1877 TAGRARYRDHLAWL

-1897 SLRVWREALAEVT
+1897 SLQVWRSALAEVT
-1910 EPSRIAIGQ
+1910 EPSRVATGQ

-1927 RQEHVLSE
+1927 RQEHVLTE
-1935 ADTAGLAAVARRY
+1935 RDTAALAAVARRH

-1968 GRDEALFGVTVAGR
+1968 GRDETLFGVTVAGR

-2005 LDAGERLG
+2005 LEAGERLG

-2038 RALGVGELFDTLLS
+2038 RAMGMGELFDTLLS
-2052 FENYPLDPAEITACA
+2052 FENYPLDPAGITACA
-2067 RAANLDLAGAQ
+2067 KDAGLDLSDAR

-2118 ELVAT
+2118 ELLAT
-2123 LRTFVT
+2123 LRAFVS
-2129 APDLPLGRLARGEE
+2129 APELPLGRLARQDTTEL
-2143 TVPAQAA
+2143 VDPAPAPSTDA
-2150 HAAASPVTLPEL
+2150 TLPAL

-2167 AWAPDAPAVVAGGE
+2167 ARTPDAPAVLAGGE

-2196 AELVAQGAGPGR
+2196 AELVAHGAGPGR
-2208 LVAVMLP
+2208 LVAVLLP

-2228 KSGAAYVPVDPSY
+2228 KSGAAYVPVDPAY

-2249 LQDSAPALA
+2249 LEDSAPALA
-2258 VTADPD
+2258 VTTDPA
-2264 LAPAGLATVRPS
+2264 LAPADLATVRPTT
-2276 GAEADALGHTPRPE
+2276 AEADAIGRTPRPE

-2312 RALGAYLARAATA
+2312 RALGAYTARAATA
-2325 YPDAAGTSLAHT
+2325 YPDAAGTALAHT

-2348 YTPLVAGGRVHLA
+2348 YPPLVAGGQVHLA

-2387 LPDEVSPSGTLVLGG
+2387 LPDEVSPTGTLVLGG

-2408 MLAGWRAA
+2408 MLTAWRAA
-2416 HPGATV
+2416 HPDATV

-2435 MEFRIEPGELLAD
+2435 MEFRIEPGEPLAD

-2462 YLLDSGLRPVRPG
+2462 HLLDSGLRPVRPG

-2514 YRTGDLARLR
+2514 YRTGDLARRR
-2524 PDGLIEYLG
+2524 PDGMIEYLG

-2550 VEAAAEA
+2550 VEATAEA
-2557 VPGVRRAA
+2557 VPGVSRAA

-2572 GEPRLVGYL
+2572 AEPRLVGYL
-2581 VAPDGVEIA
+2581 VAPGGVDTA
-2590 EVEARMRAVLPE
+2590 EVEARMRAALPE

-2628 PEPAV
+2628 PEPAT

-2645 LEERLVGLFR
+2645 LEERLLGLFG

-2660 TDVGVG
+2660 EDVGVD

-2700 HRTPARLAAA
+2700 HRTPAGLAVA
-2710 LGGEAS
+2710 LGG
-2716 GDALEERLVGLF
+2716 GDRSLERQLVGLF
-2728 RQVLGRADVGVGDDF
+2728 GQVLGREDVGVDDDF

-2774 HRTPARLAAALQEQS
+2774 HRTPAGLAVALGEQGPEAS
-2789 GAVRTDSTEPASQS
+2789 GADVVAGPRS

-2808 LMHRLV
+2808 LMRRLV

-2830 PPTTREHLTAAL
+2830 PPTTREHLAAAL
-2842 GAVVERHE
+2842 GALVERHE
-2850 ALRMRVADATG
+2850 TLRMRVGDGEG
-2861 FTIAPLDAD
+2861 FTVAPVD
-2870 GATAFADALL
+2870 GGAAFADALL
-2880 TRVGAAADATEDELT
+2880 TRVDAPSDASDEELT
-2895 ALAGE
+2895 ALAAAH
-2900 QTAAARDGLD
+2900 TAAARDALD

-2922 DAGAR
+2922 DRGAGR
-2927 RAGRLLLVVHHLAV
+2927 PGRLLLVVHHLAV
-2941 DGVSWRIIV
+2941 DGVSWRILV
-2950 PDLAEAWAAVTAGAR
+2950 PDLAEAWTAVTDGGG
-2965 PALAPVGTS
+2965 PELAPVGTS
-2974 FADWARAFTAL
+2974 FAEWAATFTAL
-2985 PAGHAEYWRDLLTA
+2985 PADDAAHWRELLAT
-2999 DDPLIGDRRLDPAR
+2999 DDPLIGDRPLDPAR
-3013 DLRGDAGRLTLR
+3013 DLRGDAGRLTVR

-3030 TGAVLGTLPAAFH
+3030 TGALLGTLPAAFH
-3043 TGPDDVLLTALAAA
+3043 AGPDDVLLTALAAA

-3068 LVDVESHGRHEDVV
+3068 LVDVESHGRHEDLV
-3082 PDADLSRSVGWF
+3082 PGAELSRTVGWF
-3094 TVTHPVRLD
+3094 TVAHPVRLD
-3103 TAADPRAV
+3103 TGAADPRAV
-3111 LAGADAAGDSLRSVK
+3111 LAGTDAAGDALRLVK
-3126 EQLRATPG
+3126 EQLRATPR
-3134 QGIGYGLARHC
+3134 QGIGHGLARHC
-3145 DPATAAEFAGL
+3145 DPATAPEFAKL
-3156 PEAEIGFNYLGRV
+3156 PEAQFGFNYLGRV
-3169 RLAGVLP
+3169 SLAGALAP
-3176 PCWDLAAVGADDAP
+3176 GWELAALGADDAP
-3190 DVPLSHTVELTV
+3190 DVPLSHTVEVNV
-3202 AAHEGPDGPELVA
+3202 ATHEGPDGPELVA

-3222 LVSDAEAARLAGLW
+3222 LVTDADAARLADLW
-3236 ESALRG
+3236 DGALRA
-3242 LAAHGGRPGAG
+3242 LVAHGGQPGAG

-3261 VDLSQEEIRELEAD
+3261 VALTQQEIRELETD
-3275 PDVADLLPLAPLQE
+3275 PDVAELLPLAPLQE
-3289 GLLFHHQYGDGTDD
+3289 GLLFHHQYGDGVDD

-3311 ELTGSLDLARLRA
+3311 ELTGALDLVRLRA

-3338 GFRRT
+3338 AFRRT

-3348 VQVVLADP
+3348 VQVVLREP
-3356 ALDFTTVEVSGPAE
+3356 EPDFTEIRLTDATE
-3370 LDVVCA
+3370 LDAVCA
-3376 ADRERGFDITTPPLI
+3376 DDRGRGFDITAAPLI

-3403 LIATAHHSVR
+3403 LVATAHHSVR
-3413 DGWSMPIVLR
+3413 DGWSMPIVMR

-3446 LARQDRAAAEAAWG
+3446 LARQDRTTAEAAWS

-3466 DGGTLLATGP
+3466 DGGTLLSTGP
-3476 APAGQEPG
+3476 APACQEPG
-3484 RLDVTVDGL
+3484 RLDLTVDGL
-3493 DVRGAARRLGVTVNT
+3493 DVQGAARRLGVTVNT

-3514 LLLLARL
+3514 LLLVARL
-3521 TGRDDIVTGTTV
+3521 TGRDDVVTGTTV
-3533 SGRSTD
+3533 SGRPAD

-3545 MVGLLINT
+3545 MVGLFVNT
-3553 VPLRAILRADEQAG
+3553 LPLRATLRADEPVGA
-3567 EFARR
+3567 FARR

-3587 LVDIRRLAGHGEL
+3587 LVDIQRLAGHGEL

-3613 VDALAAVARR
+3613 VDALTAVARR

-3629 AVAHRAVTHYALAME
+3629 EVAHHAVTHYALAME
-3644 ASPAPS
+3644 ASPS
-3650 GGGLRLRLHHRPDV
+3650 GDGLRLRLHHRTDV
-3664 LTAEQMAHIGELVS
+3664 LGAEQMAWTAELLT
-3678 RLLRTVVTAPDTP
+3678 RLLRTVVTEPGTP
-3691 VGRIPGFAPDA
+3691 VGRIPGHAPDA
-3702 LLALGRGP
+3702 LLALGHGP
-3710 EDAADP
+3710 KDAGDP

-3726 VRRTPDAPAV
+3726 VRRTPDAPAL
-3736 VSGAQTLTYREL
+3736 VSGTRTLTFSEL
-3748 ADRACALARLLAEAG
+3748 ADRAGALARLLAEAG
-3763 VGAEQ
+3763 IEAEQ

-3778 ELVVALHAVALAG
+3778 DLVVALHGVALAG

-3815 VLVLTTSGTALPE
+3815 VLVLTTTGTALPE
-3828 TGTRRLDVDALDLT
+3828 TGVRRLDVDALDLT
-3842 GDGLVRPVRAEQ
+3842 GDTLARPVRAEQ

-3872 VTHTGIPGLA
+3872 VTHAGIPGLA
-3882 RAQKAGF
+3882 RAQKAVF
-3889 DVDEDS
+3889 DVDES
-3895 RVLQFASPS
+3895 ARVLQFASPS
-3904 FDAYVSEVA
+3904 FDASVSEVA

-3918 GACLVVASREEL
+3918 GACLVVAPREEL
-3930 LPGTPLVRTF
+3930 LPGAPLVRTF

-3972 GEQCPPQVAEVWS
+3972 GEQCPPQLAELWS

-4024 EVRVLDA
+4024 AVRVLDA
-4031 HLQPVPVGMVGELY
+4031 HLQPVPVGVVGELY

-4058 PGLSAERFVADPFG
+4058 PGQSAERFVADPFG
-4072 APGTRM
+4072 APGARM
-4078 YRTGDQVVW
+4078 YRTGDQVAW

-4118 VVAAPEVAA
+4118 VTRAPEVAA

-4158 LRARLRAAL
+4158 LRTRLREEL

-4190 DQAALPAPRYDATA
+4190 DQAALPAPSYA
-4204 AGTLGDPVEELL
+4204 AAPGAAFHDPVEELL
-4216 AGVFAEVLGVERV
+4216 AEVFAEVLGVDRV

-4239 GHSLLAMRLVARVSS
+4239 GHSLLAMRLVARVSA

-4259 LPVRDVFESPT
+4259 LAVRAVFETPT

-4283 AATVAPGELPRP
+4283 AATVAPGQLPRP

-4309 LDCFDG
+4309 LDRFDG
-4315 ANSAYHIPMALRL
+4315 TNSAYHIPMALRL
-4328 TGELD
+4328 TGALD

-4340 LDTLVNRHESLRTLI
+4340 LDGLLARHESLRTLI
-4355 AEDEEGPYQR
+4355 AEDDEGPYQR
-4365 IVDTTL
+4365 VVNTTL
-4371 WCERTPVTREALD
+4371 WFERTPVTEDRLAD
-4384 EALREAVARPFD
+4384 ALREAVARPFD
-4396 LTADVPIRVH
+4396 LTAAVPLRVH
-4406 LFAVG
+4406 LFEVG
-4411 PGARAG
+4411 PH
-4417 SDVCPTTPAEPAL
+4417 
-4430 RADDATSVTGS
+4430 

-4468 AYRAHLEGTPLEPA
+4468 GYRAHLEGTAPEPA
-4482 GDAPQYADFAL
+4482 GSAPQYADYAL
-4493 WQRAALGAEDDPDS
+4493 WQRSALGAEDDPDS
-4507 VLGRQLDHWKAALD
+4507 VLGRQLDHWKAALGG
-4521 ALPEELAL
+4521 LPEELAL

-4535 PAAGPHRAGRHGLEI
+4535 PAVGPHRAGRHRLEI
-4550 PAHLHT
+4550 PAALHA
-4556 ELIRVASEL
+4556 ELTRISKDL

-4595 VAGRTH
+4595 VAGRSH
-4601 ASLSEVVGLFAN
+4601 ESLADVVGLFAN

-4621 SGDPSFAELVDR
+4621 SGDPSFAELVGR

-4676 DDTRA
+4676 DETRA
-4681 LESLEDLPGL
+4681 LNSLADLPSL
-4691 SVEPLQLTVDT
+4691 DVEPLHLTVDA

-4710 LRPRHTAEDAP
+4710 LRPRRTPGDAP

-4732 DLFDAATVASM
+4732 DMFDAATVA
-4743 GDRLVR
+4743 GLGERLVR

-4754 LAEPARPVPDLDV
+4754 LAEPARPVTDLDV
-4767 LGADERELLLGDWAY
+4767 LAADERELLLTDWAH
-4782 TPAEPVAPLSAD
+4782 TPAEPTAPLGAH
-4794 DTLTRRFEA
+4794 DTIVRRFEA
-4803 AAAAHPDR
+4803 AAAAHPGA
-4811 VAVTGEDERGRPV
+4811 VAVTGEDEQGRSS

-4848 PERFV
+4848 PEQFV
-4853 ALALPRATDLVTAV
+4853 ALALPRVTDLVTAV

-4896 RPVVIVGTRA
+4896 RPVVTVGTRA

-4918 ALDDED
+4918 ALDDEA
-4924 VIADLA
+4924 VVADLA

-4936 PEPVAGADHAA
+4936 PAPAAGADHAA

-4975 TDHWFG
+4975 TGHWFG

-5012 LVVVPHAVS
+5012 LVVVPHEVS
-5021 REPGAFLELLRRE
+5021 REPAAFLGLLERE

-5048 LIRADEAVGGADLS
+5048 LIRADGAAGGADLA

-5070 EALDPARLL
+5070 EALDPGRLL

-5100 TTVHVTHRALTADEV
+5100 TTVHVTHRALTAQEV
-5115 RAGVVGA
+5115 RDGVVGA
-5122 VGVGIPD
+5122 LGAGIPD

-5134 LDERLRPVPAGVVGE
+5134 LDERLLPVPAGVVGE
-5149 MYVSGAGVARGYA
+5149 MYVSGAGVARGYV
-5162 NRPGLTAG
+5162 NRPGLTSG

-5176 FGPPGTRMYR
+5176 FGAPGTRMYR

-5192 RRHDGSLDYLG
+5192 RRHDGSLEYLG
-5203 RADSQ
+5203 RADAQ

-5219 EIEAVLLTHDQ
+5219 EIEAVLLAQDLVT
-5230 VVQAAVVVREDT
+5230 QAAVVVREDT
-5242 PGDQRLVGYVVTDGG
+5242 PGDQRLIAYVVTDGRAG
-5257 TGQALAPAL
+5257 PSAAPAL
-5266 REAVAEA
+5266 REAAAEA
-5273 LPAHMVPSAV
+5273 LPVHMVPSAV

-5305 RVPVRTAGRAPANPA
+5305 QAPARTASRAPASPA

-5329 EVLGVERVGV
+5329 EALGVDRVGV

-5356 VTRVRAALDADLG
+5356 VTRVRAALGVDLG

-5384 RAAGVDGAGR
+5384 RAADAGGTHR
-5394 PPLTARPRT
+5394 PALTARPRT
-5403 ERIPLSYAQQRLWVL
+5403 GRIPLSYAQQRLWVL
-5418 DRLGGGAEGDGA
+5418 ERLGGHDGA

-5435 ALRLTGTVDA
+5435 ALRLTGAVDTD
-5445 GRLREAFGDVVA
+5445 RLREALGDVVA

-5472 GTEAWLRVLPEA
+5472 GAEAWLRVLPEA
-5484 QVELPVVRVG
+5484 RVDLPVVPVS
-5494 PDDLDERIEAAA
+5494 PQDLDERIEAGATT
-5506 SVGFD
+5506 GFD
-5511 LTTELPVRA
+5511 LTTEVPLRA
-5520 RLFAVGADEHVLLV
+5520 RLFAVGPDEHVLLV

-5551 DLATAYAARL
+5551 DLAAAYAARL
-5561 DGAAPTWDPLPV
+5561 DGTAPAWEPLPV
-5573 QYADH
+5573 QYADY
-5578 AAWQRAFLGEAD
+5578 ASWQRELLDEEGAGSEA
-5590 DAGADSEMGRQLR
+5590 ERQLAH
-5603 FWTEALDGL
+5603 WVSALSGL

-5625 AVGPHRAGRHTFE
+5625 AVGPHRAGRLTFE

-5644 ERVGRVARE
+5644 RRVGRAARD

-5676 TDIPLGSPVVSRSDE
+5676 SDIPLGSPVVSRSDE

-5709 VSGEPSFADLV
+5709 VSGDPTFAALV
-5720 DRVRQADLAAF
+5720 DRVREADLAAF

-5765 AGGTALAE
+5765 AGGSALAE

-5797 FTLTERLGDGGRPV
+5797 FTLTERLGADGTPV
-5811 DWAGAV
+5811 DWAGGV

-5824 DAQTVARLARRLVR
+5824 DADTVERLARRLVR
-5838 LLDVLTGRPD
+5838 ILDVLTGRPEVS
-5848 APVSAHDVLV
+5848 VSAHDVLV
-5858 DGEREAILGSWLENA
+5858 DGERERILGSWLENT
-5873 APVPPATLP
+5873 APVAPASLP
-5882 EAIARHV
+5882 EAIARHA

-5896 AVTFEGSTL
+5896 AVTFEGTTL

-5915 RFAHAL
+5915 RFANAL

-5939 DTLAVTLL
+5939 DALAVTLL

-5972 DQVQAPLLVVDEACR
+5972 DQVQAPLLVVDGTCR
-5987 ERAEGLDIRA
+5987 ERAEGLDIQAELMDA
-5997 GLVDAEADV
+5997 GADV
-6006 SQLPATAPTV
+6006 AHLPATAPATSA
-6016 PVDPRNLAYLM
+6016 DPQSLAYLM
-6027 FTSGSSGMSK
+6027 FTSGSSGLPK

-6049 AADRCWDGVTDRVP
+6049 AADRVWDGVTDRVP

-6076 FWVPLVRGGEVLIV
+6076 FWVPLLRGGEVLIV

-6125 IPEAFAAIRQVAT
+6125 VPEAFAAIRQVAT
-6138 GGDVVSGPAVRR
+6138 GGDVVSGTAVRR

-6180 AALDPQAHSVPI
+6180 EALDPRSHSVPI

-6200 HYILDDALRPV
+6200 HYVLDDALRPV
-6211 PPGVTGELYAAGP
+6211 PPGVTGELYAAGS

-6237 ADRFV
+6237 SDRFV

-6294 AAAPGVTAC
+6294 AAGAGVSAC
-6303 AVLVREDRPGDKRL
+6303 AVVVREDRPGDKRL

-6357 TPIGKLD
+6357 TSIGKLD

-6372 FGSTGGRA
+6372 FGSAGGRA
-6380 AASPEEEILIRLFA
+6380 AENSEEEVLVRLFA
-6394 GVLGLP
+6394 QVLGLP
-6400 EESVDADSAFFD
+6400 EETVDADSAFFD

-6424 SAARREGLTITG
+6424 SAARRAGLTITG

-6446 ELARAAAAAQAPEE
+6446 ELARAAAAAQAPED
-6460 SEPDEPVGDLPA
+6460 SEPDEPVGELPA
-6472 WPMLHWLAERQVP
+6472 WPMLHWLAQRQVP

-6496 APAELDLDRLHTLV
+6496 APAELDLDRLHALI

-6518 SLRLKAAVDD
+6518 SLRLKVAVDD
-6528 PADASTWHVEVPG
+6528 PADASTWHVEVPA
-6541 PDAVRAED
+6541 PNAVRAED

-6559 TDNEL
+6559 SEAEL
-6564 TDAVREHG
+6564 AEAVREHG
-6572 EAAVGRLDPG
+6572 AAAVGRLDP
-6582 AGAMVEIVWFDRG
+6582 AVGAMVETVWFDRG
-6595 TRPGLLLVAVNH
+6595 PRPGLLLVAVNH

-6619 PDLFRAWGDIMAGR
+6619 PDLFSAWGDVLAGR
-6633 APELDSG
+6633 EPVLDSG

-6646 WAQRNAE
+6646 WSQRNAE
-6653 NAVALRTLAQLDHW
+6653 SALAPRTLAELDHW

-6673 GTPLGTRPLDPAV
+6673 GTPLGARPLDPAV
-6686 DVLGTA
+6686 DVLASA

-6737 PHTSVLID
+6737 PHMSVLID

-6753 DGTADLSR
+6753 DGTSDLSR

-6776 AGADLDE
+6776 AGVDLDE

-6793 VLKHVKEL
+6793 VLKHVKEQ
-6801 LRAVPSQGLGYGLLR
+6801 LRAVPSEGLGYGLLR

-6829 PTAGIG
+6829 RTAGIG

-6846 SGDWAVAADA
+6846 TGDWSVAADA
-6856 PRPDGEDPAT
+6856 PRPDAEDPAT

-6885 RLGATWTYAPG
+6885 RLGASWTYAPG
-6896 VLTEEEAAALA
+6896 VLAEDEVAALA

-6917 AEHAQRPDAGGL
+6917 TEHAQRPDAGGL

-6934 GLIEITQSELEEFE
+6934 GLIEITQSEIEEFE